1 MRKDVLISLLAITG
15 APVAALADADVV
27 IDKTAWTGDDLTVSE
42 DGSVTVSTGKE
53 VSIEKELAPGK
64 YMLQR
69 ATFTDNAKI
78 VAVYKGKEYA
88 PGVAFTI
95 DSDAPAKVKVKVRA
109 VTPGEFKFSGVKF
122 TLIFDFAAPVKELG
136 AQLGEIVSGT
146 SDYFRRTDAWTKGKD
161 GKPSLEMQV
170 ADYASQLDIIEK
182 GDYEVY
188 VKNHLWQGKNSPEL
202 RALTDGIAALAKVV
216 EKANDNE
223 NAYFSAQNAYEA
235 AEYQFRSFSS
245 TWYTVAEEIR
255 ATYQADYNKIQQS
268 INDFKALARE
278 KYDAGEAK
286 ELKTAEFT
294 ENFNRML
301 NELEANIGV
310 SDAAWINIYA
320 VYQDGLRVFNAA
332 QEEIHTQMPDD
343 GNYADWNEE
352 ALNAMRSAWKKVSDL
367 YKTIDADKTKA
378 SELEENFRTLKEA
391 QVVVI
396 NATKDEYLAK
406 HVDAEAK
413 KAAADQLLSALED
426 GFQSLGDDFQYLEK
440 SDDVNQKYANRVK
453 EIRTAINALKDKVA
467 KDYKAPH
474 NIRTASYDADRDAIQ
489 AKISSLRS
497 DAGAIIQ
504 NYENYQ
510 KLLKALGTET
520 GLQKKLDDAKA
531 AVAKMKPADEKD
543 TYDVAAHF
551 QKTAAG
557 LQKTIDEIKA
567 AVEKSYQEKML
578 TETVRGDFQSQ
589 IDAAAMAIGKYQDDA
604 TAALDRYDV
613 VSTAIKDYEAALT
626 TLRGTVG
633 PKTLVV
639 ATPATEVTG
648 KTYGE
653 RITKLQT
660 EIDRVAGNFS
670 AAKEKLDADLL
681 AALLAVQLKE
691 TILTDA
697 QALNAAFANDKVN
710 SDKTAKIEAAKA
722 MYDAASK
729 VVDAIKADIDK
740 YKGVPYEYYNVTWTE
755 DNLGLKYDEL
765 LQDLNDIEASTNT
778 QKAKIQAV
786 AATKDDIT
794 EDNAVEAMSLLSVI
808 KGDVDAIND
817 ALSALLGRVD
827 EQKAHVNAE
836 NQAYTDF
843 IGNQYYYYPKGAEL
857 VSRTLT
863 EAKKAFVIPG
873 ESIDP
878 QIQATT
884 TKLEALKA
892 EAATARAKEILQESC
907 KDSYDAE
914 GHVVKGITSRLSD
927 LQLEANALKAMATD
941 STANYNA
948 YQKLKENFDGQKIDI
963 WNYTYGSGYY
973 AREDYSTHYGF
984 VSAFDAVRTR
994 INQKTDGTNAD
1005 YYRGLLAYPDG
1016 VHFKERE
1023 AIKQAIEDAYKA
1035 GKAWTGTLKYNSYTY
1050 KYEPVLNTEIV
1061 RRMTD
1066 LSNVLKMLPKQAYND
1081 KTNYYTQVDEGNK
1094 CQTLWDEV
1102 NGLFNASDLRPET
1115 LKPYLSQLGDLL
1127 KRIKEQKALVVKYYA
1142 EGLTT
1147 TNNSDVSKA
1156 YRRIETELGGLKAFI
1171 EGNSEYNAAIAGDNL
1186 TRYNTFCEKVQE
1198 TENKYGEGT
1207 AQIAGYQNIST
1218 EELKELVNVESI
1230 IAAQEN
1236 IYKYAALIKNLK
1248 DDAAATYAETTS
1260 PALWDIAEANAKK
1273 AQEYTDQIE
1282 AYKKELDLAVNT
1294 AVRAKLEE
1302 MLANLNDNQL
1312 APAKEKVA
1320 SYDKN
1325 VRDNAFANVQEFYD
1339 RVSAD
1344 DYKKSQ
1350 LLVSNLDNDWNFFG
1364 MVPNLLVADLEQAAQ
1379 NEWKALYE
1387 GVYVGVDGTL
1397 TEGDDRY
1404 AGAKADNEKW
1414 LAALE
1419 GFAYEGKDDDFK
1431 SYKDCVAKYLTP
1443 ATELAAKAADGTFTG
1458 KIADLQRYI
1467 DAFYAEAGAVYTSAK
1482 AKADAYDA
1490 NIKNFDQLTIDYNT
1504 VTERIK
1510 AAQEYYGAFNVASSR
1525 IEANI
1530 ASAFNQVKR
1539 WQADLTRQNASQEMS
1554 KRIYGLTIGE
1564 DKQWYD
1570 CHSIKILSI
1579 DGIYNAANQ
1588 AEVDAIK
1595 ADIVAIET
1603 QKREAL
1609 DNLTGTAADEVKAYY
1624 DEHCK
1629 NLAKELDDL
1638 LKEFDENAT
1647 LAEAKKDA
1655 GLLALEKKVAQ
1666 ARMGLI
1672 KLVNAELIEG
1682 VANSLEMLVS
1692 QAESGYSAV
1701 NITYD
1706 GVYTPVKVEYK
1717 SALDA
1722 CREEL
1727 DGVKNLITSY
1737 GDEIVTYKTKV
1748 IHLLNVLI
1756 DRMGATRMDIIEA
1769 NKPYVAHAKAMEN
1782 LQNAYDA
1789 LVAEQTRVKELIAS
1803 YQHSST
1809 VLEES
1814 SYKQVGNEV
1823 FVLERG
1829 KSYMENYEK
1838 LFFNVASE
1846 KAEEVSGVLE
1856 QAAKT
1861 LEEGPVSAILTDSQV
1876 ESYKDGCLYD
1886 AYAKLAV
1893 AEVFGAWYETTQ
1905 VYQSN
1910 VWGARSAMENSFD
1923 KSGTKIYDEDGALRE
1938 QFDNL
1943 KLACR
1948 NFDNY
1953 LTSENGRIDLI
1964 LPTKD
1969 INGNAWLNPD
1979 GSVAVVKPINYP
1991 KDEEYGVKLVAATSE
2006 SLVESMNA
2014 LRTSIEENTYVLGDV
2029 TEDGVVLTDD
2039 YLAVLNAL
2047 LDPETLEGG
2056 KVFAAADVNRDG
2068 KISIA
2073 DVTLIA
2079 AKVTNGLWPS
2089 LGGSLNAP
2097 MVGSENFTV
2106 SAEDNNGV
2114 QRIAIN
2120 LENRKDYVACQM
2132 DIVLPA
2138 GMTVVGESV
2147 GNRANGHALY
2157 SKDINGVHRV
2167 VISTIENNSFPNGS
2181 AILYLDVQGGSIDK
2195 VALDNVIFA
2204 EANGRETTITGNDAT
2219 GINGMETEG
2228 SLKQKIYTVG
2238 GQLLDKVKQGIN
2250 IVRNANGK
2258 TQKVTG
2264 K

>member
-64 YMLQR
+64 YMLQP

-95 DSDAPAKVKVKVRA
+95 DGAAPAKVKVKVRA

-188 VKNHLWQGKNSPEL
+188 VKNHLWQGKNSLEL
-202 RALTDGIAALAKVV
+202 RALADGIAALAKVV

-235 AEYQFRSFSS
+235 AEWQFRSFSS

-378 SELEENFRTLKEA
+378 SEQEENFRTLKEA
-391 QVVVI
+391 QVLEI

-406 HVDAEAK
+406 HADAEAK
-413 KAAADQLLSALED
+413 KKAADQLLADLED
-426 GFQSLGDDFQYLEK
+426 DFLYLEK
-440 SDDVNQKYANRVK
+440 SEDVNLKYANRVK

-520 GLQKKLDDAKA
+520 GLQKQLDDAKA
-531 AVAKMKPADEKD
+531 AVAKMKPAAEGD
-543 TYDVAAHF
+543 TYDMAAHF

-567 AVEKSYQEKML
+567 AVEKGYQEKTL

-589 IDAAAMAIGKYQDDA
+589 IDAAAMAVVKYQDDA
-604 TAALDRYDV
+604 TAAMARYDV
-613 VSTAIKDYEAALT
+613 VNTAIKDYKDALA
-626 TLRGTVG
+626 TLRATVG
-633 PKTLVV
+633 TKTLVV

-697 QALNAAFANDKVN
+697 QALNDAFANDKVN

-729 VVDAIKADIDK
+729 VVDAIKADIDE

-765 LQDLNDIEASTNT
+765 LQDLNEIEANANT

-786 AATKDDIT
+786 AATEDDIT

-817 ALSALLGRVD
+817 ALSELLTRVNA
-827 EQKAHVNAE
+827 QKAHVNAE
-836 NQAYTDF
+836 KQAYTDF

-863 EAKKAFVIPG
+863 EAKNAFKIPG

-884 TKLEALKA
+884 NKLEALKA

-914 GHVVKGITSRLSD
+914 GHVVKGITSRLND
-927 LQLEANALKAMATD
+927 LQLEANALKALAID
-941 STANYNA
+941 STANYDA
-948 YQKLKENFDGQKIDI
+948 YQKLKDNFVGQRIDI
-963 WNYTYGSGYY
+963 WNYSSWG
-973 AREDYSTHYGF
+973 RDYTTTHYGF
-984 VSAFDAVRTR
+984 ANAFDAVRTR
-994 INQKTDGTNAD
+994 INQKTNGTNAA
-1005 YYRGLLAYPDG
+1005 YYLSLLAYPDG
-1016 VHFKERE
+1016 VHFKER
-1023 AIKQAIEDAYKA
+1023 QAIEQAIEAAYKA
-1035 GKAWTGTLKYNSYTY
+1035 GKAWTGSFKYNYNTY
-1050 KYEPVLNTEIV
+1050 KNEPELNTGIA

-1081 KTNYYTQVDEGNK
+1081 YTNNSTQVDEGNK
-1094 CQTLWDEV
+1094 CQALWDEV

-1115 LKPYLSQLGDLL
+1115 LKPYLSKLGDLL
-1127 KRIKEQKALVVKYYA
+1127 KRIKEQKALVEKYYA

-1147 TNNSDVSKA
+1147 TNHKTVSEA
-1156 YRRIETELGGLKAFI
+1156 YRSIKFELDGLKAFI
-1171 EGNSEYNAAIAGDNL
+1171 EGNSEYNGAIAGDNL
-1186 TRYNTFCEKVQE
+1186 ARYNTFCTKVQE
-1198 TENKYGEGT
+1198 TEDKYGEGT

-1248 DDAAATYAETTS
+1248 DKAAHTYAETTS
-1260 PALWDIAEANAKK
+1260 PALWDIKEDNAAK
-1273 AQEYTDQIE
+1273 AMEYTDQIE
-1282 AYKKELDLAVNT
+1282 AYKKDLDLAVNT

-1320 SYDKN
+1320 GFDKN

-1350 LLVSNLDNDWNFFG
+1350 LLVSNLDDDWSFFG

-1419 GFAYEGKDDDFK
+1419 GFAYEGKGDDLK

-1467 DAFYAEAGAVYTSAK
+1467 NAFYAEAGAVYTSAK

-1510 AAQEYYGAFNVASSR
+1510 AAQDYYGAFNVASSR

-1530 ASAFNQVKR
+1530 ASTFDQVKR

-1554 KRIYGLTIGE
+1554 KRVYGLIIGE

-1638 LKEFDENAT
+1638 LKEFVENAT
-1647 LAEAKKDA
+1647 PAEAKKDA

-1672 KLVNAELIEG
+1672 KLVNAELIDG
-1682 VANSLEMLVS
+1682 VASSLGTLVS
-1692 QAESGYSAV
+1692 QAETTYSSV
-1701 NITYD
+1701 NTTYEQ
-1706 GVYTPVKVEYK
+1706 VYAPVKVEYK

-1769 NKPYVAHAKAMEN
+1769 NKPYVAHAKAMKD
-1782 LQNAYDA
+1782 LQDAYDA

-1814 SYKQVGNEV
+1814 SWKQVGNEV
-1823 FVLERG
+1823 FVFESG

-1886 AYAKLAV
+1886 AYAKLAM
-1893 AEVFGAWYETTQ
+1893 AEVFGAYNETYQ
-1905 VYQSN
+1905 VYRNN
-1910 VWGARSAMENSFD
+1910 VWGAYNAMQNSFY
-1923 KSGTKIYDEDGALRE
+1923 KFGTKIYDEDGALRE

-1943 KLACR
+1943 KLAKQ

-1953 LTSENGRIDLI
+1953 LDFHGWDRI

-1979 GSVAVVKPINYP
+1979 GSEAGQKEINYS

-2039 YLAVLNAL
+2039 YLTVLNAV
-2047 LDPETLEGG
+2047 LDPETLESG

-2097 MVGSENFTV
+2097 MVGSENLTV
-2106 SAEDNNGV
+2106 SAEDDNGV

-2132 DIVLPA
+2132 DIILPA

-2157 SKDINGVHRV
+2157 SKDIDGVHRV
-2167 VISTIENNSFPNGS
+2167 VISTIENNSFTNGS

-2195 VALDNVIFA
+2195 VALDKVIFT

>member
-64 YMLQR
+64 YMLQL

-122 TLIFDFAAPVKELG
+122 TLLFDFAAPVKELG

-146 SDYFRRTDAWTKGKD
+146 SDYFRTTDAWKKGKD

-216 EKANDNE
+216 EAANDNE
-223 NAYFSAQNAYEA
+223 NAYNSARNAYEA
-235 AEYQFRSFSS
+235 AEYRLRNFYS
-245 TWYTVAEEIR
+245 WYGAAEEIQ

-268 INDFKALARE
+268 ITDFKVLAQQ
-278 KYDAGEAK
+278 KYNAGTAK

-301 NELEANIGV
+301 NELETNIGV
-310 SDAAWINIYA
+310 SGDAWRNIKD
-320 VYQDGLRVFNAA
+320 VYQDGLRSFNAA
-332 QEEIHTQMPDD
+332 QEEIHTQMPD
-343 GNYADWNEE
+343 GGYYADWNAE
-352 ALNAMRSAWKKVSDL
+352 ALNAMRLAWKEVSDL
-367 YKTIDADKTKA
+367 YKEIDADKTKA
-378 SELEENFRTLKEA
+378 SKLEKNFRTLKEE
-391 QVVVI
+391 QVRVI
-396 NATKDEYLAK
+396 NAKKDDYLAK
-406 HVDAEAK
+406 HADAEAK
-413 KAAADQLLSALED
+413 YAAANQLLADLE
-426 GFQSLGDDFQYLEK
+426 DDFQYLEK
-440 SDDVNQKYANRVK
+440 SEDVNLKYANRVK
-453 EIRTAINALKDKVA
+453 EIRTAINSLKDKVA
-467 KDYKAPH
+467 TDYKAPH

-531 AVAKMKPADEKD
+531 AVAKMKPAAEKD

-567 AVEKSYQEKML
+567 AVEKIYQEKTL

-589 IDAAAMAIGKYQDDA
+589 IDAAAMAVVKYQDDA
-604 TAALDRYDV
+604 TAAMARYDV
-613 VSTAIKDYEAALT
+613 VNTAIKDYKDALA
-626 TLRGTVG
+626 TLRATVG
-633 PKTLVV
+633 TKTLVV

-660 EIDRVAGNFS
+660 EIDRVAGSFS
-670 AAKEKLDADLL
+670 DAKKKFDAEHL
-681 AALLAVQLKE
+681 AALLDVQLKE

-697 QALNAAFANDKVN
+697 QALNDAFANDKVN

-729 VVDAIKADIDK
+729 VVDAIKADIDE

-765 LQDLNDIEASTNT
+765 LQDLNDIEANANT

-786 AATKDDIT
+786 AATEDDIT

-817 ALSALLGRVD
+817 ALSELLTRVNA
-827 EQKAHVNAE
+827 QKAHVNAE
-836 NQAYTDF
+836 KQAYTDF

-863 EAKKAFVIPG
+863 EAKNAFVIPG

-884 TKLEALKA
+884 TKLDALKA

-914 GHVVKGITSRLSD
+914 GHVVKGITSRLND
-927 LQLEANALKAMATD
+927 LQQEANALKKLATD
-941 STANYNA
+941 STANYDA
-948 YQKLKENFDGQKIDI
+948 YQELKRNIAEQGIMI
-963 WNYTYGSGYY
+963 WCGYDYYG
-973 AREDYSTHYGF
+973 RDKMDYCYGF
-984 VSAFDAVRTR
+984 ANAFNAAWKYVNRF
-994 INQKTDGTNAD
+994 TDGTNAA
-1005 YYRGLLAYPDG
+1005 YYLGLLSYPDG

-1023 AIKQAIEDAYKA
+1023 AIRQAIEDAYKA

-1050 KYEPVLNTEIV
+1050 KYEPVLNTGIV

-1066 LSNVLKMLPKQAYND
+1066 LSNVLQMLPKQAYND
-1081 KTNYYTQVDEGNK
+1081 HTNYITQVDELNK
-1094 CQTLWDEV
+1094 RQALWDEV

-1127 KRIKEQKALVVKYYA
+1127 KRIKEQKALVEKYYA

-1147 TNNSDVSKA
+1147 TNNRMVSEA
-1156 YRRIETELGGLKAFI
+1156 YRSIKIELDGLKAFI
-1171 EGNSEYNAAIAGDNL
+1171 EGNSEYNAAIAEDNL
-1186 TRYNTFCEKVQE
+1186 TRYNTFCAKVQE
-1198 TENKYGEGT
+1198 TEDKYGEGT

-1236 IYKYAALIKNLK
+1236 IYKYAALIKDLK
-1248 DDAAATYAETTS
+1248 DDAADTYANTTS
-1260 PALWDIAEANAKK
+1260 PALWDIAEDNAKK
-1273 AQEYTDQIE
+1273 AQKYTDQIE

-1350 LLVSNLDNDWNFFG
+1350 LLVSNLDADWSFFG

-1647 LAEAKKDA
+1647 PAEAKKDA

-1823 FVLERG
+1823 FVFERG

-1876 ESYKDGCLYD
+1876 ESYKDGSLKD
-1886 AYAKLAV
+1886 AYAKLETV
-1893 AEVFGAWYETTQ
+1893 EVLGAWYETKQ
-1905 VYQSN
+1905 VYQFN
-1910 VWGARSAMENSFD
+1910 VLSALYDMEKSFH
-1923 KSGTKIYDEDGALRE
+1923 KSGTNIFDEDGALRE

-1943 KLACR
+1943 KLAKQ

-1953 LTSENGRIDLI
+1953 LAFGEMGQIDLI

-2089 LGGSLNAP
+2089 LGGTLNAP
-2097 MVGSENFTV
+2097 MVGSENLTV

-2132 DIVLPA
+2132 DIILPA

-2157 SKDINGVHRV
+2157 SKDIDGVHRV
-2167 VISTIENNSFPNGS
+2167 VISTIENNSFTNGS

-2204 EANGRETTITGNDAT
+2204 EANGRETTITGSDAT
-2219 GINGMETEG
+2219 GISGMEAEG

>member
-1 MRKDVLISLLAITG
+1 MA
-15 APVAALADADVV
+15 VV
-27 IDKTAWTGDDLTVSE
+27 
-42 DGSVTVSTGKE
+42 
-53 VSIEKELAPGK
+53 
-64 YMLQR
+64 
-69 ATFTDNAKI
+69 
-78 VAVYKGKEYA
+78 
-88 PGVAFTI
+88 
-95 DSDAPAKVKVKVRA
+95 
-109 VTPGEFKFSGVKF
+109 
-122 TLIFDFAAPVKELG
+122 
-136 AQLGEIVSGT
+136 
-146 SDYFRRTDAWTKGKD
+146 
-161 GKPSLEMQV
+161 
-170 ADYASQLDIIEK
+170 
-182 GDYEVY
+182 
-188 VKNHLWQGKNSPEL
+188 
-202 RALTDGIAALAKVV
+202 
-216 EKANDNE
+216 
-223 NAYFSAQNAYEA
+223 
-235 AEYQFRSFSS
+235 
-245 TWYTVAEEIR
+245 
-255 ATYQADYNKIQQS
+255 
-268 INDFKALARE
+268 
-278 KYDAGEAK
+278 
-286 ELKTAEFT
+286 
-294 ENFNRML
+294 
-301 NELEANIGV
+301 
-310 SDAAWINIYA
+310 
-320 VYQDGLRVFNAA
+320 
-332 QEEIHTQMPDD
+332 
-343 GNYADWNEE
+343 
-352 ALNAMRSAWKKVSDL
+352 
-367 YKTIDADKTKA
+367 
-378 SELEENFRTLKEA
+378 
-391 QVVVI
+391 
-396 NATKDEYLAK
+396 
-406 HVDAEAK
+406 
-413 KAAADQLLSALED
+413 
-426 GFQSLGDDFQYLEK
+426 
-440 SDDVNQKYANRVK
+440 
-453 EIRTAINALKDKVA
+453 
-467 KDYKAPH
+467 
-474 NIRTASYDADRDAIQ
+474 
-489 AKISSLRS
+489 
-497 DAGAIIQ
+497 
-504 NYENYQ
+504 
-510 KLLKALGTET
+510 
-520 GLQKKLDDAKA
+520 
-531 AVAKMKPADEKD
+531 
-543 TYDVAAHF
+543 
-551 QKTAAG
+551 
-557 LQKTIDEIKA
+557 
-567 AVEKSYQEKML
+567 
-578 TETVRGDFQSQ
+578 
-589 IDAAAMAIGKYQDDA
+589 KYQDDA
-604 TAALDRYDV
+604 TAALDRYNV
-613 VSTAIKDYEAALT
+613 VDTAIKDYEAALA
-626 TLRGTVG
+626 TLCGTVG

-653 RITKLQT
+653 RITKLKA
-660 EIDRVAGNFS
+660 EIDRVKGDFS
-670 AAKEKLDADLL
+670 AAKEKLDAEHL

-729 VVDAIKADIDK
+729 VVDAIKADIDE

-765 LQDLNDIEASTNT
+765 LQDLNEIEANANT

-817 ALSALLGRVD
+817 ALSELLTRVNA
-827 EQKAHVNAE
+827 QKAHVNAE
-836 NQAYTDF
+836 KQAYTDF

-863 EAKKAFVIPG
+863 EAKNAFVIPG

-914 GHVVKGITSRLSD
+914 GHVVKGITSRLND

-948 YQKLKENFDGQKIDI
+948 YQKLKENIAKQTIKIWVGYNNWGGQYTTNCIGFADAFEMVRYYVDI
-963 WNYTYGSGYY
+963 FTDKTNRTYYSGLI
-973 AREDYSTHYGF
+973 A
-984 VSAFDAVRTR
+984 
-994 INQKTDGTNAD
+994 N
-1005 YYRGLLAYPDG
+1005 PDG
-1016 VHFKERE
+1016 VHFKELE
-1023 AIKQAIEDAYKA
+1023 AIKKAIEDAYKA
-1035 GKAWTGTLKYNSYTY
+1035 GEAWTVDWYGR
-1050 KYEPVLNTEIV
+1050 PVLNTGIV
-1061 RRMTD
+1061 ERMEK
-1066 LSNVLKMLPKQAYND
+1066 LSNELQVLPKRAYDDYTNHKTQEDELNKSQA
-1081 KTNYYTQVDEGNK
+1081 
-1094 CQTLWDEV
+1094 LWDEV

-1115 LKPYLSQLGDLL
+1115 LKPYLSDLGGLL
-1127 KRIKEQKALVVKYYA
+1127 KRIKEQKALVEKYYA

-1147 TNNSDVSKA
+1147 TNHSMVSEA
-1156 YRRIETELGGLKAFI
+1156 YRDIKIKLDGLKAFI
-1171 EGNSEYNAAIAGDNL
+1171 EGNSEYNGAIAKDNL
-1186 TRYNTFCEKVQE
+1186 TRYNTFCAKVQE

-1236 IYKYAALIKNLK
+1236 IYKYAALIKKLK
-1248 DDAAATYAETTS
+1248 DDAADTYAKTTS
-1260 PALWDIAEANAKK
+1260 PVLWDIAEANAKK

-1320 SYDKN
+1320 GFDKN

-1350 LLVSNLDNDWNFFG
+1350 LLVSNLDDDWSFFG
-1364 MVPNLLVADLEQAAQ
+1364 MVPNLLVADLEQAAKD
-1379 NEWKALYE
+1379 EWKALYE

-1419 GFAYEGKDDDFK
+1419 GFAYEGKDDDLK
-1431 SYKDCVAKYLTP
+1431 AYKDRVAKYLTP

-1510 AAQEYYGAFNVASSR
+1510 AAQDYYGAFNVASSR

-1530 ASAFNQVKR
+1530 ASTFDQVKR

-1554 KRIYGLTIGE
+1554 KRVYGLIIGE

-1609 DNLTGTAADEVKAYY
+1609 DNLTGAAADEVKAYY

-1638 LKEFDENAT
+1638 LKEFVENAT
-1647 LAEAKKDA
+1647 PAEAKKDA

-1682 VANSLEMLVS
+1682 VASSLGTLVS
-1692 QAESGYSAV
+1692 QAESTYDDV
-1701 NITYD
+1701 NTTYD

-1748 IHLLNVLI
+1748 IHILNVLI
-1756 DRMGATRMDIIEA
+1756 DRMDATRMDIIEA
-1769 NKPYVAHAKAMEN
+1769 NKPYVAHAKAMKD
-1782 LQNAYDA
+1782 LQDAYDA

-1823 FVLERG
+1823 FVFERG

-1876 ESYKDGCLYD
+1876 ESYKDGSLKD
-1886 AYAKLAV
+1886 AYAKLETV
-1893 AEVFGAWYETTQ
+1893 EVLGAWYETKQ
-1905 VYQSN
+1905 VYQFN
-1910 VWGARSAMENSFD
+1910 VLSALYDMEKSFH
-1923 KSGTKIYDEDGALRE
+1923 KSGTNIFDEDGALRE

-1943 KLACR
+1943 KLAKQ

-1953 LTSENGRIDLI
+1953 LAFGEMGQIDLI

-2014 LRTSIEENTYVLGDV
+2014 LRASVEENTYVLGDV

-2089 LGGSLNAP
+2089 LGGTLNAP
-2097 MVGSENFTV
+2097 MVGSENLTV

-2132 DIVLPA
+2132 DIILPA

-2167 VISTIENNSFPNGS
+2167 VISTIENNCFTNGS

-2195 VALDNVIFA
+2195 VALDKIIFA
-2204 EANGRETTITGNDAT
+2204 EANGRETTITGSDAT
-2219 GINGMETEG
+2219 DINGMEAEG

>member
-53 VSIEKELAPGK
+53 VSIEKELAPGEYK
-64 YMLQR
+64 LQP

-95 DSDAPAKVKVKVRA
+95 DGDAPAKVKVKVRA

-122 TLIFDFAAPVKELG
+122 TLIFDFAAPVKELS

-146 SDYFRRTDAWTKGKD
+146 SDYFRTTDAWKTGKD

-202 RALTDGIAALAKVV
+202 HALTDGIAALAKVV
-216 EKANDNE
+216 EAANDNE
-223 NAYFSAQNAYEA
+223 NSYKSALDAYTDAQSLFN
-235 AEYQFRSFSS
+235 SFYW
-245 TWYTVAEEIR
+245 TWRYDISEEIK
-255 ATYQADYNKIQQS
+255 ATYQADYDKLQPY
-268 INDFKALARE
+268 INDFKALADQ
-278 KYDAGEAK
+278 KYNAGTAK

-301 NELEANIGV
+301 NELKTNIGV
-310 SDAAWINIYA
+310 SGDAWTNINA

-343 GNYADWNEE
+343 GNYADWNAE

-378 SELEENFRTLKEA
+378 SEQEENFRTLKEA

-413 KAAADQLLSALED
+413 KAAADQLLADLE
-426 GFQSLGDDFQYLEK
+426 DDFQYLEK
-440 SDDVNQKYANRVK
+440 SEDVNLKYANRVK
-453 EIRTAINALKDKVA
+453 EIRTAIDALKDKVA
-467 KDYKAPH
+467 TDYKAPH

-531 AVAKMKPADEKD
+531 AVAKMKPAAEGD

-567 AVEKSYQEKML
+567 AVEKGYQEKTL
-578 TETVRGDFQSQ
+578 TDMVRFDFQSQ
-589 IDAAAMAIGKYQDDA
+589 INNAVLAVYKYKDDA
-604 TAALDRYDV
+604 TAAMARYDEV
-613 VSTAIKDYEAALT
+613 NTAIKDYKDALA
-626 TLRGTVG
+626 TLRATVG
-633 PKTLVV
+633 TKTLVV

-670 AAKEKLDADLL
+670 AAKEKLDAEHL

-697 QALNAAFANDKVN
+697 QALNDAFANDKVN

-722 MYDAASK
+722 MYDAASEI
-729 VVDAIKADIDK
+729 VDAIKADIDK
-740 YKGVPYEYYNVTWTE
+740 YKGVPYTYYDVTWTE

-765 LQDLNDIEASTNT
+765 LQELNDIEANTNT

-786 AATKDDIT
+786 AATEDDIT

-817 ALSALLGRVD
+817 ALSELLTRVNA
-827 EQKAHVNAE
+827 QKAHVNAE
-836 NQAYTDF
+836 KQAYTDF
-843 IGNQYYYYPKGAEL
+843 LGNQYYYYPTGAEL

-863 EAKKAFVIPG
+863 EAKNAFVIPG

-914 GHVVKGITSRLSD
+914 GHVVKGITSRLYD
-927 LQLEANALKAMATD
+927 LQLEASALKKLATD
-941 STANYNA
+941 STANYDA
-948 YQKLKENFDGQKIDI
+948 YQELKRNIAEQEIKI
-963 WNYTYGSGYY
+963 WYGYSYWGG
-973 AREDYSTHYGF
+973 DYLDYRHGF
-984 VSAFDAVRTR
+984 ADAFDAVRMYVNR
-994 INQKTDGTNAD
+994 FTDGTNAA
-1005 YYRGLLAYPDG
+1005 YYLGLIANPDG
-1016 VHFKERE
+1016 VHYKECKNIE
-1023 AIKQAIEDAYKA
+1023 QAIEDAYKA

-1050 KYEPVLNTEIV
+1050 KYEPVLNTGIV
-1061 RRMTD
+1061 SRMTD
-1066 LSNVLKMLPKQAYND
+1066 LSNVLKMIPKQAND
-1081 KTNYYTQVDEGNK
+1081 DHANYYTQVDELNK
-1094 CQTLWDEV
+1094 RQALWDEV

-1115 LKPYLSQLGDLL
+1115 LKPYLSKLGDLL
-1127 KRIKEQKALVVKYYA
+1127 KRIKEQKALVEKYYA

-1147 TNNSDVSKA
+1147 TNNSMVSEA

-1171 EGNSEYNAAIAGDNL
+1171 EGNSEYNAVIAGDNL
-1186 TRYNTFCEKVQE
+1186 TRYNTFCAKVQE

-1248 DDAAATYAETTS
+1248 DEAAATYANTTS
-1260 PALWDIAEANAKK
+1260 PALWDIDEANAAK
-1273 AQEYTDQIE
+1273 AMEYTAQIE
-1282 AYKKELDLAVNT
+1282 AYKKDLDLAVNT

-1350 LLVSNLDNDWNFFG
+1350 LLVSNLDADWSFFG
-1364 MVPNLLVADLEQAAQ
+1364 MVPNLLVADLEQAAKD
-1379 NEWKALYE
+1379 EWKALYE
-1387 GVYVGVDGTL
+1387 GVYVGQDGTL

-1419 GFAYEGKDDDFK
+1419 GFAYEGKDDDLK
-1431 SYKDCVAKYLTP
+1431 AYKARVADYLTP

-1467 DAFYAEAGAVYTSAK
+1467 NAFYAEAGAVYTSAK

-1490 NIKNFDQLTIDYNT
+1490 NIKNFEQLTIDYNT

-1510 AAQEYYGAFNVASSR
+1510 AAQDYYGAFNVASSR

-1530 ASAFNQVKR
+1530 ASTFDQVKR

-1554 KRIYGLTIGE
+1554 KRVYGLTIGE

-1638 LKEFDENAT
+1638 LKEFVENAT
-1647 LAEAKKDA
+1647 PAEAKKDA

-1682 VANSLEMLVS
+1682 VASSLEILVS
-1692 QAESGYSAV
+1692 QAESGYSDV

-1706 GVYTPVKVEYK
+1706 QVYTPVKVEYK
-1717 SALDA
+1717 SSLDA
-1722 CREEL
+1722 CRNEL

-1748 IHLLNVLI
+1748 IHLLNGLI
-1756 DRMGATRMDIIEA
+1756 DRMGATRTDIIEA
-1769 NKPYVAHAKAMEN
+1769 NKPYVAHAKAMKD

-1803 YQHSST
+1803 YQHAS
-1809 VLEES
+1809 
-1814 SYKQVGNEV
+1814 EV
-1823 FVLERG
+1823 REYSDWQGLGEMFYFEGG

-1846 KAEEVSGVLE
+1846 KAEVVSGVLE

-1886 AYAKLAV
+1886 AYAKLATV
-1893 AEVFGAWYETTQ
+1893 EAFGAWKETQ
-1905 VYQSN
+1905 SVYQSKVN
-1910 VWGARSAMENSFD
+1910 TARYDMENSFN
-1923 KSGTKIYDEDGALRE
+1923 KSGTNIYDEDNSLWE
-1938 QFDNL
+1938 QFNNL
-1943 KLACR
+1943 ERACQR
-1948 NFDNY
+1948 FDSYLNFADIY
-1953 LTSENGRIDLI
+1953 RI

-1979 GSVAVVKPINYP
+1979 GTEAWQKEVNYS

-2014 LRTSIEENTYVLGDV
+2014 LRASVEENTYVLGDI
-2029 TEDGVVLTDD
+2029 TEDGIVLTDD

-2068 KISIA
+2068 KISVA

-2079 AKVTNGLWPS
+2079 AKVTNGIWPS
-2089 LGGSLNAP
+2089 LGGYLNAP
-2097 MVGSENFTV
+2097 MLGSENLTV

-2132 DIVLPA
+2132 DIILPA

-2157 SKDINGVHRV
+2157 SKDIDGVHRV
-2167 VISTIENNSFPNGS
+2167 VISTIENNCFTNGS

-2195 VALDNVIFA
+2195 VVLDKVIFA
-2204 EANGRETTITGNDAT
+2204 EANGRETTFTGSDAT
-2219 GINGMETEG
+2219 GINGMEAEG

>member
-64 YMLQR
+64 YKLQD
-69 ATFTDNAKI
+69 APELFTDNAKI

-95 DSDAPAKVKVKVRA
+95 DGDVPAKVKVKVRA
-109 VTPGEFKFSGVKF
+109 VTLGEFKFSGVKF
-122 TLIFDFAAPVKELG
+122 TLIFDFAAPVKELS

-146 SDYFRRTDAWTKGKD
+146 SKYFLTTDAWKKGKD

-182 GDYEVY
+182 GDYDVY
-188 VKNHLWQGKNSPEL
+188 VKNHLWQGENSPEL
-202 RALTDGIAALAKVV
+202 RALTNGIAALATVV

-223 NAYFSAQNAYEA
+223 NAYHSARNSYEA
-235 AEYQFRSFSS
+235 AEYQLRNFYS
-245 TWYTVAEEIR
+245 WYAAAEEIQ
-255 ATYQADYNKIQQS
+255 AAYQADYNKLQQS
-268 INDFKALARE
+268 ITDFKVLAQQ
-278 KYDAGEAK
+278 KYNAGTAK
-286 ELKTAEFT
+286 ELKTDEFT

-301 NELEANIGV
+301 NELGTNIGA
-310 SDAAWINIYA
+310 SGDAWRNIKY

-343 GNYADWNEE
+343 GNYADWNAE

-378 SELEENFRTLKEA
+378 SELEEDFRTLKEA

-396 NATKDEYLAK
+396 NATKDEYRAK
-406 HVDAEAK
+406 HIDAEAK
-413 KAAADQLLSALED
+413 KAAADQLLADLE
-426 GFQSLGDDFQYLEK
+426 DDFQYLEK
-440 SDDVNQKYANRVK
+440 SDDVNQKYASRVK

-489 AKISSLRS
+489 AKINSLRS

-531 AVAKMKPADEKD
+531 AVATMKPADEKD

-567 AVEKSYQEKML
+567 AVEKSYQEKTL
-578 TETVRGDFQSQ
+578 TETVRFDFQNQ
-589 IDAAAMAIGKYQDDA
+589 ITNAGEAVYKYQEDA
-604 TAALDRYDV
+604 TAAMARYDV
-613 VSTAIKDYEAALT
+613 VNTAIKDYEAALA
-626 TLRGTVG
+626 TLCGTVG

-653 RITKLQT
+653 RITKLQA
-660 EIDRVAGNFS
+660 EIDRVKDNFS
-670 AAKEKLDADLL
+670 AAKEKLDAEHL

-697 QALNAAFANDKVN
+697 QALNAAFPKDKVN

-755 DNLGLKYDEL
+755 DDLGLKYDEM
-765 LQDLNDIEASTNT
+765 LQELNDIESSTNK

-786 AATKDDIT
+786 ATTENDIT

-808 KGDVDAIND
+808 KGDVDAINET
-817 ALSALLGRVD
+817 LSELLTR
-827 EQKAHVNAE
+827 VNAQKNHVKAE
-836 NQAYTDF
+836 KQAYTDF
-843 IGNQYYYYPKGAEL
+843 IGNQSYYYPKGAEL

-863 EAKKAFVIPG
+863 EAKNAFKIPG

-884 TKLEALKA
+884 NKLDALKA

-914 GHVVKGITSRLSD
+914 GHVVKGITSRLND
-927 LQLEANALKAMATD
+927 LQLEANALKEMATD

-948 YQKLKENFDGQKIDI
+948 YQELKRNIAEQGIMI
-963 WNYTYGSGYY
+963 WYGYDYY
-973 AREDYSTHYGF
+973 GRDKMEYCYGF
-984 VSAFDAVRTR
+984 DNAFNAAWKYVNRF
-994 INQKTDGTNAD
+994 TDRTNAD
-1005 YYRGLLAYPDG
+1005 YYLGLLSYPDG
-1016 VHFKERE
+1016 VHFKERK
-1023 AIKQAIEDAYKA
+1023 AIRQAIEDAYKA

-1050 KYEPVLNTEIV
+1050 KYEPVLNTGIV

-1066 LSNVLKMLPKQAYND
+1066 LSNVLQMLPKQAYND
-1081 KTNYYTQVDEGNK
+1081 HTNYITQVDELNK
-1094 CQTLWDEV
+1094 RQALWDEV

-1127 KRIKEQKALVVKYYA
+1127 KRIKEQKALVEKYYA
-1142 EGLTT
+1142 EGQST
-1147 TNNSDVSKA
+1147 TNHSTVSEA
-1156 YRRIETELGGLKAFI
+1156 YRLIKAELDGLKAFI
-1171 EGNSEYNAAIAGDNL
+1171 EGNADYNAVIAGDNL
-1186 TRYNTFCEKVQE
+1186 TRYNTFCAKVQE
-1198 TENKYGEGT
+1198 TEDKYGEGT

-1236 IYKYAALIKNLK
+1236 IYKYAVLIKDLK
-1248 DDAAATYAETTS
+1248 DEAAATYADTTS
-1260 PALWDIAEANAKK
+1260 PALWDIEEANAKK
-1273 AQEYTDQIE
+1273 AQKYTDQIE
-1282 AYKKELDLAVNT
+1282 AYKKDLDLAVNT

-1320 SYDKN
+1320 GFDKN

-1350 LLVSNLDNDWNFFG
+1350 LLVSNLDDDWNFFG

-1397 TEGDDRY
+1397 AEGDDRY

-1419 GFAYEGKDDDFK
+1419 GFAYEGKDDDLK

-1467 DAFYAEAGAVYTSAK
+1467 NAFYAEAGAVYASAK

-1510 AAQEYYGAFNVASSR
+1510 AAQDYYGAFNVASSR

-1530 ASAFNQVKR
+1530 ASAFDQVKR

-1554 KRIYGLTIGE
+1554 KRVYGLTIGE

-1609 DNLTGTAADEVKAYY
+1609 DNLTGAAADEVNAYY

-1638 LKEFDENAT
+1638 LKEFVENAT
-1647 LAEAKKDA
+1647 PAEAKKDA

-1692 QAESGYSAV
+1692 QAESTYGSV
-1701 NITYD
+1701 NMTY
-1706 GVYTPVKVEYK
+1706 GQVYAPVKVEYK

-1748 IHLLNVLI
+1748 VHLLNVLI
-1756 DRMGATRMDIIEA
+1756 ERMGATRMDIVEA
-1769 NKPYVAHAKAMEN
+1769 NKPYAAHAAAMKN
-1782 LQNAYDA
+1782 LQDAYDA
-1789 LVAEQTRVKELIAS
+1789 VVAEQNRVKELIAS
-1803 YQHSST
+1803 YQHSSN
-1809 VLEES
+1809 VLEMSSGVEIEGDFFVFES
-1814 SYKQVGNEV
+1814 
-1823 FVLERG
+1823 G

-1886 AYAKLAV
+1886 AYAKLAM
-1893 AEVFGAWYETTQ
+1893 AEVFGAYNETYQ
-1905 VYQSN
+1905 VYRGN
-1910 VWGARSAMENSFD
+1910 VWGAYSAMQNSFY

-1943 KLACR
+1943 KLAKQ

-1953 LTSENGRIDLI
+1953 LDFHGWDRI

-1979 GSVAVVKPINYP
+1979 GSEAGQKEINYS

-2039 YLAVLNAL
+2039 YLGVLNAL

-2056 KVFAAADVNRDG
+2056 KVFAAADVNCDG

-2097 MVGSENFTV
+2097 MVGSENLTV

-2132 DIVLPA
+2132 DIILPA

-2157 SKDINGVHRV
+2157 SKDIDGVHRV
-2167 VISTIENNSFPNGS
+2167 VISTIENNSFTNGS

-2204 EANGRETTITGNDAT
+2204 EANGRETTITGSDAT
-2219 GINGMETEG
+2219 GINGMEAEG

-2238 GQLLDKVKQGIN
+2238 GQLLNKVKQGIN

>member
-95 DSDAPAKVKVKVRA
+95 DSDAPAKVRVKVRA

-122 TLIFDFAAPVKELG
+122 TLIFDFAAPVKELS

-146 SDYFRRTDAWTKGKD
+146 SKYFLTTDAWKKGKD

-182 GDYEVY
+182 GDYDVY
-188 VKNHLWQGKNSPEL
+188 VKNHLWQGENSPEL
-202 RALTDGIAALAKVV
+202 RALTNGIAALATVV

-223 NAYFSAQNAYEA
+223 NAYHSAQNAYEA
-235 AEYQFRSFSS
+235 AEWTFSGFSS

-426 GFQSLGDDFQYLEK
+426 DFQYLEK

-453 EIRTAINALKDKVA
+453 EIRTAINALKDKVD

-474 NIRTASYDADRDAIQ
+474 NILTASYDADRDAIQ

-510 KLLKALGTET
+510 KLLKELGTET

-551 QKTAAG
+551 QKTAAD
-557 LQKTIDEIKA
+557 LQKTIDQIKS
-567 AVEKSYQEKML
+567 AVEKGYQEKTL
-578 TETVRGDFQSQ
+578 TETVRFVFQNQ
-589 IDAAAMAIGKYQDDA
+589 ITNAGEAVYKYQDDA
-604 TAALDRYDV
+604 TAAMARYDGV
-613 VSTAIKDYEAALT
+613 NTAIKDYEAALA
-626 TLRGTVG
+626 TLRETVG

-653 RITKLQT
+653 RITKLQA
-660 EIDRVAGNFS
+660 EIDRVKGDFS
-670 AAKEKLDADLL
+670 GAKEKLDADLL

-729 VVDAIKADIDK
+729 IVDAIKADIDK

-817 ALSALLGRVD
+817 ALSELLTRVNA
-827 EQKAHVNAE
+827 QKAHVNAE
-836 NQAYTDF
+836 KQAYTDF

-863 EAKKAFVIPG
+863 EAKNAFVIPG

-914 GHVVKGITSRLSD
+914 GHVVKGITSRLND

-948 YQKLKENFDGQKIDI
+948 YQKLKENFDKQKIEI
-963 WNYTYGSGYY
+963 WNYYGSGYY
-973 AREDYSTHYGF
+973 AKDNYSTHYGF
-984 VSAFDAVRTR
+984 DSAFNAVWTR
-994 INQKTDGTNAD
+994 INQKTDGTNA
-1005 YYRGLLAYPDG
+1005 YYYLGLLSYPDG

-1023 AIKQAIEDAYKA
+1023 AIRQAIEDAYKA
-1035 GKAWTGTLKYNSYTY
+1035 GKAWTDSLEYSYSSY
-1050 KYEPVLNTEIV
+1050 KYEPVLNTGIV

-1066 LSNVLKMLPKQAYND
+1066 LSNVFKMLPKQAYD
-1081 KTNYYTQVDEGNK
+1081 DCTNYKTQVYELNLK
-1094 CQTLWDEV
+1094 QELWDEV

-1127 KRIKEQKALVVKYYA
+1127 KRIKEQKALVEKYYA

-1147 TNNSDVSKA
+1147 TNNSMVSEA
-1156 YRRIETELGGLKAFI
+1156 YRSIKLELDGLKAFI
-1171 EGNSEYNAAIAGDNL
+1171 EGNSDYNAVIAGDNL
-1186 TRYNTFCEKVQE
+1186 TRYNTFCAKVQE
-1198 TENKYGEGT
+1198 TEDKYGEGT

-1236 IYKYAALIKNLK
+1236 IYKYAALIKDLK
-1248 DDAAATYAETTS
+1248 DEAADSYAKTTS

-1273 AQEYTDQIE
+1273 AQKYTDQIE
-1282 AYKKELDLAVNT
+1282 AYKKDLDLAVNT

-1320 SYDKN
+1320 GFDKN

-1350 LLVSNLDNDWNFFG
+1350 LLVSNLDDDWSFFG

-1419 GFAYEGKDDDFK
+1419 GFAYEGKDDDLK
-1431 SYKDCVAKYLTP
+1431 SYKDRVAKYLTP

-1554 KRIYGLTIGE
+1554 KRVYGLIIGE

-1638 LKEFDENAT
+1638 LKEFVENAT
-1647 LAEAKKDA
+1647 PAEAKKDA

-1692 QAESGYSAV
+1692 QAESSYSNV
-1701 NITYD
+1701 NITYE

-1722 CREEL
+1722 CRNEL

-1756 DRMGATRMDIIEA
+1756 DRMGATSMDIIEA
-1769 NKPYVAHAKAMEN
+1769 NKPYVAHAKAMKD

-1789 LVAEQTRVKELIAS
+1789 LVAEQSRVKELIAS
-1803 YQHSST
+1803 YQHSSN
-1809 VLEES
+1809 VLEMSLGVQIEGDTFVFES
-1814 SYKQVGNEV
+1814 
-1823 FVLERG
+1823 G

-1838 LFFNVASE
+1838 LFFNVANE
-1846 KAEEVSGVLE
+1846 KAEVVSGVLE

-1886 AYAKLAV
+1886 AYAKLAM
-1893 AEVFGAWYETTQ
+1893 AEVFGAYNETYQ
-1905 VYQSN
+1905 VYRNN
-1910 VWGARSAMENSFD
+1910 VWGAYSAMQNSFY

-1943 KLACR
+1943 KLAKQ

-1953 LTSENGRIDLI
+1953 LDFHGWDRI

-1979 GSVAVVKPINYP
+1979 GSEAGQKEINYS

-2073 DVTLIA
+2073 DITLIA

-2097 MVGSENFTV
+2097 MVGSENLTV

-2132 DIVLPA
+2132 DIILPA

-2157 SKDINGVHRV
+2157 SKDIDGVHRV
-2167 VISTIENNSFPNGS
+2167 VISTIENNCFTNGS

-2204 EANGRETTITGNDAT
+2204 EANGRETTITGSDAT
-2219 GINGMETEG
+2219 GISGMEAEG

>member
-64 YMLQR
+64 YMLQP

-95 DSDAPAKVKVKVRA
+95 DGDAPAKVKIKVRA

-122 TLIFDFAAPVKELG
+122 TLVFDFAALVKELS

-146 SDYFRRTDAWTKGKD
+146 SDYFRTTDAWKKGKD

-170 ADYASQLDIIEK
+170 ADYASQLKIIEK
-182 GDYEVY
+182 GDYDVY
-188 VKNHLWQGKNSPEL
+188 VKNHLWQGENSPVAE
-202 RALTDGIAALAKVV
+202 GIAALSKVV
-216 EKANDNE
+216 EEANDNE
-223 NAYFSAQNAYEA
+223 NSYKSAWDAYTDAKS
-235 AEYQFRSFSS
+235 QFDAFFW
-245 TWYTVAEEIR
+245 TWRYDTDKSIQE
-255 ATYQADYNKIQQS
+255 TYQADYDKIKKD
-268 INDFKALARE
+268 IEDFGTLATQ
-278 KYDAGEAK
+278 KYNAGTAK

-294 ENFNRML
+294 ENFNRQFNTL
-301 NELEANIGV
+301 KANIGI
-310 SDAAWINIYA
+310 SGDAWLNISA
-320 VYQDGLRVFNAA
+320 TYQDGLRSFNAA

-343 GNYADWNEE
+343 GNYADWNAE
-352 ALNAMRSAWKKVSDL
+352 ALDAMRKEWKKVSDL
-367 YKTIDADKTKA
+367 YKTIDDDKTKA
-378 SELEENFRTLKEA
+378 SEQEENFRTLKEK
-391 QVVVI
+391 QVEVI
-396 NATKDEYLAK
+396 NATKDKYLAK
-406 HVDAEAK
+406 YVDAEAK
-413 KAAADQLLSALED
+413 KAAADQLLADLK
-426 GFQSLGDDFQYLEK
+426 DDFQYLEE

-453 EIRTAINALKDKVA
+453 EIRTAINALRDKVD

-520 GLQKKLDDAKA
+520 GLQKMLDDAKA
-531 AVAKMKPADEKD
+531 AVAKMKPAAEKD

-567 AVEKSYQEKML
+567 AVEKSYQEKTL

-589 IDAAAMAIGKYQDDA
+589 IDAAAMAVVKYQEDA
-604 TAALDRYDV
+604 KAAMARYDV
-613 VSTAIKDYEAALT
+613 VNTAIKDYKDALA
-626 TLRGTVG
+626 TLCTTVG
-633 PKTLVV
+633 TKTLVV

-653 RITKLQT
+653 RITKLKT

-670 AAKEKLDADLL
+670 AAKEKLDAEHL

-697 QALNAAFANDKVN
+697 QALNAAFRDDKVN

-722 MYDAASK
+722 MYDAASEI
-729 VVDAIKADIDK
+729 VDAIKADIDK

-778 QKAKIQAV
+778 QKAKIKAV

-817 ALSALLGRVD
+817 ALSELLGRVD

-843 IGNQYYYYPKGAEL
+843 IGYQSYYYATGAEL

-863 EAKKAFVIPG
+863 EAKNAFVIPG

-914 GHVVKGITSRLSD
+914 GHVVKGITSRLND

-948 YQKLKENFDGQKIDI
+948 YQKLKENFDGQKIEI

-1115 LKPYLSQLGDLL
+1115 LKPYLSKLGDLL
-1127 KRIKEQKALVVKYYA
+1127 KRIKEQKALVEKYYA

-1147 TNNSDVSKA
+1147 TNNLDVSKA
-1156 YRRIETELGGLKAFI
+1156 YRSIETGLGGLKAFI
-1171 EGNSEYNAAIAGDNL
+1171 EGNSEYNAVIAGDNL
-1186 TRYNTFCEKVQE
+1186 ARYNTFCAKVQE

-1236 IYKYAALIKNLK
+1236 IYKYAALIKDLK
-1248 DDAAATYAETTS
+1248 DDAAATYANTTS
-1260 PALWDIAEANAKK
+1260 PALWDIAEDNAKK
-1273 AQEYTDQIE
+1273 AQKYTDQIE
-1282 AYKKELDLAVNT
+1282 AYKKDLDLAVNT

-1350 LLVSNLDNDWNFFG
+1350 LLVSNLDADWSFFG

-1419 GFAYEGKDDDFK
+1419 GFAYEGKDDDLK

-1458 KIADLQRYI
+1458 KIADLQRYVN
-1467 DAFYAEAGAVYTSAK
+1467 AFYAEAGAVYTSAK

-1554 KRIYGLTIGE
+1554 KRVHGLIIGE

-1647 LAEAKKDA
+1647 PAEAKKDA
-1655 GLLALEKKVAQ
+1655 GLQALEKKVAQ

-1682 VANSLEMLVS
+1682 VASSLEMLVS
-1692 QAESGYSAV
+1692 QAESSYSDV
-1701 NITYD
+1701 NSTYD

-1722 CREEL
+1722 CRNEL

-1756 DRMGATRMDIIEA
+1756 DRMGATRTDIMEA
-1769 NKPYVAHAKAMEN
+1769 NKPYVAHAKAMKD

-1803 YQHSST
+1803 YQHAST
-1809 VLEES
+1809 VLEMS
-1814 SYKQVGNEV
+1814 SWQQVGNEV
-1823 FVLERG
+1823 FEFEGG

-1846 KAEEVSGVLE
+1846 KAEEVSDVLE

-1876 ESYKDGCLYD
+1876 ESYKDGSLYE
-1886 AYAKLAV
+1886 AYAKLAM
-1893 AEVFGAWYETTQ
+1893 AEVFGAWNETKQ
-1905 VYQSN
+1905 VYQGN
-1910 VWGARSAMENSFD
+1910 VLGARSAMENSFY
-1923 KSGTKIYDEDGALRE
+1923 KSGTNIYDEDGALRE

-1943 KLACR
+1943 KLACQ

-1953 LTSENGRIDLI
+1953 LNFVDIYRI

-1979 GSVAVVKPINYP
+1979 GSEAWQKEINYS
-1991 KDEEYGVKLVAATSE
+1991 KDEEYGVKLVAATSQ
-2006 SLVESMNA
+2006 SLVDSMNA
-2014 LRTSIEENTYVLGDV
+2014 LRASVEENTYVLGDV

-2047 LDPETLEGG
+2047 LDSETLEGG

-2097 MVGSENFTV
+2097 MVGSENLTV

-2132 DIVLPA
+2132 DIILPA

-2157 SKDINGVHRV
+2157 SKDIDGVHRV
-2167 VISTIENNSFPNGS
+2167 VISTIENNCFTNGS

-2195 VALDNVIFA
+2195 VALDKVIFA
-2204 EANGRETTITGNDAT
+2204 EANGRETTITGSDAT
-2219 GINGMETEG
+2219 GISGMEAEG

>member
-69 ATFTDNAKI
+69 VTFTDNAKI
-78 VAVYKGKEYA
+78 VVVYKGKEYA
-88 PGVAFTI
+88 PEVAFTI
-95 DSDAPAKVKVKVRA
+95 EGDASAKVRVKVRA

-235 AEYQFRSFSS
+235 AEWQFRSFSS

-406 HVDAEAK
+406 HADAEAK
-413 KAAADQLLSALED
+413 KDAADQLLADLED
-426 GFQSLGDDFQYLEK
+426 DFLYLEK

-520 GLQKKLDDAKA
+520 GLQKKLDDAKT
-531 AVAKMKPADEKD
+531 AVAKMKPAAEKD
-543 TYDVAAHF
+543 TYDMAAHF
-551 QKTAAG
+551 QKTAAD
-557 LQKTIDEIKA
+557 LQKTIDQIKS
-567 AVEKSYQEKML
+567 AVEKGYQEKTL

-589 IDAAAMAIGKYQDDA
+589 IDAAAMAVVKYQDDA

-626 TLRGTVG
+626 TLRETVG

-660 EIDRVAGNFS
+660 EIDRVADNFS
-670 AAKEKLDADLL
+670 AAKKKLDADLL
-681 AALLAVQLKE
+681 AALLAVKLKE

-765 LQDLNDIEASTNT
+765 LQDLNEIEASTNT

-786 AATKDDIT
+786 AATEDDIT

-817 ALSALLGRVD
+817 ALSELLTRVNA
-827 EQKAHVNAE
+827 QKAHVNAE
-836 NQAYTDF
+836 KQAYTDF

-863 EAKKAFVIPG
+863 EAKNAFVIPG

-884 TKLEALKA
+884 NKLDALKA

-914 GHVVKGITSRLSD
+914 GHVVKGITSRLND
-927 LQLEANALKAMATD
+927 LQLEADALKALAID
-941 STANYNA
+941 STANYDA
-948 YQKLKENFDGQKIDI
+948 YQKLKDNFAGQRIDI
-963 WNYTYGSGYY
+963 WNYSSWG
-973 AREDYSTHYGF
+973 RDYTTTHYGF
-984 VSAFDAVRTR
+984 ANAFDAVRTR
-994 INQKTDGTNAD
+994 INQKTDGTNAA
-1005 YYRGLLAYPDG
+1005 YYLGLLAYPDG

-1023 AIKQAIEDAYKA
+1023 AIKQAIEAAYKA
-1035 GKAWTGTLKYNSYTY
+1035 GKAWTGSFKYNYNTY
-1050 KYEPVLNTEIV
+1050 KNEPELNTGIA

-1066 LSNVLKMLPKQAYND
+1066 LSNVLRELPKQAYND
-1081 KTNYYTQVDEGNK
+1081 CTNYYTQVDEGNK
-1094 CQTLWDEV
+1094 CQALWDEV

-1127 KRIKEQKALVVKYYA
+1127 KRIKEQKALVEKYYA

-1147 TNNSDVSKA
+1147 TNNSMVSEA
-1156 YRRIETELGGLKAFI
+1156 YRSIKLELDGLKAFI
-1171 EGNSEYNAAIAGDNL
+1171 EGNSDYNAVIAGDNL
-1186 TRYNTFCEKVQE
+1186 TRYNTFCAKVQE

-1248 DDAAATYAETTS
+1248 DDAAATYAKTTS
-1260 PALWDIAEANAKK
+1260 PALWDIDEANAAK
-1273 AQEYTDQIE
+1273 AMEYTAQIE
-1282 AYKKELDLAVNT
+1282 AYKKDLDLAVNT

-1350 LLVSNLDNDWNFFG
+1350 LLVSNLDDDWSFFG

-1419 GFAYEGKDDDFK
+1419 GFAYEGKDDDLK
-1431 SYKDCVAKYLTP
+1431 SYKDRVAKYLTP

-1510 AAQEYYGAFNVASSR
+1510 AAQDYYGAFNVASSR

-1647 LAEAKKDA
+1647 PAEAKKDA

-1701 NITYD
+1701 NNTYE

-1722 CREEL
+1722 CRNEL

-1748 IHLLNVLI
+1748 IHLLNGLI
-1756 DRMGATRMDIIEA
+1756 DRMGTTCMDIIEA
-1769 NKPYVAHAKAMEN
+1769 NKPYVAHAKAMKD

-1803 YQHSST
+1803 YQHAS
-1809 VLEES
+1809 
-1814 SYKQVGNEV
+1814 EV
-1823 FVLERG
+1823 REYSDWEGLGEIFYFEGG

-1838 LFFNVASE
+1838 QFFNEASE
-1846 KAEEVSGVLE
+1846 KAEVVSDVLE

-1861 LEEGPVSAILTDSQV
+1861 LEEGPVSAILTDNQV
-1876 ESYKDGCLYD
+1876 ESYKDGCLNE
-1886 AYAKLAV
+1886 AYAKLATV
-1893 AEVFGAWYETTQ
+1893 EAFGAWKETQ
-1905 VYQSN
+1905 SVYQVN
-1910 VWGARSAMENSFD
+1910 VNSARYAMENSFN
-1923 KSGTKIYDEDGALRE
+1923 KSGTNIYDEDNTLWE
-1938 QFDNL
+1938 QFNNL
-1943 KLACR
+1943 ERACQ

-1953 LTSENGRIDLI
+1953 RNFVDIYRI

-1979 GSVAVVKPINYP
+1979 GSEAWQKEINYS

-2089 LGGSLNAP
+2089 LGGTLNAP
-2097 MVGSENFTV
+2097 MVGSENLTV

-2132 DIVLPA
+2132 DIILPA

-2157 SKDINGVHRV
+2157 SKDIDGVHRV
-2167 VISTIENNSFPNGS
+2167 VISTIENNCFTNGS

-2195 VALDNVIFA
+2195 VALDKVIFA
-2204 EANGRETTITGNDAT
+2204 EANGRETTITGSDAT
-2219 GINGMETEG
+2219 GINGMEAEG

>member
-343 GNYADWNEE
+343 GNYADWNAE
-352 ALNAMRSAWKKVSDL
+352 ALNAMRLAWKEVSDL

-378 SELEENFRTLKEA
+378 SKLEENFRTLKEA
-391 QVVVI
+391 QVDSI
-396 NATKDEYLAK
+396 NATKGEYLAM
-406 HVDAEAK
+406 HADAEAK
-413 KAAADQLLSALED
+413 KRAADQLLADLE
-426 GFQSLGDDFQYLEK
+426 DDFQYLEK
-440 SDDVNQKYANRVK
+440 SEDVNLKYANRVK

-520 GLQKKLDDAKA
+520 GLQKQLDDAKA
-531 AVAKMKPADEKD
+531 AVAKMKPAAEGD
-543 TYDVAAHF
+543 TYDMAAHF

-567 AVEKSYQEKML
+567 AVEKGYQEKTL

-589 IDAAAMAIGKYQDDA
+589 IDAAAMAVVKYQDDA
-604 TAALDRYDV
+604 TAAMARYDV
-613 VSTAIKDYEAALT
+613 VNTAIKDYKDALA
-626 TLRGTVG
+626 TLRATVG
-633 PKTLVV
+633 TKTLVV

-697 QALNAAFANDKVN
+697 QALNDAFANDKVN

-729 VVDAIKADIDK
+729 VVDAIKADIDE

-765 LQDLNDIEASTNT
+765 LQDLNEIEANANT

-786 AATKDDIT
+786 AATEDDIT

-817 ALSALLGRVD
+817 ALSELLTRVNA
-827 EQKAHVNAE
+827 QKAHVNAE
-836 NQAYTDF
+836 KQAYTDL

-863 EAKKAFVIPG
+863 EAKNAFVIPG

-914 GHVVKGITSRLSD
+914 GHVVKGITSRLND
-927 LQLEANALKAMATD
+927 LQLEANALKALAID
-941 STANYNA
+941 STANYDA
-948 YQKLKENFDGQKIDI
+948 YQKLKDNFVGQRIDI
-963 WNYTYGSGYY
+963 WNYSSWG
-973 AREDYSTHYGF
+973 RDYTTTHYGF
-984 VSAFDAVRTR
+984 ANAFDAVRTR
-994 INQKTDGTNAD
+994 INQKTNGTNAA
-1005 YYRGLLAYPDG
+1005 YYLSLLAYPDG
-1016 VHFKERE
+1016 VHFKER
-1023 AIKQAIEDAYKA
+1023 QAIEQAIEAAYKA
-1035 GKAWTGTLKYNSYTY
+1035 GKAWTGSFKYNYNTY
-1050 KYEPVLNTEIV
+1050 KNEPELNTGIA

-1081 KTNYYTQVDEGNK
+1081 YTNNSTQVDEGNK
-1094 CQTLWDEV
+1094 CQALWDEV

-1115 LKPYLSQLGDLL
+1115 LKPYLSKLGDLL
-1127 KRIKEQKALVVKYYA
+1127 KRIKEQKALVEKYYA

-1147 TNNSDVSKA
+1147 TNHKTVSEA
-1156 YRRIETELGGLKAFI
+1156 YRSIKIELDGLKAFI
-1171 EGNSEYNAAIAGDNL
+1171 EGNGDYNAVIAGDNL
-1186 TRYNTFCEKVQE
+1186 IRYNTFCAKVQE
-1198 TENKYGEGT
+1198 TEDKYGEGT

-1248 DDAAATYAETTS
+1248 DKAADTYAETTS
-1260 PALWDIAEANAKK
+1260 PALWDIDEDNAAK
-1273 AQEYTDQIE
+1273 AMEYTDQIE
-1282 AYKKELDLAVNT
+1282 AYKKDLDLAVNT

-1302 MLANLNDNQL
+1302 MLANLNNNQL

-1320 SYDKN
+1320 GFDKN

-1350 LLVSNLDNDWNFFG
+1350 LLVSNLDADWNFFG
-1364 MVPNLLVADLEQAAQ
+1364 MVPNLLVADLEQAAKD
-1379 NEWKALYE
+1379 EWKALYE
-1387 GVYVGVDGTL
+1387 GVYVGVNGTL

-1419 GFAYEGKDDDFK
+1419 GFAYEGKDADLK
-1431 SYKDCVAKYLTP
+1431 TYKERVADNLTP

-1467 DAFYAEAGAVYTSAK
+1467 NAFYAEAGAVYASAK

-1490 NIKNFDQLTIDYNT
+1490 NIKNFEQLTIDYNT

-1510 AAQEYYGAFNVASSR
+1510 AAQDYYGAFNVASSR

-1530 ASAFNQVKR
+1530 ASTFDQVKR

-1554 KRIYGLTIGE
+1554 KRVYGLTIGE

-1638 LKEFDENAT
+1638 LKEFVENAT
-1647 LAEAKKDA
+1647 PAEAKKDA

-1682 VANSLEMLVS
+1682 VASSLEMLVS
-1692 QAESGYSAV
+1692 QAESGYSDV

-1706 GVYTPVKVEYK
+1706 QVYTPVKVEYK

-1722 CREEL
+1722 CRNEL

-1748 IHLLNVLI
+1748 IHLLNGLI

-1769 NKPYVAHAKAMEN
+1769 NKPYVAHAKAMKD
-1782 LQNAYDA
+1782 LQDAYDA

-1803 YQHSST
+1803 YQHVS
-1809 VLEES
+1809 
-1814 SYKQVGNEV
+1814 EV
-1823 FVLERG
+1823 REYSDWQGLGEMFYFEGG

-1846 KAEEVSGVLE
+1846 KAEEVSDVLE

-1886 AYAKLAV
+1886 AYAKLATV
-1893 AEVFGAWYETTQ
+1893 EAFGAWKETQ
-1905 VYQSN
+1905 SVYQSKVN
-1910 VWGARSAMENSFD
+1910 TARYDMENSFN
-1923 KSGTKIYDEDGALRE
+1923 KSGTNIYDEDNSLWE
-1938 QFDNL
+1938 QFNNL
-1943 KLACR
+1943 ERACQR
-1948 NFDNY
+1948 FDSYLNFADIY
-1953 LTSENGRIDLI
+1953 RI

-1979 GSVAVVKPINYP
+1979 GTEAWQKEINYS

-2097 MVGSENFTV
+2097 MVGAENLTV

-2157 SKDINGVHRV
+2157 SKDIDGVHRV
-2167 VISTIENNSFPNGS
+2167 VISTIENNCFTNGS

-2195 VALDNVIFA
+2195 VALDKVIFA

>member
-53 VSIEKELAPGK
+53 VSIEKELAPGT

-122 TLIFDFAAPVKELG
+122 TLLFDFAAPVKELS

-146 SDYFRRTDAWTKGKD
+146 SEYFRTTDAWKKGND
-161 GKPSLEMQV
+161 EKPSLEMQV

-188 VKNHLWQGKNSPEL
+188 VKNHLWQGENSPEL
-202 RALTDGIAALAKVV
+202 LALTNGIGALAKVV
-216 EKANDNE
+216 ENANNNE
-223 NAYFSAQNAYEA
+223 NSYKSAWDAYTDAKR
-235 AEYQFRSFSS
+235 QFDGFYW
-245 TWYTVAEEIR
+245 TWYYTDKAMKE
-255 ATYQADYNKIQQS
+255 TYQADYDKIKKD
-268 INDFKALARE
+268 IEDFGTLAKQ
-278 KYDAGEAK
+278 KYNAGAAN
-286 ELKTAEFT
+286 ELKTDEFT
-294 ENFNRML
+294 ENFNRQFNTL
-301 NELEANIGV
+301 KANIGT
-310 SDAAWINIYA
+310 SGNAWLNISA
-320 VYQDGLRVFNAA
+320 TYQDGLSSFNAA

-352 ALNAMRSAWKKVSDL
+352 ALNAMRKEWKKVSDL

-378 SELEENFRTLKEA
+378 SEQEKKFRTLKEG
-391 QVVVI
+391 QVLKI
-396 NATKDEYLAK
+396 NAIKDKYLAMYA
-406 HVDAEAK
+406 DAQAK
-413 KAAADQLLSALED
+413 KAAADQLLADLK
-426 GFQSLGDDFQYLEK
+426 DDFQYLEE
-440 SDDVNQKYANRVK
+440 SEDVNLKYANRVK

-531 AVAKMKPADEKD
+531 AVAKMKPAAEGD
-543 TYDVAAHF
+543 TYDMAAHF
-551 QKTAAG
+551 QKTAAD

-567 AVEKSYQEKML
+567 AVEKGYQEKTL

-589 IDAAAMAIGKYQDDA
+589 IDAAAMAVVKYQDDA
-604 TAALDRYDV
+604 TAAMARYDV
-613 VSTAIKDYEAALT
+613 VNTAIKDYKDALA
-626 TLRGTVG
+626 TLRATVG
-633 PKTLVV
+633 TKTLVV

-660 EIDRVAGNFS
+660 EIDRVAGDFS
-670 AAKEKLDADLL
+670 AAKKKLDADLL
-681 AALLAVQLKE
+681 AALLTVKLKE

-697 QALNAAFANDKVN
+697 QALNDAFANDKVN

-729 VVDAIKADIDK
+729 VVDAIKADIDE

-765 LQDLNDIEASTNT
+765 LQDLNEIEANANT

-786 AATKDDIT
+786 AATEDDIT

-817 ALSALLGRVD
+817 ALSELLTRVNA
-827 EQKAHVNAE
+827 QKAHVNAE
-836 NQAYTDF
+836 KQAYTDF

-863 EAKKAFVIPG
+863 EAKNAFKIPG

-884 TKLEALKA
+884 NKLEALKA

-914 GHVVKGITSRLSD
+914 GHVVKGITSRLND
-927 LQLEANALKAMATD
+927 LQLEANALKALAID
-941 STANYNA
+941 STANYDA
-948 YQKLKENFDGQKIDI
+948 YQKLKDNFVGQRIDI
-963 WNYTYGSGYY
+963 WNYSSWG
-973 AREDYSTHYGF
+973 RDYTTTHYGF
-984 VSAFDAVRTR
+984 ANAFDAVRTR
-994 INQKTDGTNAD
+994 INQKTNGTNAA
-1005 YYRGLLAYPDG
+1005 YYLSLLAYPDG
-1016 VHFKERE
+1016 VHFKER
-1023 AIKQAIEDAYKA
+1023 QAIEQAIEAAYKA
-1035 GKAWTGTLKYNSYTY
+1035 GKAWTGSFKYNYNTY
-1050 KYEPVLNTEIV
+1050 KNEPELNTGIA

-1081 KTNYYTQVDEGNK
+1081 YTNNSTQVDEGNK
-1094 CQTLWDEV
+1094 CQALWDEV

-1115 LKPYLSQLGDLL
+1115 LKPYLSKLGDLL
-1127 KRIKEQKALVVKYYA
+1127 KRIKEQKALVEKYYA
-1142 EGLTT
+1142 EALTT
-1147 TNNSDVSKA
+1147 TNHKTVSEA
-1156 YRRIETELGGLKAFI
+1156 YRSIKFELDGLKAFI
-1171 EGNSEYNAAIAGDNL
+1171 EGNSEYNGAIAGDNL
-1186 TRYNTFCEKVQE
+1186 ARYNTFCTKVQE
-1198 TENKYGEGT
+1198 TEDKYGEGT

-1248 DDAAATYAETTS
+1248 DDAAATYAKTTS
-1260 PALWDIAEANAKK
+1260 PALWDIDEANAAK
-1273 AQEYTDQIE
+1273 AMEYTAQIE
-1282 AYKKELDLAVNT
+1282 AYKKDLDLAVNT

-1350 LLVSNLDNDWNFFG
+1350 LLVSNLDDDWGFFG
-1364 MVPNLLVADLEQAAQ
+1364 MVPNLLVADLEQAAKD
-1379 NEWKALYE
+1379 EWKALYE
-1387 GVYVGVDGTL
+1387 GVYVGQDGTL

-1419 GFAYEGKDDDFK
+1419 GFAYEGKDDDLK
-1431 SYKDCVAKYLTP
+1431 SYKDRVAKYLTP

-1467 DAFYAEAGAVYTSAK
+1467 NAFYTEAGAVYTSAK

-1554 KRIYGLTIGE
+1554 KRVYGLTIGE

-1579 DGIYNAANQ
+1579 DGIYNAANL

-1647 LAEAKKDA
+1647 PAEAKKDA

-1682 VANSLEMLVS
+1682 VASSLEMLVS
-1692 QAESGYSAV
+1692 QAESSYSTV
-1701 NITYD
+1701 NNTYSE
-1706 GVYTPVKVEYK
+1706 VYMPVKVEYK

-1722 CREEL
+1722 YRNEL

-1756 DRMGATRMDIIEA
+1756 DRMGATRTDIMEA
-1769 NKPYVAHAKAMEN
+1769 NKPYVAHAKAMKD
-1782 LQNAYDA
+1782 LQSAYDA

-1803 YQHSST
+1803 YQHVSE
-1809 VLEES
+1809 VLEYS
-1814 SYKQVGNEV
+1814 DWKQVGGEV
-1823 FVLERG
+1823 FVLESG

-1846 KAEEVSGVLE
+1846 KAEEVSDVLE

-1876 ESYKDGCLYD
+1876 ESYKDGSLKD
-1886 AYAKLAV
+1886 AYAKLETV
-1893 AEVFGAWYETTQ
+1893 EVLGAWYETKQ
-1905 VYQSN
+1905 VYQFN
-1910 VWGARSAMENSFD
+1910 VLSALYDMDKSFN

-1943 KLACR
+1943 KLAR
-1948 NFDNY
+1948 QNFDNY
-1953 LTSENGRIDLI
+1953 LAFGEMGQIDLI

-1979 GSVAVVKPINYP
+1979 GSVAAVKPINYP

-2014 LRTSIEENTYVLGDV
+2014 LRASVEENTYVLGDV

-2047 LDPETLEGG
+2047 LDLETLEGG

-2097 MVGSENFTV
+2097 MVGSENLTV

-2132 DIVLPA
+2132 DIILPA

-2157 SKDINGVHRV
+2157 SKDIDGVHRV
-2167 VISTIENNSFPNGS
+2167 VISTIENNSFTNGS

-2195 VALDNVIFA
+2195 VALDKVIFA
-2204 EANGRETTITGNDAT
+2204 EANGRETTITGSDAT
-2219 GINGMETEG
+2219 GINGMEAEG

>member
-53 VSIEKELAPGK
+53 VSIEKELAPGEYK
-64 YMLQR
+64 LQD
-69 ATFTDNAKI
+69 APELFTDNAKI

-95 DSDAPAKVKVKVRA
+95 DGDAPAKVKVKVRA

-122 TLIFDFAAPVKELG
+122 ILIFDFAAPVKELS

-146 SDYFRRTDAWTKGKD
+146 SEYFRTTDAWKKGND
-161 GKPSLEMQV
+161 EKPSLEMQV

-426 GFQSLGDDFQYLEK
+426 DFQYLEK

-531 AVAKMKPADEKD
+531 AVAKMKPAAEGD
-543 TYDVAAHF
+543 TYDMAAHF

-567 AVEKSYQEKML
+567 AVEKGYQEKTL

-589 IDAAAMAIGKYQDDA
+589 IDAAAMAVVKYQDDA
-604 TAALDRYDV
+604 TAAMARYDV
-613 VSTAIKDYEAALT
+613 VNTAIKDYKDALA
-626 TLRGTVG
+626 TLRATVG
-633 PKTLVV
+633 TKTLVV

-670 AAKEKLDADLL
+670 AAKEKLDAEHL

-697 QALNAAFANDKVN
+697 QALNAAFPKDKVN

-722 MYDAASK
+722 MYDAASEI
-729 VVDAIKADIDK
+729 VDAIKADIDK

-817 ALSALLGRVD
+817 ALSELLSRVN

-836 NQAYTDF
+836 KQAYTNF
-843 IGNQYYYYPKGAEL
+843 IGNQSYYYATGAEL

-863 EAKKAFVIPG
+863 EAKNAFVIPG

-892 EAATARAKEILQESC
+892 EAATARANEILQESC

-914 GHVVKGITSRLSD
+914 GHVVKGITSRLND
-927 LQLEANALKAMATD
+927 LQREAEALKEMATD

-948 YQKLKENFDGQKIDI
+948 YQELKRNIAEQGIMIWRGYDYYGRDYMEYFDGFA
-963 WNYTYGSGYY
+963 N
-973 AREDYSTHYGF
+973 
-984 VSAFDAVRTR
+984 AFDAARKYV
-994 INQKTDGTNAD
+994 NQFTDRTNAA
-1005 YYRGLLAYPDG
+1005 YYLGLIANPDG
-1016 VHFKERE
+1016 VHYKECKSIE
-1023 AIKQAIEDAYKA
+1023 QAIEDAYKA
-1035 GKAWTGTLKYNSYTY
+1035 GKAWTGDLKYNSYTY
-1050 KYEPVLNTEIV
+1050 KFEPVLNTGIV

-1066 LSNVLKMLPKQAYND
+1066 LSNVLQMLPKQAYND
-1081 KTNYYTQVDEGNK
+1081 HTNYKTQVDELNK
-1094 CQTLWDEV
+1094 RQALWDEV

-1115 LKPYLSQLGDLL
+1115 LKPYLSKLGDLL
-1127 KRIKEQKALVVKYYA
+1127 KRIKEQKALVEKYYA

-1147 TNNSDVSKA
+1147 TNNSMVSEA
-1156 YRRIETELGGLKAFI
+1156 YRSIKLELDGLKAFI
-1171 EGNSEYNAAIAGDNL
+1171 EGNSEYNAVIAGDNL
-1186 TRYNTFCEKVQE
+1186 TRYNTFCAKVQE
-1198 TENKYGEGT
+1198 TEDKYGEGT

-1248 DDAAATYAETTS
+1248 DEAAATYAETTS
-1260 PALWDIAEANAKK
+1260 PALWDIDEANAAK
-1273 AQEYTDQIE
+1273 AMEYTAQIE
-1282 AYKKELDLAVNT
+1282 AYKKDLDLAVNT

-1320 SYDKN
+1320 GFDKN

-1350 LLVSNLDNDWNFFG
+1350 LLVSNLDADWSFFG
-1364 MVPNLLVADLEQAAQ
+1364 MVPNLLVADLEQAAKD
-1379 NEWKALYE
+1379 EWKALYE

-1419 GFAYEGKDDDFK
+1419 GFAYEGKDDDLK
-1431 SYKDCVAKYLTP
+1431 SYKDRVAKYLTP

-1530 ASAFNQVKR
+1530 ASTFDQVKR

-1554 KRIYGLTIGE
+1554 KRVYGLTIGE

-1609 DNLTGTAADEVKAYY
+1609 DNLTGAAADEVKAYY

-1638 LKEFDENAT
+1638 LKEFVENAT
-1647 LAEAKKDA
+1647 PAEAKKDA

-1682 VANSLEMLVS
+1682 VASSLGTLVS
-1692 QAESGYSAV
+1692 QAESAYDDV
-1701 NITYD
+1701 NTTYD

-1737 GDEIVTYKTKV
+1737 GDEIVTYKTKI
-1748 IHLLNVLI
+1748 IHILNVLI

-1769 NKPYVAHAKAMEN
+1769 NKPYVAHAKAMKD

-1803 YQHSST
+1803 YQHAS
-1809 VLEES
+1809 
-1814 SYKQVGNEV
+1814 EV
-1823 FVLERG
+1823 RELSEWQGLGEMFYFEGG

-1846 KAEEVSGVLE
+1846 KAEEVSDVLE

-1876 ESYKDGCLYD
+1876 ESYKDGCLD
-1886 AYAKLAV
+1886 EAYAKLAV
-1893 AEVFGAWYETTQ
+1893 VEAFGAWKETQ
-1905 VYQSN
+1905 SVYQSK
-1910 VWGARSAMENSFD
+1910 VYTARYDMEKSFN
-1923 KSGTKIYDEDGALRE
+1923 KSGTNIYDEDNTLWE
-1938 QFDNL
+1938 QFNNL
-1943 KLACR
+1943 ERACQ

-1953 LTSENGRIDLI
+1953 RNFVDIYRI

-1979 GSVAVVKPINYP
+1979 GSEAGQKEINYS

-2089 LGGSLNAP
+2089 LGGTLNAP
-2097 MVGSENFTV
+2097 MVGSENLTV
-2106 SAEDNNGV
+2106 SAEDTNGV

-2132 DIVLPA
+2132 DIILPA

-2157 SKDINGVHRV
+2157 SKDIDGVHRV
-2167 VISTIENNSFPNGS
+2167 VISTIENNCFTNGS

-2195 VALDNVIFA
+2195 VALDKVIFA
-2204 EANGRETTITGNDAT
+2204 EANGRETTITGSDAT
-2219 GINGMETEG
+2219 GISGMEAED

>member
-53 VSIEKELAPGK
+53 VSIEKELAPGEYK
-64 YMLQR
+64 LQD
-69 ATFTDNAKI
+69 APELFTDNAKI

-95 DSDAPAKVKVKVRA
+95 DGDAPAKVKVKVRA

-122 TLIFDFAAPVKELG
+122 ILIFDFAAPVKELS

-146 SDYFRRTDAWTKGKD
+146 SEYFRTTDAWKKGND
-161 GKPSLEMQV
+161 EKPSLEMQV

-343 GNYADWNEE
+343 GNYADWNAE

-378 SELEENFRTLKEA
+378 SKLEENFRTLKEA

-396 NATKDEYLAK
+396 NATKNEYLAK
-406 HVDAEAK
+406 HADAEAK
-413 KAAADQLLSALED
+413 YAAANQLLADLE
-426 GFQSLGDDFQYLEK
+426 DDFQYLEK
-440 SDDVNQKYANRVK
+440 SEDVNQKYANRVK
-453 EIRTAINALKDKVA
+453 EIRTAINALKDKVD

-474 NIRTASYDADRDAIQ
+474 NIRTASYDADRDAIL

-531 AVAKMKPADEKD
+531 AVAKMKPAVEGD

-551 QKTAAG
+551 QKTAGG

-567 AVEKSYQEKML
+567 AVEKGYQEKTL
-578 TETVRGDFQSQ
+578 TETVRGGFQSQ
-589 IDAAAMAIGKYQDDA
+589 IDAAAMAVVKYQEDA
-604 TAALDRYDV
+604 TAAMARYDV
-613 VSTAIKDYEAALT
+613 VNTAIKDYKDALA
-626 TLRGTVG
+626 TLRATVG
-633 PKTLVV
+633 TKTLVV

-653 RITKLQT
+653 RITQLQT
-660 EIDRVAGNFS
+660 EIDRVAGYFS
-670 AAKEKLDADLL
+670 AAKKKLDADLL
-681 AALLAVQLKE
+681 AALLDVQLKE

-722 MYDAASK
+722 MYDAASN
-729 VVDAIKADIDK
+729 VVNAIKADIDK
-740 YKGVPYEYYNVTWTE
+740 YKGVPYTYYGVTWTE

-765 LQDLNDIEASTNT
+765 LQELNEIEAKTNT

-817 ALSALLGRVD
+817 ALSDLLTRVD
-827 EQKAHVNAE
+827 AQKDHVNAE
-836 NQAYTDF
+836 KQAYTDF

-857 VSRTLT
+857 VSRTLK
-863 EAKKAFVIPG
+863 EAKDAFVIPG

-884 TKLEALKA
+884 TKLDALKA

-914 GHVVKGITSRLSD
+914 GHVVKGITSRLND
-927 LQLEANALKAMATD
+927 LQQEANALKKLATD
-941 STANYNA
+941 STANYDA
-948 YQKLKENFDGQKIDI
+948 YQELKRNIAEQGIMI
-963 WNYTYGSGYY
+963 WCGYDYYG
-973 AREDYSTHYGF
+973 RDKMDYCYGF
-984 VSAFDAVRTR
+984 ANAFNAAWKYVNRF
-994 INQKTDGTNAD
+994 TDGTNAA
-1005 YYRGLLAYPDG
+1005 YYLGLLSYPDG

-1023 AIKQAIEDAYKA
+1023 AIRQAIEDAYKA

-1050 KYEPVLNTEIV
+1050 KYEPVLNTGIV

-1066 LSNVLKMLPKQAYND
+1066 LSNVLQMLPKQVYND
-1081 KTNYYTQVDEGNK
+1081 HTNYITQVDELNK
-1094 CQTLWDEV
+1094 RQALWDEV

-1127 KRIKEQKALVVKYYA
+1127 KRIKEQKALVEKYYA

-1147 TNNSDVSKA
+1147 TNNSMVIKA
-1156 YRRIETELGGLKAFI
+1156 YRSIKLELDGLKAFI

-1236 IYKYAALIKNLK
+1236 IYKYAVLIKNLK
-1248 DDAAATYAETTS
+1248 DDAADTYAETTS

-1282 AYKKELDLAVNT
+1282 AYKKDLDLAVNT

-1350 LLVSNLDNDWNFFG
+1350 LLVSNLDNDWSFFG

-1419 GFAYEGKDDDFK
+1419 GFAYEGKDDDLK
-1431 SYKDCVAKYLTP
+1431 SYKDRVAKYLTP

-1467 DAFYAEAGAVYTSAK
+1467 NAFYAEAGAVYISAK

-1510 AAQEYYGAFNVASSR
+1510 AAQDYYGAFNVASSR

-1554 KRIYGLTIGE
+1554 KRVYGLTIGE

-1579 DGIYNAANQ
+1579 DGIYNAANL

-1638 LKEFDENAT
+1638 LKEFVENAT
-1647 LAEAKKDA
+1647 PAEAKKDA

-1682 VANSLEMLVS
+1682 VASSLGTLVS
-1692 QAESGYSAV
+1692 QAESAYDDV
-1701 NITYD
+1701 NTTYD

-1737 GDEIVTYKTKV
+1737 GDEIVTYKTKI
-1748 IHLLNVLI
+1748 IHILNVLI

-1769 NKPYVAHAKAMEN
+1769 NKPYVAHAKAMKD

-1803 YQHSST
+1803 YQHASKVRELSEWQG
-1809 VLEES
+1809 LGEMFYFE
-1814 SYKQVGNEV
+1814 G
-1823 FVLERG
+1823 G

-1846 KAEEVSGVLE
+1846 KAEEVSDVLE

-1876 ESYKDGCLYD
+1876 ESYKDGCLD
-1886 AYAKLAV
+1886 EAYAKLAV
-1893 AEVFGAWYETTQ
+1893 VEAFGAWKETQ
-1905 VYQSN
+1905 SVYQSK
-1910 VWGARSAMENSFD
+1910 VYTARYDMEKSFN
-1923 KSGTKIYDEDGALRE
+1923 KSGTNIYDEDNTLWE
-1938 QFDNL
+1938 QFNNL
-1943 KLACR
+1943 ERACQ

-1953 LTSENGRIDLI
+1953 RNFVDIYRI

-1979 GSVAVVKPINYP
+1979 GSEAGQKEINYS

-2068 KISIA
+2068 KISIG

-2089 LGGSLNAP
+2089 LGGTLNAP
-2097 MVGSENFTV
+2097 MVGSENLTV

-2132 DIVLPA
+2132 DIILPA

-2157 SKDINGVHRV
+2157 SKDIDGVHRV
-2167 VISTIENNSFPNGS
+2167 VISTIENNCFTNGS

-2195 VALDNVIFA
+2195 VALDKVIFA
-2204 EANGRETTITGNDAT
+2204 EANGRETTITGSDAT
-2219 GINGMETEG
+2219 GISGMEAEG

>member
-53 VSIEKELAPGK
+53 VSIEKELAPGEYK
-64 YMLQR
+64 LQD
-69 ATFTDNAKI
+69 APELFTDNAKI

-95 DSDAPAKVKVKVRA
+95 DGDAPAKVKVKVRA

-122 TLIFDFAAPVKELG
+122 ILIFDFAAPVKELS

-146 SDYFRRTDAWTKGKD
+146 SEYFRTTDAWKKGND
-161 GKPSLEMQV
+161 EKPSLEMQV

-343 GNYADWNEE
+343 GNYADWNAE

-378 SELEENFRTLKEA
+378 SKLEENFRTLKEA

-396 NATKDEYLAK
+396 NATKNEYLAK
-406 HVDAEAK
+406 HADAEAK
-413 KAAADQLLSALED
+413 YAAANQLLADLE
-426 GFQSLGDDFQYLEK
+426 GDFQYLEK
-440 SDDVNQKYANRVK
+440 SEDVNQKYANRVK
-453 EIRTAINALKDKVA
+453 EIRTAINALKDKVD

-474 NIRTASYDADRDAIQ
+474 NIRTASYDADRDAIL

-531 AVAKMKPADEKD
+531 AVAKMKPAVEGD

-551 QKTAAG
+551 QKTAGG

-567 AVEKSYQEKML
+567 AVEKGYQEKTL
-578 TETVRGDFQSQ
+578 TETVRGGFQSQ
-589 IDAAAMAIGKYQDDA
+589 IDAAAMAVVKYQEDA
-604 TAALDRYDV
+604 TAAMARYDV
-613 VSTAIKDYEAALT
+613 VNTAIKDYKDALA
-626 TLRGTVG
+626 TLRATVG
-633 PKTLVV
+633 TKTLVV

-653 RITKLQT
+653 RITQLQT
-660 EIDRVAGNFS
+660 EIDRVAGYFS
-670 AAKEKLDADLL
+670 AAKKKLDADLL
-681 AALLAVQLKE
+681 AALLDVQLKE

-722 MYDAASK
+722 MYDAASN
-729 VVDAIKADIDK
+729 VVNAIKADIDK
-740 YKGVPYEYYNVTWTE
+740 YKGVPYTYYGVTWTE

-765 LQDLNDIEASTNT
+765 LQELNEIEAKTNT

-817 ALSALLGRVD
+817 ALSDLLTRVD
-827 EQKAHVNAE
+827 AQKDHVNAE
-836 NQAYTDF
+836 KQAYTDF

-857 VSRTLT
+857 VSRTLK
-863 EAKKAFVIPG
+863 EAKDAFVIPG

-884 TKLEALKA
+884 TKLDALKA

-914 GHVVKGITSRLSD
+914 GHVVKGITSRLND
-927 LQLEANALKAMATD
+927 LQQEANALKKLATD
-941 STANYNA
+941 STANYDA
-948 YQKLKENFDGQKIDI
+948 YQELKRNIAEQGIMI
-963 WNYTYGSGYY
+963 WCGYDYYG
-973 AREDYSTHYGF
+973 RDKMDYCYGF
-984 VSAFDAVRTR
+984 ANAFNAAWKYVNRF
-994 INQKTDGTNAD
+994 TDGTNAA
-1005 YYRGLLAYPDG
+1005 YYLGLLSYPDG

-1023 AIKQAIEDAYKA
+1023 AIRQAIEEAYKA

-1050 KYEPVLNTEIV
+1050 KYEPVLNTGIV

-1066 LSNVLKMLPKQAYND
+1066 LSNVLQMLPKQAYND
-1081 KTNYYTQVDEGNK
+1081 HTNYITQVDELNK
-1094 CQTLWDEV
+1094 RQALWDEV

-1127 KRIKEQKALVVKYYA
+1127 KRIKEQKALVEKYYA

-1147 TNNSDVSKA
+1147 TNNSMVIKA
-1156 YRRIETELGGLKAFI
+1156 YRSIKLELDGLKAFI

-1236 IYKYAALIKNLK
+1236 IYKYAVLIKNLK
-1248 DDAAATYAETTS
+1248 DDAADTYAETTS

-1282 AYKKELDLAVNT
+1282 AYKKDLDLAVNT

-1350 LLVSNLDNDWNFFG
+1350 LLVSNLDNDWSFFG

-1419 GFAYEGKDDDFK
+1419 GFAYEGKDDDLK
-1431 SYKDCVAKYLTP
+1431 SYKDRVAKYLTP

-1467 DAFYAEAGAVYTSAK
+1467 NAFYAEAGAVYISAK

-1510 AAQEYYGAFNVASSR
+1510 AAQDYYGAFNVASSR

-1554 KRIYGLTIGE
+1554 KRVYGLTIGE

-1579 DGIYNAANQ
+1579 DGIYNAANL

-1638 LKEFDENAT
+1638 LKEFVENAT
-1647 LAEAKKDA
+1647 PAEAKKDA

-1682 VANSLEMLVS
+1682 VASSLGTLVS
-1692 QAESGYSAV
+1692 QAESAYDDV
-1701 NITYD
+1701 NTTYD

-1737 GDEIVTYKTKV
+1737 GDEIVTYKTKI
-1748 IHLLNVLI
+1748 IHILNVLI

-1769 NKPYVAHAKAMEN
+1769 NKPYVAHAKAMKD

-1803 YQHSST
+1803 YQHASKVRELSEWQG
-1809 VLEES
+1809 LGEMFYFE
-1814 SYKQVGNEV
+1814 G
-1823 FVLERG
+1823 G

-1846 KAEEVSGVLE
+1846 KAEEVSDVLE

-1876 ESYKDGCLYD
+1876 ESYKDGCLD
-1886 AYAKLAV
+1886 EAYANLAV
-1893 AEVFGAWYETTQ
+1893 VEAFGAWKETQ
-1905 VYQSN
+1905 SVYQSK
-1910 VWGARSAMENSFD
+1910 VYTARYDMEKSFN
-1923 KSGTKIYDEDGALRE
+1923 KSGTNIYDEDNTLWE
-1938 QFDNL
+1938 QFNNL
-1943 KLACR
+1943 ERACQ

-1953 LTSENGRIDLI
+1953 RNFVDIYRI

-1979 GSVAVVKPINYP
+1979 GSEAGQKEINYS

-2089 LGGSLNAP
+2089 LGGTLNAP
-2097 MVGSENFTV
+2097 MVGSENLTV

-2132 DIVLPA
+2132 DIILPA

-2157 SKDINGVHRV
+2157 SKDIDGVHRV
-2167 VISTIENNSFPNGS
+2167 VISTIENNCFTNGS

-2195 VALDNVIFA
+2195 VALDKVIFA
-2204 EANGRETTITGNDAT
+2204 EANGRETTITGSDAT
-2219 GINGMETEG
+2219 GISGMEAEG

>member
-53 VSIEKELAPGK
+53 VSIEKELAPGEYK
-64 YMLQR
+64 LQP

-95 DSDAPAKVKVKVRA
+95 DGDAPAKVKVKVRA

-122 TLIFDFAAPVKELG
+122 TLLFDFAAPVKELS

-146 SDYFRRTDAWTKGKD
+146 SDYFRTTDAWKMGKD

-182 GDYEVY
+182 GDYDVY

-310 SDAAWINIYA
+310 SDAAWTNINA

-343 GNYADWNEE
+343 GNYADWNAE

-378 SELEENFRTLKEA
+378 SKLEENFRTLKEA

-396 NATKDEYLAK
+396 NATKNEYLAK
-406 HVDAEAK
+406 HADAEAK
-413 KAAADQLLSALED
+413 KAAANQLLADLE
-426 GFQSLGDDFQYLEK
+426 DDFQYLEK
-440 SDDVNQKYANRVK
+440 SEDVNQKYANRVK
-453 EIRTAINALKDKVA
+453 EIRTAINALKDKVD

-474 NIRTASYDADRDAIQ
+474 NIRTASYDADRDAIL

-531 AVAKMKPADEKD
+531 AVAKMKPAVEGD

-551 QKTAAG
+551 QKTAGG

-567 AVEKSYQEKML
+567 AVEKGYQEKTL
-578 TETVRGDFQSQ
+578 TETVRGGFQSQ
-589 IDAAAMAIGKYQDDA
+589 IDAAAMAVVKYQEDA
-604 TAALDRYDV
+604 TAAMARYDV
-613 VSTAIKDYEAALT
+613 VNTAIKDYRDALA
-626 TLRGTVG
+626 TLRATVG
-633 PKTLVV
+633 TKTLVV

-653 RITKLQT
+653 RITQLQT
-660 EIDRVAGNFS
+660 EIDRVAGYFS
-670 AAKEKLDADLL
+670 AAKKKLDADLL
-681 AALLAVQLKE
+681 AALLDVQLKE

-722 MYDAASK
+722 MYDAASN
-729 VVDAIKADIDK
+729 VVNAIKADIDK
-740 YKGVPYEYYNVTWTE
+740 YKGVPYTYYGVTWTE

-765 LQDLNDIEASTNT
+765 LQELNEIEAKTNT

-817 ALSALLGRVD
+817 ALSDLLTRVD
-827 EQKAHVNAE
+827 AQKDHVNAE
-836 NQAYTDF
+836 KQAYTDF

-857 VSRTLT
+857 VSRTLK
-863 EAKKAFVIPG
+863 EAKDAFVIPG

-884 TKLEALKA
+884 TKLDALKA

-914 GHVVKGITSRLSD
+914 GHVVKGITSRLND
-927 LQLEANALKAMATD
+927 LQQEANALKKLATD
-941 STANYNA
+941 STANYDA
-948 YQKLKENFDGQKIDI
+948 YQELKRNIAEQGIMI
-963 WNYTYGSGYY
+963 WCGYDYYG
-973 AREDYSTHYGF
+973 RDKMDYCYGF
-984 VSAFDAVRTR
+984 ANAFNAAWKYVNRF
-994 INQKTDGTNAD
+994 TDGTNAA
-1005 YYRGLLAYPDG
+1005 YYLGLLSYPDG

-1023 AIKQAIEDAYKA
+1023 AIRQAIEDAYKA

-1050 KYEPVLNTEIV
+1050 KYEPVLNTGIV

-1066 LSNVLKMLPKQAYND
+1066 LSNVLQMLPKQAYND
-1081 KTNYYTQVDEGNK
+1081 HTNYITQVDELNK
-1094 CQTLWDEV
+1094 RQALWDEV

-1127 KRIKEQKALVVKYYA
+1127 KRIKEQKALVEKYYA

-1147 TNNSDVSKA
+1147 TNNVTVSEA
-1156 YRRIETELGGLKAFI
+1156 YRRIKIELDGLKAFI

-1236 IYKYAALIKNLK
+1236 IYKYAVLIKNLK
-1248 DDAAATYAETTS
+1248 DDAADTYAETTS

-1282 AYKKELDLAVNT
+1282 AYKKDLDLAVNT

-1350 LLVSNLDNDWNFFG
+1350 LLVSNLDNDWSFFG

-1379 NEWKALYE
+1379 NEWKVLYE

-1419 GFAYEGKDDDFK
+1419 GFAYEGKDDDLK
-1431 SYKDCVAKYLTP
+1431 SYKDRVAKYLTP

-1467 DAFYAEAGAVYTSAK
+1467 NAFYAEAGAVYISAK

-1510 AAQEYYGAFNVASSR
+1510 AAQDYYGAFNVASSR

-1554 KRIYGLTIGE
+1554 KRVYGLTIGE

-1579 DGIYNAANQ
+1579 DGIYNAANL

-1638 LKEFDENAT
+1638 LKEFAENAT
-1647 LAEAKKDA
+1647 PAEAKKDA

-1672 KLVNAELIEG
+1672 KLVNAELIDG
-1682 VANSLEMLVS
+1682 VASSLGTLVS
-1692 QAESGYSAV
+1692 QAELTYSNV
-1701 NITYD
+1701 NMTYD
-1706 GVYTPVKVEYK
+1706 QVYAPVKVEYK

-1748 IHLLNVLI
+1748 IHLLNGLI

-1769 NKPYVAHAKAMEN
+1769 NKPYVAHAKAM
-1782 LQNAYDA
+1782 
-1789 LVAEQTRVKELIAS
+1789 K
-1803 YQHSST
+1803 
-1809 VLEES
+1809 
-1814 SYKQVGNEV
+1814 GP
-1823 FVLERG
+1823 
-1829 KSYMENYEK
+1829 
-1838 LFFNVASE
+1838 SE
-1846 KAEEVSGVLE
+1846 
-1856 QAAKT
+1856 
-1861 LEEGPVSAILTDSQV
+1861 
-1876 ESYKDGCLYD
+1876 CL
-1886 AYAKLAV
+1886 
-1893 AEVFGAWYETTQ
+1893 
-1905 VYQSN
+1905 
-1910 VWGARSAMENSFD
+1910 
-1923 KSGTKIYDEDGALRE
+1923 
-1938 QFDNL
+1938 
-1943 KLACR
+1943 
-1948 NFDNY
+1948 
-1953 LTSENGRIDLI
+1953 
-1964 LPTKD
+1964 
-1969 INGNAWLNPD
+1969 
-1979 GSVAVVKPINYP
+1979 
-1991 KDEEYGVKLVAATSE
+1991 
-2006 SLVESMNA
+2006 
-2014 LRTSIEENTYVLGDV
+2014 
-2029 TEDGVVLTDD
+2029 
-2039 YLAVLNAL
+2039 
-2047 LDPETLEGG
+2047 
-2056 KVFAAADVNRDG
+2056 
-2068 KISIA
+2068 
-2073 DVTLIA
+2073 
-2079 AKVTNGLWPS
+2079 
-2089 LGGSLNAP
+2089 
-2097 MVGSENFTV
+2097 
-2106 SAEDNNGV
+2106 
-2114 QRIAIN
+2114 
-2120 LENRKDYVACQM
+2120 
-2132 DIVLPA
+2132 
-2138 GMTVVGESV
+2138 
-2147 GNRANGHALY
+2147 
-2157 SKDINGVHRV
+2157 
-2167 VISTIENNSFPNGS
+2167 
-2181 AILYLDVQGGSIDK
+2181 
-2195 VALDNVIFA
+2195 
-2204 EANGRETTITGNDAT
+2204 
-2219 GINGMETEG
+2219 
-2228 SLKQKIYTVG
+2228 
-2238 GQLLDKVKQGIN
+2238 
-2250 IVRNANGK
+2250 
-2258 TQKVTG
+2258 
-2264 K
+2264 

>member
-15 APVAALADADVV
+15 TPVAALADADVV

-53 VSIEKELAPGK
+53 VSIEKELAPGEYK
-64 YMLQR
+64 LQP

-95 DSDAPAKVKVKVRA
+95 DGDAPAKVRVKVRA

-122 TLIFDFAAPVKELG
+122 TLLFDFAAPVKELS

-182 GDYEVY
+182 GDYDVY

-202 RALTDGIAALAKVV
+202 RALAEGIGALAKVV
-216 EKANDNE
+216 EAANDNE
-223 NAYFSAQNAYEA
+223 NAYHSARNSYEA
-235 AEYQFRSFSS
+235 AEYQLRNFYS
-245 TWYTVAEEIR
+245 WYAAAEEIQ
-255 ATYQADYNKIQQS
+255 AAYQADYNKLQQS
-268 INDFKALARE
+268 ITDFKVLAQQ
-278 KYDAGEAK
+278 KYNAGTAK
-286 ELKTAEFT
+286 ELKTDEFT

-301 NELEANIGV
+301 NELGTNIGA
-310 SDAAWINIYA
+310 SGDAWRNIKY

-343 GNYADWNEE
+343 GNYADWNAE

-378 SELEENFRTLKEA
+378 SELEEDFRTLKEA

-396 NATKDEYLAK
+396 NATKDEYRAK
-406 HVDAEAK
+406 HIDAEAK
-413 KAAADQLLSALED
+413 KAAADQLLADLE
-426 GFQSLGDDFQYLEK
+426 DDFQYLEG
-440 SDDVNQKYANRVK
+440 SEDVNQKYANRVK

-489 AKISSLRS
+489 AKINSLRS

-551 QKTAAG
+551 QKTAAD
-557 LQKTIDEIKA
+557 LQKTIDQIKA

-660 EIDRVAGNFS
+660 EIDRVADNFS
-670 AAKEKLDADLL
+670 GAKEKLDADLL

-729 VVDAIKADIDK
+729 VVDAIKADIDQ

-755 DNLGLKYDEL
+755 DNLGLKYDKL

-817 ALSALLGRVD
+817 ALSELLGRVD

-843 IGNQYYYYPKGAEL
+843 IGYQSYYYATGAER

-863 EAKKAFVIPG
+863 EAKNAFVIPG

-914 GHVVKGITSRLSD
+914 GHVVKGITSRLND

-948 YQKLKENFDGQKIDI
+948 YQKLKENFDKQKIEI
-963 WNYTYGSGYY
+963 WNYYGSGYY
-973 AREDYSTHYGF
+973 AKDNYSTHYGF
-984 VSAFDAVRTR
+984 DSAFNAVWTR
-994 INQKTDGTNAD
+994 INQKTDGTNA
-1005 YYRGLLAYPDG
+1005 YYYLGLLSYPDG

-1023 AIKQAIEDAYKA
+1023 AIRQAIEDAYKA
-1035 GKAWTGTLKYNSYTY
+1035 GKAWTDSLEYSYSSY
-1050 KYEPVLNTEIV
+1050 KYEPVLNTGIV

-1066 LSNVLKMLPKQAYND
+1066 LSNVLKMLPKQAYD
-1081 KTNYYTQVDEGNK
+1081 DCTNYKTQVYELNLK
-1094 CQTLWDEV
+1094 QELWDEV

-1127 KRIKEQKALVVKYYA
+1127 KRIKEQKALVEKYYA

-1147 TNNSDVSKA
+1147 TNNSMVSEA
-1156 YRRIETELGGLKAFI
+1156 YRSIKLELDGLKAFI
-1171 EGNSEYNAAIAGDNL
+1171 EGNSDYNAVIAGDNL
-1186 TRYNTFCEKVQE
+1186 TRYNTFCAKVQE
-1198 TENKYGEGT
+1198 TEDKYGEGT

-1248 DDAAATYAETTS
+1248 DDAAATYAKTTS
-1260 PALWDIAEANAKK
+1260 PALWDIDETNATK
-1273 AQEYTDQIE
+1273 AMEYTAQIE
-1282 AYKKELDLAVNT
+1282 AYKKDLDLAVNT

-1350 LLVSNLDNDWNFFG
+1350 LLVSNLDDDWSFFG

-1419 GFAYEGKDDDFK
+1419 GFAYEGKDDDLK
-1431 SYKDCVAKYLTP
+1431 SYKDRVAKNLTP

-1510 AAQEYYGAFNVASSR
+1510 AAQDYYGAFNVASSR

-1554 KRIYGLTIGE
+1554 KRVYGLTIGE

-1579 DGIYNAANQ
+1579 DGIYNAANR

-1638 LKEFDENAT
+1638 LKEFDKNAT
-1647 LAEAKKDA
+1647 PAEAKKDA

-1666 ARMGLI
+1666 TRMGLI

-1682 VANSLEMLVS
+1682 VASSLEMLVS

-1701 NITYD
+1701 NNTYE

-1722 CREEL
+1722 CRNEL

-1748 IHLLNVLI
+1748 IHLLNGLI

-1769 NKPYVAHAKAMEN
+1769 NKPYVAHAKAMKD
-1782 LQNAYDA
+1782 LQDAYDA

-1803 YQHSST
+1803 YQHVSN
-1809 VLEES
+1809 VLEMSSGVEIEGDFFVFES
-1814 SYKQVGNEV
+1814 
-1823 FVLERG
+1823 G

-1886 AYAKLAV
+1886 AYAKLAM
-1893 AEVFGAWYETTQ
+1893 AEVFGAYNETYQ
-1905 VYQSN
+1905 VYRNN
-1910 VWGARSAMENSFD
+1910 VWGAYNAMQNSFY

-1943 KLACR
+1943 KLAKQ

-1953 LTSENGRIDLI
+1953 LDFHGWDRI

-1979 GSVAVVKPINYP
+1979 GSEAWQKEINYS

-2097 MVGSENFTV
+2097 MVGSENLTV

-2132 DIVLPA
+2132 DIILPA

-2157 SKDINGVHRV
+2157 SKDIDGVHRV
-2167 VISTIENNSFPNGS
+2167 VISTIENNCFTNGS

-2195 VALDNVIFA
+2195 VALDKVIFA
-2204 EANGRETTITGNDAT
+2204 EANGRETYITGSDAT
-2219 GINGMETEG
+2219 GINGMEAEG

>member
-27 IDKTAWTGDDLTVSE
+27 IDKTAWSGDDLTVSE

-64 YMLQR
+64 YMLQP

-95 DSDAPAKVKVKVRA
+95 DGDVPAKVKVKVRA
-109 VTPGEFKFSGVKF
+109 VTLGEFKFSGVKF
-122 TLIFDFAAPVKELG
+122 TLIFDFAAPVKELS

-146 SDYFRRTDAWTKGKD
+146 SKYFLTTDAWKKGKD

-182 GDYEVY
+182 GDYDVY
-188 VKNHLWQGKNSPEL
+188 VKNHLWQGENSPEL
-202 RALTDGIAALAKVV
+202 RALTNGIAALAKVV
-216 EKANDNE
+216 EAANDNE
-223 NAYFSAQNAYEA
+223 NAYKSALDAYTDA
-235 AEYQFRSFSS
+235 QSLFNSFSW
-245 TWYTVAEEIR
+245 TWRYDNKIPEEIK
-255 ATYQADYNKIQQS
+255 ATYQADYDKLQPY
-268 INDFKALARE
+268 INDFKALAWQ
-278 KYDAGEAK
+278 KYNAGTAK
-286 ELKTAEFT
+286 ELKTDEFT

-301 NELEANIGV
+301 NELKTNIGV
-310 SDAAWINIYA
+310 SGDAWTNINA

-343 GNYADWNEE
+343 GNYADWNAE

-378 SELEENFRTLKEA
+378 SEQEENFRTLKEA

-413 KAAADQLLSALED
+413 KAAADQLLADLE
-426 GFQSLGDDFQYLEK
+426 DDFQYLEK
-440 SDDVNQKYANRVK
+440 SEDVNLKYANRVK
-453 EIRTAINALKDKVA
+453 EIRTAIEALKAKVNT
-467 KDYKAPH
+467 DYEAPH
-474 NIRTASYDADRDAIQ
+474 NIRTANYDADRDAIQ

-520 GLQKKLDDAKA
+520 GLQKQLDDAKA
-531 AVAKMKPADEKD
+531 AVAKMKPAAKGDA
-543 TYDVAAHF
+543 YDVAAHF

-567 AVEKSYQEKML
+567 AVEKSYQEKTL

-589 IDAAAMAIGKYQDDA
+589 IDAAAMAVVKYQDDA
-604 TAALDRYDV
+604 TAALDRYDAV
-613 VSTAIKDYEAALT
+613 NTAIKDYEDALK
-626 TLRGTVG
+626 TLRTTVG

-670 AAKEKLDADLL
+670 AAKEKLDAEHL

-697 QALNAAFANDKVN
+697 QALNAAFRDDKVN

-740 YKGVPYEYYNVTWTE
+740 YKGVPYIYYETWTE
-755 DNLGLKYDEL
+755 DNLGLMYDEL

-808 KGDVDAIND
+808 KGDVDAINA
-817 ALSALLGRVD
+817 ALSELLTSVD

-836 NQAYTDF
+836 TQAYTDF
-843 IGNQYYYYPKGAEL
+843 LGNQSYYYAKGAEL

-863 EAKKAFVIPG
+863 EAKNAFVIPG

-884 TKLEALKA
+884 TKLDALKA

-914 GHVVKGITSRLSD
+914 GHVVKGITSRLND
-927 LQLEANALKAMATD
+927 LQLEAEALKKLATD

-948 YQKLKENFDGQKIDI
+948 YQELKRNIAEQGIMI
-963 WNYTYGSGYY
+963 WRGY
-973 AREDYSTHYGF
+973 DYWGRDYMEYLYGF
-984 VSAFDAVRTR
+984 ANAFDAARKYV
-994 INQKTDGTNAD
+994 NQFTDGTNAA
-1005 YYRGLLAYPDG
+1005 YYLGLIANPDG
-1016 VHFKERE
+1016 VHYKECKSIE
-1023 AIKQAIEDAYKA
+1023 QAIEDAYKA
-1035 GKAWTGTLKYNSYTY
+1035 GKAWTGDLKYNSYTY
-1050 KYEPVLNTEIV
+1050 KYEPVPNTGIV
-1061 RRMTD
+1061 GRMTE
-1066 LSNVLKMLPKQAYND
+1066 LSNVFQKLPKQAYND
-1081 KTNYYTQVDEGNK
+1081 HTNYKTQVDELNK
-1094 CQTLWDEV
+1094 RQALWDEV

-1115 LKPYLSQLGDLL
+1115 LKPYLSDLGGLL
-1127 KRIKEQKALVVKYYA
+1127 KRIKEQKALVEKYYA

-1147 TNNSDVSKA
+1147 TNHPMVSEA
-1156 YRRIETELGGLKAFI
+1156 YRDIKIKLDGLKAFI

-1186 TRYNTFCEKVQE
+1186 KRYNTFCVKVQE

-1248 DDAAATYAETTS
+1248 DDAAATYAKTTS

-1350 LLVSNLDNDWNFFG
+1350 LLVSNLDADWSFFG
-1364 MVPNLLVADLEQAAQ
+1364 MVPNLLVADLEQAAKD
-1379 NEWKALYE
+1379 EWKALYE

-1419 GFAYEGKDDDFK
+1419 GFAYEGKDDDLK
-1431 SYKDCVAKYLTP
+1431 AYKDRVAKYLTP

-1467 DAFYAEAGAVYTSAK
+1467 NAFYAEAGAVYTSAK

-1510 AAQEYYGAFNVASSR
+1510 AAQDYYGAFNVASSR

-1530 ASAFNQVKR
+1530 ASTFEQVKR

-1554 KRIYGLTIGE
+1554 KRVYGLTIGE

-1579 DGIYNAANQ
+1579 DGIYNAANL

-1609 DNLTGTAADEVKAYY
+1609 DNLTGTAANEVKAYY

-1647 LAEAKKDA
+1647 PAEAKKDA

-1682 VANSLEMLVS
+1682 VASSLEMLVS

-1823 FVLERG
+1823 FVFERG

-1876 ESYKDGCLYD
+1876 ESYKDGSLKD
-1886 AYAKLAV
+1886 AYAKLETV
-1893 AEVFGAWYETTQ
+1893 EGLGAWYETKQ
-1905 VYQSN
+1905 VYQFN
-1910 VWGARSAMENSFD
+1910 VLSALYDMEKSFH
-1923 KSGTKIYDEDGALRE
+1923 KSGTNIFDEDGALRE

-1943 KLACR
+1943 KLAKQ

-1953 LTSENGRIDLI
+1953 LAFGEMGQIDLI

-2089 LGGSLNAP
+2089 LGGTLNAP
-2097 MVGSENFTV
+2097 MVGSENLTV

-2132 DIVLPA
+2132 DIILPA

-2157 SKDINGVHRV
+2157 SKDIDGVHRV
-2167 VISTIENNSFPNGS
+2167 VISTIENNSFTNGS
-2181 AILYLDVQGGSIDK
+2181 AILYLDVQGGCIDK
-2195 VALDNVIFA
+2195 VALDKVIFA

>member
-64 YMLQR
+64 YMLQP

-95 DSDAPAKVKVKVRA
+95 DGAAPAKVKVKARA

-122 TLIFDFAAPVKELG
+122 TLLFDFAAPVKELS

-146 SDYFRRTDAWTKGKD
+146 SEYFRTTDAWKKGND
-161 GKPSLEMQV
+161 EKPSLEMQV

-188 VKNHLWQGKNSPEL
+188 VKNHLWQGEKSPEL
-202 RALTDGIAALAKVV
+202 RALTDGIGALADVV
-216 EKANDNE
+216 EKANVNE
-223 NAYFSAQNAYEA
+223 NSYKSAWDAYTDAKR
-235 AEYQFRSFSS
+235 QFDGFYW
-245 TWYTVAEEIR
+245 TWYYTDKAMKE
-255 ATYQADYNKIQQS
+255 TYQADYDKIKKD
-268 INDFKALARE
+268 IEDFGTLAKQ
-278 KYDAGEAK
+278 KYNAGAAN
-286 ELKTAEFT
+286 ELKTDEFT
-294 ENFNRML
+294 ENFSRQFNTL
-301 NELEANIGV
+301 KANIGT
-310 SDAAWINIYA
+310 SGNAWLNISA
-320 VYQDGLRVFNAA
+320 TYQDGLSSFNAA
-332 QEEIHTQMPDD
+332 QEEIHTRMPDD

-352 ALNAMRSAWKKVSDL
+352 ALNAMRKEWKKVSDL

-378 SELEENFRTLKEA
+378 SEQEKKFRTLKEE
-391 QVVVI
+391 QVLAI
-396 NATKDEYLAK
+396 NAIKDKYLANYD
-406 HVDAEAK
+406 DAQAK
-413 KAAADQLLSALED
+413 KAAADQLLADLK
-426 GFQSLGDDFQYLEK
+426 DDFQYLEE

-453 EIRTAINALKDKVA
+453 EIRTAINALRDKVE

-697 QALNAAFANDKVN
+697 QALNDAFANDKVN

-729 VVDAIKADIDK
+729 VVDAIKADIDE

-765 LQDLNDIEASTNT
+765 LQDLNEIEANANT

-817 ALSALLGRVD
+817 ALSELLARVNA
-827 EQKAHVNAE
+827 QKAHVNAE
-836 NQAYTDF
+836 KQAYTDF

-863 EAKKAFVIPG
+863 EAKNAFVIPG
-873 ESIDP
+873 ESIAP

-914 GHVVKGITSRLSD
+914 GHVVKGITSRLND

-963 WNYTYGSGYY
+963 WNYTYGYY
-973 AREDYSTHYGF
+973 AKDYYSTHDGF

-1035 GKAWTGTLKYNSYTY
+1035 GKAWTGTLKYNNYTY
-1050 KYEPVLNTEIV
+1050 EYEPVLNTGIV

-1081 KTNYYTQVDEGNK
+1081 CTNYYSQVNEGNT

-1115 LKPYLSQLGDLL
+1115 LKPYLSKLGGLL
-1127 KRIKEQKALVVKYYA
+1127 KRIKEQKALVEKYYA

-1147 TNNSDVSKA
+1147 TNNSDVSEA
-1156 YRRIETELGGLKAFI
+1156 YRSIKLELDGLKAFI

-1186 TRYNTFCEKVQE
+1186 KRYNTFCVKVQE

-1236 IYKYAALIKNLK
+1236 IYKYAALIKKLK
-1248 DDAAATYAETTS
+1248 DKAAATYAETTS
-1260 PALWDIAEANAKK
+1260 PALWDINGVNAKE
-1273 AQEYTDQIE
+1273 AQKYTAQIE
-1282 AYKKELDLAVNT
+1282 AYKKDLDLAVNT

-1320 SYDKN
+1320 GFDKN

-1350 LLVSNLDNDWNFFG
+1350 LLVSNLDADWSFFG
-1364 MVPNLLVADLEQAAQ
+1364 MVSNLLVADLEQAAQ

-1467 DAFYAEAGAVYTSAK
+1467 NAFYAEAGAVYTSAK

-1647 LAEAKKDA
+1647 PAEAKKDA

-1701 NITYD
+1701 NNTYE

-1722 CREEL
+1722 CRNEL

-1748 IHLLNVLI
+1748 IHLLNGLI
-1756 DRMGATRMDIIEA
+1756 DRMGTTCMDIIEA
-1769 NKPYVAHAKAMEN
+1769 NKPYVAHAKAMKD

-1803 YQHSST
+1803 YQHAS
-1809 VLEES
+1809 
-1814 SYKQVGNEV
+1814 EV
-1823 FVLERG
+1823 REYSDWEGLGEMFYFEGG

-1838 LFFNVASE
+1838 QFFNEASE
-1846 KAEEVSGVLE
+1846 KAEVVSDVLE

-1861 LEEGPVSAILTDSQV
+1861 LEEGPVSAILTDNQV
-1876 ESYKDGCLYD
+1876 ESYKDGCLNE
-1886 AYAKLAV
+1886 AYAKLATV
-1893 AEVFGAWYETTQ
+1893 EAFGAWKETQ
-1905 VYQSN
+1905 SVYQVN
-1910 VWGARSAMENSFD
+1910 VNSARYAMENSFN
-1923 KSGTKIYDEDGALRE
+1923 KSGTNIYDEDNTLWE
-1938 QFDNL
+1938 QFNNL
-1943 KLACR
+1943 ERACQ

-1953 LTSENGRIDLI
+1953 RNFVDIYRI

-1979 GSVAVVKPINYP
+1979 GSEAWQKEINYS

-2089 LGGSLNAP
+2089 LGGTLNAP
-2097 MVGSENFTV
+2097 MVGSENLTV

-2132 DIVLPA
+2132 DIILPA

-2157 SKDINGVHRV
+2157 SKDIDGVHRV
-2167 VISTIENNSFPNGS
+2167 VISTIENNCFTNGS

-2195 VALDNVIFA
+2195 VALDKVIFA
-2204 EANGRETTITGNDAT
+2204 EANGRETTITGSDAT
-2219 GINGMETEG
+2219 GINGMEAEG

>member
-27 IDKTAWTGDDLTVSE
+27 IDKTAWSGDDLTVSE

-88 PGVAFTI
+88 PEVAFTI
-95 DSDAPAKVKVKVRA
+95 EGDAPAKVRVKVRA

-182 GDYEVY
+182 GDYDVY

-202 RALTDGIAALAKVV
+202 RALAEGIGALAKVV

-426 GFQSLGDDFQYLEK
+426 DFQYLEK

-453 EIRTAINALKDKVA
+453 EIRTAINALKDKVV

-489 AKISSLRS
+489 AKINSLRS

-531 AVAKMKPADEKD
+531 AVAKMKPAAEGD
-543 TYDVAAHF
+543 TYDMAAHF

-567 AVEKSYQEKML
+567 AVEKGYQEKTL

-589 IDAAAMAIGKYQDDA
+589 IDAAAMAVGKYQDDA
-604 TAALDRYDV
+604 TAAMARYDV
-613 VSTAIKDYEAALT
+613 MNTAIKDYKGALA
-626 TLRGTVG
+626 TLRATVG
-633 PKTLVV
+633 TKTLVV

-653 RITKLQT
+653 RITQLQT

-729 VVDAIKADIDK
+729 VVDAIKADIDE

-765 LQDLNDIEASTNT
+765 LQDLNDIEANANT

-786 AATKDDIT
+786 AATEDDIT

-817 ALSALLGRVD
+817 ALSELLTRVNA
-827 EQKAHVNAE
+827 QKAHVNAE
-836 NQAYTDF
+836 KQAYTDF

-863 EAKKAFVIPG
+863 EAKNAFVIPG

-914 GHVVKGITSRLSD
+914 GHVVKGITSRLND
-927 LQLEANALKAMATD
+927 LQLEANALKALAID
-941 STANYNA
+941 STANYDA
-948 YQKLKENFDGQKIDI
+948 YQKLKDNFVGQRIDI
-963 WNYTYGSGYY
+963 WNYSSWG
-973 AREDYSTHYGF
+973 RDYTTTHYGF
-984 VSAFDAVRTR
+984 ANAFDAVRTR
-994 INQKTDGTNAD
+994 INQKTNGTNAA
-1005 YYRGLLAYPDG
+1005 YYLSLLAYPDG
-1016 VHFKERE
+1016 VHFKER
-1023 AIKQAIEDAYKA
+1023 QAIEQAIEAAYKA
-1035 GKAWTGTLKYNSYTY
+1035 GKAWTGSFKYNYNTY
-1050 KYEPVLNTEIV
+1050 KNEPELNTGIA

-1081 KTNYYTQVDEGNK
+1081 YTNNSTQVDEGNK
-1094 CQTLWDEV
+1094 CQALWDEV

-1115 LKPYLSQLGDLL
+1115 LKPYLSKLGDLL
-1127 KRIKEQKALVVKYYA
+1127 KRIKEQKTLVEKYYA

-1147 TNNSDVSKA
+1147 TNHKTVSEA
-1156 YRRIETELGGLKAFI
+1156 YRSIKLKLDELKAFI
-1171 EGNSEYNAAIAGDNL
+1171 EGNSEYNGAIAGDNL
-1186 TRYNTFCEKVQE
+1186 TRYNTFCAKVQE
-1198 TENKYGEGT
+1198 TEDKYGEGT

-1236 IYKYAALIKNLK
+1236 IYKYAVLIKDLK
-1248 DDAAATYAETTS
+1248 DEAAATYANTTS
-1260 PALWDIAEANAKK
+1260 PALWDIEEANAKK
-1273 AQEYTDQIE
+1273 AQKYTDQIE

-1294 AVRAKLEE
+1294 AVRVKLEE

-1320 SYDKN
+1320 GFDKN

-1419 GFAYEGKDDDFK
+1419 GFAYEGKDDDLK

-1467 DAFYAEAGAVYTSAK
+1467 NAFYAEAGAVYTSAK

-1510 AAQEYYGAFNVASSR
+1510 TAQEYYGAFNVASSR

-1554 KRIYGLTIGE
+1554 KRVYGLIIGE

-1647 LAEAKKDA
+1647 PAEAKKDA

-1692 QAESGYSAV
+1692 QAESSYSNV

-1722 CREEL
+1722 CRNEL

-1769 NKPYVAHAKAMEN
+1769 NKSYVAHAKAMKD
-1782 LQNAYDA
+1782 LQDAYDA

-1814 SYKQVGNEV
+1814 SWKQVGNEV
-1823 FVLERG
+1823 FVFERG

-1876 ESYKDGCLYD
+1876 ESYKDGSLKD
-1886 AYAKLAV
+1886 AYAKLETV
-1893 AEVFGAWYETTQ
+1893 EVLGAWYETKQ
-1905 VYQSN
+1905 VYQFN
-1910 VWGARSAMENSFD
+1910 VLSALYDMEKSFY

-1943 KLACR
+1943 KLAQQ

-1953 LTSENGRIDLI
+1953 LAFGEMGQIDLI

-1979 GSVAVVKPINYP
+1979 GSVAAVKPINYP

-2047 LDPETLEGG
+2047 LDSETLEGG

-2097 MVGSENFTV
+2097 MVGSENLTV

-2157 SKDINGVHRV
+2157 SKDIDGVHRV
-2167 VISTIENNSFPNGS
+2167 VISTIENNCFTNGS

-2195 VALDNVIFA
+2195 VALDKVIFA
-2204 EANGRETTITGNDAT
+2204 EANGRETYITGSDAT
-2219 GINGMETEG
+2219 GINGMEAEG

>member
-64 YMLQR
+64 YMLQP

-95 DSDAPAKVKVKVRA
+95 DGAAPVKVKVRA

-122 TLIFDFAAPVKELG
+122 TLLFDFAAPVKELS

-182 GDYEVY
+182 GDYDVY

-202 RALTDGIAALAKVV
+202 RALAEGIGALAKVV
-216 EKANDNE
+216 EAANDNE
-223 NAYFSAQNAYEA
+223 NAYHSARNSYEA
-235 AEYQFRSFSS
+235 AEYQLRNFYS
-245 TWYTVAEEIR
+245 WYAAAEEIQ
-255 ATYQADYNKIQQS
+255 AAYQADYNKLQQS
-268 INDFKALARE
+268 ITDFKVLAQQ
-278 KYDAGEAK
+278 KYNAGTAK
-286 ELKTAEFT
+286 ELKTDEFT

-301 NELEANIGV
+301 NELGTNIGA
-310 SDAAWINIYA
+310 SGDAWRNIKY

-343 GNYADWNEE
+343 GNYADWNAE

-378 SELEENFRTLKEA
+378 SELEEDFRTLKEA

-406 HVDAEAK
+406 HIDAEAK
-413 KAAADQLLSALED
+413 KAAADQLLAALE
-426 GFQSLGDDFQYLEK
+426 DDFQYLEK

-489 AKISSLRS
+489 AKINSLRS

-531 AVAKMKPADEKD
+531 AVAKMKPAAEGDM
-543 TYDVAAHF
+543 YDVAAHF

-567 AVEKSYQEKML
+567 AVEKGYQEKTL
-578 TETVRGDFQSQ
+578 TETVRGGFQSQ
-589 IDAAAMAIGKYQDDA
+589 IDAAAMAVVKYQDDA
-604 TAALDRYDV
+604 TAAMDRYDV
-613 VSTAIKDYEAALT
+613 VNTAIKDYKDALA
-626 TLRGTVG
+626 TLRATVG
-633 PKTLVV
+633 TKTLVV

-670 AAKEKLDADLL
+670 VAKEKLDAEHL

-817 ALSALLGRVD
+817 ALSELLGRVD

-1248 DDAAATYAETTS
+1248 DDAAATYAKTTS
-1260 PALWDIAEANAKK
+1260 PALWDIDETNATK
-1273 AQEYTDQIE
+1273 AMEYTAQIE
-1282 AYKKELDLAVNT
+1282 AYKKDLDLAVNT

-1302 MLANLNDNQL
+1302 MLANLNNNQL

-1320 SYDKN
+1320 GFDKN

-1756 DRMGATRMDIIEA
+1756 DRMGATCMDIIEA

-1803 YQHSST
+1803 YQHAST
-1809 VLEES
+1809 VLEMS
-1814 SYKQVGNEV
+1814 SWQQVGNEV
-1823 FVLERG
+1823 FEFERG

-1846 KAEEVSGVLE
+1846 KAEEVSDVLE

-1876 ESYKDGCLYD
+1876 ESYKDGSLYE
-1886 AYAKLAV
+1886 AYAKLAM
-1893 AEVFGAWYETTQ
+1893 AEVFGAWNETKQ
-1905 VYQSN
+1905 VYQGN
-1910 VWGARSAMENSFD
+1910 VWGARSAMENSFY
-1923 KSGTKIYDEDGALRE
+1923 KSGTNIYDEDGALRE

-1943 KLACR
+1943 KLACQ

-1953 LTSENGRIDLI
+1953 LNFVDIYRI

-1979 GSVAVVKPINYP
+1979 GSEAWQKEINYS
-1991 KDEEYGVKLVAATSE
+1991 KDEEYGVKLVAATSQ
-2006 SLVESMNA
+2006 SLVDSMNA
-2014 LRTSIEENTYVLGDV
+2014 LRASVEENTYVLGDV

-2097 MVGSENFTV
+2097 MVGSENLTV

-2157 SKDINGVHRV
+2157 SKDIDGVHRV
-2167 VISTIENNSFPNGS
+2167 VISTIENNSFTNGS

>member
-426 GFQSLGDDFQYLEK
+426 DFQYLEK

-531 AVAKMKPADEKD
+531 AVAKMKPAAEGD
-543 TYDVAAHF
+543 TYDMAAHF
-551 QKTAAG
+551 QKTAAD

-567 AVEKSYQEKML
+567 AVEKGYQEKTL

-589 IDAAAMAIGKYQDDA
+589 IDAAAMAVVKYQDDA
-604 TAALDRYDV
+604 TAAMARYDV
-613 VSTAIKDYEAALT
+613 VNTAIKDYKDALA
-626 TLRGTVG
+626 TLRATVG
-633 PKTLVV
+633 TKTLVV

-660 EIDRVAGNFS
+660 EIDRVAGDFS
-670 AAKEKLDADLL
+670 AAKKKLDADLL
-681 AALLAVQLKE
+681 AALLTVKLKE

-697 QALNAAFANDKVN
+697 QALNDAFANDKVN

-729 VVDAIKADIDK
+729 VVDAIKADIDE

-765 LQDLNDIEASTNT
+765 LQDLNEIEANANT

-786 AATKDDIT
+786 AATEDDIT

-817 ALSALLGRVD
+817 ALSELLTRVNA
-827 EQKAHVNAE
+827 QKAHVNAE
-836 NQAYTDF
+836 KQAYTDF

-863 EAKKAFVIPG
+863 EAKNAFKIPG

-884 TKLEALKA
+884 NKLEALKA

-914 GHVVKGITSRLSD
+914 GHVVKGITSRLND
-927 LQLEANALKAMATD
+927 LQLEANALKALAID
-941 STANYNA
+941 STANYDA
-948 YQKLKENFDGQKIDI
+948 YQKLKDNFVGQRIDI
-963 WNYTYGSGYY
+963 WNYSSWG
-973 AREDYSTHYGF
+973 RDYTTTHYGF
-984 VSAFDAVRTR
+984 ANAFDAVRTR
-994 INQKTDGTNAD
+994 INQKTNGTNAA
-1005 YYRGLLAYPDG
+1005 YYLSLLAYPDG
-1016 VHFKERE
+1016 VHFKER
-1023 AIKQAIEDAYKA
+1023 QAIEQAIEAAYKA
-1035 GKAWTGTLKYNSYTY
+1035 GKAWTGSFKYNYNTY
-1050 KYEPVLNTEIV
+1050 KNEPELNTGIA

-1081 KTNYYTQVDEGNK
+1081 YTNNSTQVDEGNK
-1094 CQTLWDEV
+1094 CQALWDEV

-1115 LKPYLSQLGDLL
+1115 LKPYLSKLGDLL
-1127 KRIKEQKALVVKYYA
+1127 KRIKEQKALVEKYYA
-1142 EGLTT
+1142 EALTT
-1147 TNNSDVSKA
+1147 TNHKTVSEA
-1156 YRRIETELGGLKAFI
+1156 YRSIKFELDGLKAFI
-1171 EGNSEYNAAIAGDNL
+1171 EGNSEYNGAIAGDNL
-1186 TRYNTFCEKVQE
+1186 ARYNTFCTKVQE

-1248 DDAAATYAETTS
+1248 DDAAATYANTTS
-1260 PALWDIAEANAKK
+1260 PALWDIDEANAAK
-1273 AQEYTDQIE
+1273 AMEYTAQIE
-1282 AYKKELDLAVNT
+1282 AYKKDLDLAVNT

-1350 LLVSNLDNDWNFFG
+1350 LLVSNLDDDWSFFG
-1364 MVPNLLVADLEQAAQ
+1364 MVPNLLVADLEQAAKD
-1379 NEWKALYE
+1379 EWKALYE
-1387 GVYVGVDGTL
+1387 GVYVGQDGTL

-1419 GFAYEGKDDDFK
+1419 GFAYEGKDDDLK
-1431 SYKDCVAKYLTP
+1431 AYKDRVADYLTP

-1467 DAFYAEAGAVYTSAK
+1467 NAFYAEAGAVYTSAK

-1490 NIKNFDQLTIDYNT
+1490 NIKNFEQLTIDYNT

-1510 AAQEYYGAFNVASSR
+1510 AAQDYYGAFNVASSR

-1530 ASAFNQVKR
+1530 ASTFDQVKR

-1554 KRIYGLTIGE
+1554 KRVYGLTIGE

-1638 LKEFDENAT
+1638 LKEFVENAT
-1647 LAEAKKDA
+1647 PAEAKKDA

-1682 VANSLEMLVS
+1682 VASSLEILVS
-1692 QAESGYSAV
+1692 QAESGYSDV

-1706 GVYTPVKVEYK
+1706 QVYTPVKVEYK
-1717 SALDA
+1717 SSLDA
-1722 CREEL
+1722 CRNEL

-1748 IHLLNVLI
+1748 IHLLNGLI
-1756 DRMGATRMDIIEA
+1756 DRMGATRTDIMEA
-1769 NKPYVAHAKAMEN
+1769 NKPYVAHAKAMKD

-1803 YQHSST
+1803 YQHASEVRENSDW
-1809 VLEES
+1809 
-1814 SYKQVGNEV
+1814 KQVGNEV
-1823 FVLERG
+1823 FVFERG
-1829 KSYMENYEK
+1829 KSDMENYEK

-1893 AEVFGAWYETTQ
+1893 AEVFGAWYETKQ
-1905 VYQSN
+1905 VYQNN
-1910 VWGARSAMENSFD
+1910 VGIALNGMEESFY
-1923 KSGTKIYDEDGALRE
+1923 KSGTNIYDEDGALRE

-1943 KLACR
+1943 KLACQ

-1953 LTSENGRIDLI
+1953 LTFPEMGQIDRI
-1964 LPTKD
+1964 LPRKD

-1979 GSVAVVKPINYP
+1979 GSVASIKEVNYP

-2039 YLAVLNAL
+2039 YLTVLNAV

-2097 MVGSENFTV
+2097 MVGSENLTV

-2157 SKDINGVHRV
+2157 SKDIDGVHRV
-2167 VISTIENNSFPNGS
+2167 VISTIENNSFTNGS

-2195 VALDNVIFA
+2195 VALDKVIFA

>member
-64 YMLQR
+64 YMLQP

-95 DSDAPAKVKVKVRA
+95 DGAAPAKVKVKVRA

-122 TLIFDFAAPVKELG
+122 TLLFDFAAPVKELS

-146 SDYFRRTDAWTKGKD
+146 SDYFRTTDAWKKGKD

-188 VKNHLWQGKNSPEL
+188 VKNHLWQGENSPEL
-202 RALTDGIAALAKVV
+202 RALTDGIGALADVV
-216 EKANDNE
+216 EKANVNE
-223 NAYFSAQNAYEA
+223 NSYKSAWDAYTDAKR
-235 AEYQFRSFSS
+235 QFDGFYW
-245 TWYTVAEEIR
+245 TWYYTDKAMKD
-255 ATYQADYNKIQQS
+255 TYQADYDKIKKD
-268 INDFKALARE
+268 IEDFGTLAKQ
-278 KYDAGEAK
+278 KYNAGAAN
-286 ELKTAEFT
+286 ELKTDEFT
-294 ENFNRML
+294 ENFSWQFNTL
-301 NELEANIGV
+301 KANIGT
-310 SDAAWINIYA
+310 SGNAWLNISA
-320 VYQDGLRVFNAA
+320 TYQDGLSSFNAA
-332 QEEIHTQMPDD
+332 QEKIHTRMPDD

-352 ALNAMRSAWKKVSDL
+352 ALNAMRKEWKKVSDL

-378 SELEENFRTLKEA
+378 SEQEKKFRTLKEA
-391 QVVVI
+391 QVLEI
-396 NATKDEYLAK
+396 NAIRDKYLAD
-406 HVDAEAK
+406 HADAEAK
-413 KAAADQLLSALED
+413 KKAADQLLADLED
-426 GFQSLGDDFQYLEK
+426 DFLYLEK
-440 SDDVNQKYANRVK
+440 SEDVNQKYANRVK
-453 EIRTAINALKDKVA
+453 EIRTAINALKGKVA

-520 GLQKKLDDAKA
+520 GLQKQLDDAKA
-531 AVAKMKPADEKD
+531 AVAKMKPAAEGD
-543 TYDVAAHF
+543 TYDMAAHF

-567 AVEKSYQEKML
+567 AVEKGYQEKTL

-589 IDAAAMAIGKYQDDA
+589 IDAAAMAVVKYQDDA
-604 TAALDRYDV
+604 TAAMARYDV
-613 VSTAIKDYEAALT
+613 VNTAIKDYKDALA
-626 TLRGTVG
+626 TLRATVG
-633 PKTLVV
+633 TKTLVV

-697 QALNAAFANDKVN
+697 QALNDAFANDKVN

-729 VVDAIKADIDK
+729 VVDAIKADIDE

-765 LQDLNDIEASTNT
+765 LQDLNEIEANANT

-786 AATKDDIT
+786 AATEDDIT

-817 ALSALLGRVD
+817 ALSELLTRVNA
-827 EQKAHVNAE
+827 QKAHVNAE
-836 NQAYTDF
+836 KQAYTDF

-863 EAKKAFVIPG
+863 EAKNAFVIPG

-914 GHVVKGITSRLSD
+914 GHVVKGITSRLND
-927 LQLEANALKAMATD
+927 LQLEANALKALAID
-941 STANYNA
+941 STANYDA
-948 YQKLKENFDGQKIDI
+948 YQKLKDNFVGQRIDI
-963 WNYTYGSGYY
+963 WNYSSWG
-973 AREDYSTHYGF
+973 RDYTTTHYGF
-984 VSAFDAVRTR
+984 ANAFDAVRTR
-994 INQKTDGTNAD
+994 INQKTNGTNAA
-1005 YYRGLLAYPDG
+1005 YYLSLLAYPDG
-1016 VHFKERE
+1016 VHFKER
-1023 AIKQAIEDAYKA
+1023 QAIEQAIEAAYKA
-1035 GKAWTGTLKYNSYTY
+1035 GKAWTGSFKYNYNTY
-1050 KYEPVLNTEIV
+1050 KNEPELNTGIA

-1081 KTNYYTQVDEGNK
+1081 YTNNSTQVDEGNK
-1094 CQTLWDEV
+1094 CQALWDEV

-1115 LKPYLSQLGDLL
+1115 LKPYLSKLGDLL
-1127 KRIKEQKALVVKYYA
+1127 KRIKEQKALVEKYYA

-1147 TNNSDVSKA
+1147 TNHKTVSEA
-1156 YRRIETELGGLKAFI
+1156 YRSIKLKLDELKAFI
-1171 EGNSEYNAAIAGDNL
+1171 EGNSEYNGAIAGDNL
-1186 TRYNTFCEKVQE
+1186 TRYNTFCAKVQE

-1248 DDAAATYAETTS
+1248 DEAAASYAKTTS

-1294 AVRAKLEE
+1294 AVRVKLEE

-1325 VRDNAFANVQEFYD
+1325 VRDNAFENVQEFYD

-1350 LLVSNLDNDWNFFG
+1350 LLVSNLDADWSFFG
-1364 MVPNLLVADLEQAAQ
+1364 MVPNLLVADLEQAAKD
-1379 NEWKALYE
+1379 EWKALYE

-1419 GFAYEGKDDDFK
+1419 GFAYEGKDDDLK
-1431 SYKDCVAKYLTP
+1431 SYKDRVAKNLTP

-1467 DAFYAEAGAVYTSAK
+1467 NAFYAEAGAVYTSAK

-1554 KRIYGLTIGE
+1554 KRVYGLIIGE

-1579 DGIYNAANQ
+1579 DGIYNAANL

-1638 LKEFDENAT
+1638 LKEFAENAT
-1647 LAEAKKDA
+1647 PAEAKKDA

-1672 KLVNAELIEG
+1672 KLVNAELIDG
-1682 VANSLEMLVS
+1682 VASSLGTLVS
-1692 QAESGYSAV
+1692 QAELTYSNV
-1701 NITYD
+1701 NMTYD
-1706 GVYTPVKVEYK
+1706 QVYAPVKVEYK

-1748 IHLLNVLI
+1748 IHLLNGLI

-1769 NKPYVAHAKAMEN
+1769 NKPYVAHAKAMKD

-1803 YQHSST
+1803 YQHAS
-1809 VLEES
+1809 
-1814 SYKQVGNEV
+1814 EV
-1823 FVLERG
+1823 REYSDWEGLGEMFYFEGG

-1838 LFFNVASE
+1838 QFFNEASE
-1846 KAEEVSGVLE
+1846 KAEVVSDVLE

-1886 AYAKLAV
+1886 AYAKLATV
-1893 AEVFGAWYETTQ
+1893 EAFGAWKETQ
-1905 VYQSN
+1905 SVYQSN
-1910 VWGARSAMENSFD
+1910 VLSARDAMEKSFN
-1923 KSGTKIYDEDGALRE
+1923 KSGTNIYDEDNTLWE
-1938 QFDNL
+1938 QFNNL
-1943 KLACR
+1943 ERACQ

-1953 LTSENGRIDLI
+1953 RNFVDIYRI

-1979 GSVAVVKPINYP
+1979 GSEAWQKEINYS

-2039 YLAVLNAL
+2039 YLTVLNAV

-2097 MVGSENFTV
+2097 MVGSENLTV

-2157 SKDINGVHRV
+2157 SKDIDGVHRV
-2167 VISTIENNSFPNGS
+2167 VISTIENNSFTNGS

-2195 VALDNVIFA
+2195 VALDKVIFA

>member
-64 YMLQR
+64 YMLQP

-95 DSDAPAKVKVKVRA
+95 DGAAPAKVKVKVRA

-122 TLIFDFAAPVKELG
+122 TLLFDFAAPVKELS

-146 SDYFRRTDAWTKGKD
+146 SDYFRTTDAWKKGKD

-188 VKNHLWQGKNSPEL
+188 VKNHLWQGENSPEL
-202 RALTDGIAALAKVV
+202 RALTDGIGALADVV
-216 EKANDNE
+216 EKANVNE
-223 NAYFSAQNAYEA
+223 NSYKSAWDAYTDAKR
-235 AEYQFRSFSS
+235 QFDGFYW
-245 TWYTVAEEIR
+245 TWYYTDKAMKD
-255 ATYQADYNKIQQS
+255 TYQADYDKIKKD
-268 INDFKALARE
+268 IEDFGTLAKQ
-278 KYDAGEAK
+278 KYNAGAAN
-286 ELKTAEFT
+286 ELKTDEFT
-294 ENFNRML
+294 ENFSWQFNTL
-301 NELEANIGV
+301 KANIGT
-310 SDAAWINIYA
+310 SGNAWLNISA
-320 VYQDGLRVFNAA
+320 TYQDGLSSFNAA
-332 QEEIHTQMPDD
+332 QEKIHTRMPDD

-352 ALNAMRSAWKKVSDL
+352 ALNAMRKEWKKVSDL

-378 SELEENFRTLKEA
+378 SEQEKKFRTLKEK
-391 QVVVI
+391 QVLEI
-396 NATKDEYLAK
+396 NAIRDKYLAN
-406 HVDAEAK
+406 HADAEAK
-413 KAAADQLLSALED
+413 KKAADQLLADLED
-426 GFQSLGDDFQYLEK
+426 DFLYLEK
-440 SDDVNQKYANRVK
+440 SEDVNLKYANRVK
-453 EIRTAINALKDKVA
+453 EIRTAINALKGKVA
-467 KDYKAPH
+467 KDYKAPN

-520 GLQKKLDDAKA
+520 GLQKQLDDAKA
-531 AVAKMKPADEKD
+531 AVAKMKPAAEGD
-543 TYDVAAHF
+543 TYDMAAHF

-567 AVEKSYQEKML
+567 AVEKGYQEKTL

-589 IDAAAMAIGKYQDDA
+589 IDAAAMAVVKYQDDA
-604 TAALDRYDV
+604 TAAMARYDV
-613 VSTAIKDYEAALT
+613 VNTAIKDYKDALA
-626 TLRGTVG
+626 TLRATVG
-633 PKTLVV
+633 TKTLVV

-697 QALNAAFANDKVN
+697 QALNDAFANDKVN

-729 VVDAIKADIDK
+729 VVDAIKADIDE

-765 LQDLNDIEASTNT
+765 LQDLNEIEANANT

-786 AATKDDIT
+786 AATEDDIT

-817 ALSALLGRVD
+817 ALSELLTRVNA
-827 EQKAHVNAE
+827 QKAHVNAE
-836 NQAYTDF
+836 KQAYTDF

-863 EAKKAFVIPG
+863 EAKNAFVIPG

-914 GHVVKGITSRLSD
+914 GHVVKGITSRLND
-927 LQLEANALKAMATD
+927 LQLEANALKALAID
-941 STANYNA
+941 STANYDA
-948 YQKLKENFDGQKIDI
+948 YQKLKDNFVGQRIDI
-963 WNYTYGSGYY
+963 WNYSSWG
-973 AREDYSTHYGF
+973 RDYTTTHYGF
-984 VSAFDAVRTR
+984 ANAFDAVRTR
-994 INQKTDGTNAD
+994 INQKTNGTNAA
-1005 YYRGLLAYPDG
+1005 YYLSLLAYPDG
-1016 VHFKERE
+1016 VHFKER
-1023 AIKQAIEDAYKA
+1023 QAIEQAIEAAYKA
-1035 GKAWTGTLKYNSYTY
+1035 GKAWTGSFKYNYNTY
-1050 KYEPVLNTEIV
+1050 KNEPELNTGIA

-1081 KTNYYTQVDEGNK
+1081 YTNNSTQVDEGNK
-1094 CQTLWDEV
+1094 CQALWDEV

-1115 LKPYLSQLGDLL
+1115 LKPYLSKLGDLL
-1127 KRIKEQKALVVKYYA
+1127 KRIKEQKALVEKYYA

-1147 TNNSDVSKA
+1147 TNHKTVSEA
-1156 YRRIETELGGLKAFI
+1156 YRSIKLKLDELKAFI
-1171 EGNSEYNAAIAGDNL
+1171 EGNSKYNGAIAGDNL
-1186 TRYNTFCEKVQE
+1186 TRYNTFCAKVQE
-1198 TENKYGEGT
+1198 TEDKYGEGT

-1236 IYKYAALIKNLK
+1236 IYKYAALIKKLK
-1248 DDAAATYAETTS
+1248 DKAAATYAETTS
-1260 PALWDIAEANAKK
+1260 PALWDIGEVNAKE
-1273 AQEYTDQIE
+1273 AQGYTDQIE
-1282 AYKKELDLAVNT
+1282 AYKKDLDLAVNT

-1302 MLANLNDNQL
+1302 MLANLNNNQL

-1320 SYDKN
+1320 GFDKN

-1350 LLVSNLDNDWNFFG
+1350 LLVSNLDADWYFFG

-1419 GFAYEGKDDDFK
+1419 GFAYEGKDDDLK

-1467 DAFYAEAGAVYTSAK
+1467 NAFYTEAGAVYTSAK

-1554 KRIYGLTIGE
+1554 KRVYGLTIGE

-1579 DGIYNAANQ
+1579 DGIYNAANL

-1638 LKEFDENAT
+1638 LKEFAENAT
-1647 LAEAKKDA
+1647 PAEAKKDA

-1769 NKPYVAHAKAMEN
+1769 NKPYVAHAKAMKD
-1782 LQNAYDA
+1782 LQDAYDA

-1803 YQHSST
+1803 YQHAS
-1809 VLEES
+1809 
-1814 SYKQVGNEV
+1814 EV
-1823 FVLERG
+1823 REYSDWEGLGEMFYFEGG

-1838 LFFNVASE
+1838 QFFNEASE
-1846 KAEEVSGVLE
+1846 KAEVVSDVLE

-1861 LEEGPVSAILTDSQV
+1861 LEEGPVSAILTDNQV
-1876 ESYKDGCLYD
+1876 ESYKDGCLNE
-1886 AYAKLAV
+1886 AYAKLATV
-1893 AEVFGAWYETTQ
+1893 EAFGAWKETQ
-1905 VYQSN
+1905 SVYQVN
-1910 VWGARSAMENSFD
+1910 VNSARYAMENSFN
-1923 KSGTKIYDEDGALRE
+1923 KSGTNIYDEDNTLWE
-1938 QFDNL
+1938 QFNNL
-1943 KLACR
+1943 ERACQ

-1953 LTSENGRIDLI
+1953 RNFVDIYRI

-1979 GSVAVVKPINYP
+1979 GSEAWQKEINYS

-2006 SLVESMNA
+2006 TLVESMNA

-2089 LGGSLNAP
+2089 LGGSLNAL
-2097 MVGSENFTV
+2097 MVGSENLTV

-2132 DIVLPA
+2132 DIILPA

-2157 SKDINGVHRV
+2157 SKDIDGVHRV
-2167 VISTIENNSFPNGS
+2167 VISTIENNSFTNGS

-2204 EANGRETTITGNDAT
+2204 EANGRETYITGSDAT
-2219 GINGMETEG
+2219 GISGMEAEG

>member
-64 YMLQR
+64 YMLQP

-95 DSDAPAKVKVKVRA
+95 DGAAPAKVKVKVRA

-122 TLIFDFAAPVKELG
+122 TLLFDFAAPVKELS

-146 SDYFRRTDAWTKGKD
+146 SEYFRTTDAWKKGND
-161 GKPSLEMQV
+161 EKPSLEMQV

-235 AEYQFRSFSS
+235 AEWQFRSFSS

-426 GFQSLGDDFQYLEK
+426 DFQYLEK

-453 EIRTAINALKDKVA
+453 EIRTAINALRDKVD

-489 AKISSLRS
+489 AKINSLRS
-497 DAGAIIQ
+497 DAGVIIQ

-578 TETVRGDFQSQ
+578 TETVRGDFQQQ

-765 LQDLNDIEASTNT
+765 LQELNDIEASTNT

-817 ALSALLGRVD
+817 ALSDLLTRVD
-827 EQKAHVNAE
+827 AQKDHVNAE
-836 NQAYTDF
+836 KQAYTDF

-857 VSRTLT
+857 VSRTLK
-863 EAKKAFVIPG
+863 EAKDAFVIPG

-884 TKLEALKA
+884 TKLDALKA

-914 GHVVKGITSRLSD
+914 GHVVKGITSRLND
-927 LQLEANALKAMATD
+927 LQQEANALKKLATD
-941 STANYNA
+941 STANYDA
-948 YQKLKENFDGQKIDI
+948 YQELKRNIAEQGIMI
-963 WNYTYGSGYY
+963 WCGYDYYG
-973 AREDYSTHYGF
+973 RDKMDYCYGF
-984 VSAFDAVRTR
+984 ANAFNAAWKYVNRF
-994 INQKTDGTNAD
+994 TDGTNAA
-1005 YYRGLLAYPDG
+1005 YYLGLLSYPDG

-1023 AIKQAIEDAYKA
+1023 AIRQAIEDAYKA

-1050 KYEPVLNTEIV
+1050 KYEPVLNTGIV

-1066 LSNVLKMLPKQAYND
+1066 LSNVLQMLPKQAYND
-1081 KTNYYTQVDEGNK
+1081 HTNYITQVDELNK
-1094 CQTLWDEV
+1094 RQALWAEV

-1127 KRIKEQKALVVKYYA
+1127 KRIKEQKALVEKYYA

-1147 TNNSDVSKA
+1147 TNNVTVSEA
-1156 YRRIETELGGLKAFI
+1156 YRFIKIELDGLKAFI

-1236 IYKYAALIKNLK
+1236 IYKYAVLIKNLK
-1248 DDAAATYAETTS
+1248 DDAADTYAETTS

-1282 AYKKELDLAVNT
+1282 AYKKDLDLAVNT

-1350 LLVSNLDNDWNFFG
+1350 LLVSNLDNDWSFFG

-1419 GFAYEGKDDDFK
+1419 GFAYEGKDDDLK
-1431 SYKDCVAKYLTP
+1431 SYKDRVAKYLTP

-1467 DAFYAEAGAVYTSAK
+1467 NAFYAEAGAVYISAK

-1510 AAQEYYGAFNVASSR
+1510 AAQDYYGAFNVASSR

-1554 KRIYGLTIGE
+1554 KRVYGLTIGE

-1579 DGIYNAANQ
+1579 DGIYNAANL

-1638 LKEFDENAT
+1638 LKEFAENAT
-1647 LAEAKKDA
+1647 PAEAKKDA

-1672 KLVNAELIEG
+1672 KLVNAELIDG
-1682 VANSLEMLVS
+1682 VASSLGTLVS
-1692 QAESGYSAV
+1692 QAELTYSNV
-1701 NITYD
+1701 NMTYD
-1706 GVYTPVKVEYK
+1706 QVYAPVKVEYK

-1748 IHLLNVLI
+1748 IHLLNGLI

-1769 NKPYVAHAKAMEN
+1769 NKPYVAHAKAMKD

-1803 YQHSST
+1803 YQHASR
-1809 VLEES
+1809 E
-1814 SYKQVGNEV
+1814 VGYPEWQGLGEM
-1823 FVLERG
+1823 FCFEIG

-1838 LFFNVASE
+1838 MFFNVASE

-1886 AYAKLAV
+1886 AYAKLATV
-1893 AEVFGAWYETTQ
+1893 EAFGAWKETQ
-1905 VYQSN
+1905 SVYQSN
-1910 VWGARSAMENSFD
+1910 VCTARNDMENSFN
-1923 KSGTKIYDEDGALRE
+1923 KSGTNIYDEDNSLWE
-1938 QFDNL
+1938 QFENL
-1943 KLACR
+1943 ERAYQR
-1948 NFDNY
+1948 FDSY
-1953 LTSENGRIDLI
+1953 LDFVDIYRI

-1979 GSVAVVKPINYP
+1979 GTEAWQKEINYS

-2014 LRTSIEENTYVLGDV
+2014 LRASVEENTYVLGDI
-2029 TEDGVVLTDD
+2029 TEDGIVLTDD

-2068 KISIA
+2068 KISVA

-2079 AKVTNGLWPS
+2079 AKVTNGIWPS
-2089 LGGSLNAP
+2089 LGGYLNAP
-2097 MVGSENFTV
+2097 MLGSENLTV

-2132 DIVLPA
+2132 DIILPA

-2157 SKDINGVHRV
+2157 SKDIDGVHRV
-2167 VISTIENNSFPNGS
+2167 VISTIENNCFTNGS

-2195 VALDNVIFA
+2195 VALDKVIFA
-2204 EANGRETTITGNDAT
+2204 EANGRETTITGSDAT
-2219 GINGMETEG
+2219 GINGMEAEG

>member
-53 VSIEKELAPGK
+53 VSIEKELAPGEYK
-64 YMLQR
+64 LQP

-95 DSDAPAKVKVKVRA
+95 DGDAPAKVRVKVRA

-122 TLIFDFAAPVKELG
+122 TLIFDFAASVKELS

-216 EKANDNE
+216 EAANDNE
-223 NAYFSAQNAYEA
+223 NAYHSARNAYEA
-235 AEYQFRSFSS
+235 AEYRLRNFYS
-245 TWYTVAEEIR
+245 WYGAAEEIQ

-268 INDFKALARE
+268 ITDFKVLAQQ
-278 KYDAGEAK
+278 KYNAGTAK

-301 NELEANIGV
+301 NELETNIGV
-310 SDAAWINIYA
+310 SGDAWRNIKD

-343 GNYADWNEE
+343 GNYADWNAE

-378 SELEENFRTLKEA
+378 SKLEENFRTLKKA
-391 QVVVI
+391 QVLEI
-396 NATKDEYLAK
+396 NATKDKYLAK
-406 HVDAEAK
+406 HADAEAK
-413 KAAADQLLSALED
+413 KAAADQLLSALE
-426 GFQSLGDDFQYLEK
+426 DDFQYLEK

-520 GLQKKLDDAKA
+520 GLQKKLDDATA

-578 TETVRGDFQSQ
+578 TETVRGDFQQQ

-604 TAALDRYDV
+604 KAALDRYDV

-786 AATKDDIT
+786 AATEDDIT
-794 EDNAVEAMSLLSVI
+794 EANAVEAMSLLSVI

-817 ALSALLGRVD
+817 ALSELLMRVD
-827 EQKAHVNAE
+827 AQKAHVNAE
-836 NQAYTDF
+836 TQAYTNF
-843 IGNQYYYYPKGAEL
+843 IGNQSYYYATGAGL

-863 EAKKAFVIPG
+863 EAKDAFKIPG

-884 TKLEALKA
+884 TKLDALKA

-907 KDSYDAE
+907 RDSYDAE
-914 GHVVKGITSRLSD
+914 GHVVKGITSRLND

-973 AREDYSTHYGF
+973 ARDDYSTHYGF
-984 VSAFDAVRTR
+984 VSAFNAVRTR
-994 INQKTDGTNAD
+994 INQKTNGTNAA
-1005 YYRGLLAYPDG
+1005 YYLGLLAYTDG

-1035 GKAWTGTLKYNSYTY
+1035 GKAWTGSLEYSYNSY
-1050 KYEPVLNTEIV
+1050 KYEPVLNTGIV

-1081 KTNYYTQVDEGNK
+1081 CTNYSTQVDEGNQK
-1094 CQTLWDEV
+1094 QKLWDEV

-1115 LKPYLSQLGDLL
+1115 LKPYLSKLGDLL
-1127 KRIKEQKALVVKYYA
+1127 KRIKEQKALVEKYYA

-1147 TNNSDVSKA
+1147 TNNSMVSKA

-1350 LLVSNLDNDWNFFG
+1350 LLVSNFDADWSFFG

-1419 GFAYEGKDDDFK
+1419 GFAYEGKDDDLK
-1431 SYKDCVAKYLTP
+1431 SYKDRVAKYLTP

-1510 AAQEYYGAFNVASSR
+1510 AAQDYYGAFNVASSR

-1570 CHSIKILSI
+1570 FHSIKILSI
-1579 DGIYNAANQ
+1579 DGIYNAANR

-1647 LAEAKKDA
+1647 PAEAKKDA

-1666 ARMGLI
+1666 TRMGLI

-1682 VANSLEMLVS
+1682 VASSLEILVS
-1692 QAESGYSAV
+1692 QAESSYSDV
-1701 NITYD
+1701 NNTYE

-1722 CREEL
+1722 CRNEL

-1737 GDEIVTYKTKV
+1737 GDEIVTYKTKI

-1809 VLEES
+1809 VLEMSLGVQIEGDTFVFES
-1814 SYKQVGNEV
+1814 
-1823 FVLERG
+1823 G

-1838 LFFNVASE
+1838 LFFNVANE
-1846 KAEEVSGVLE
+1846 KAEVVSDVLE
-1856 QAAKT
+1856 LAAKT

-1876 ESYKDGCLYD
+1876 ESYKDGSLYD
-1886 AYAKLAV
+1886 AYAKLAM
-1893 AEVFGAWYETTQ
+1893 AEVFGAYNETYQ
-1905 VYQSN
+1905 VYRNN
-1910 VWGARSAMENSFD
+1910 VWGAYSAMQNSFY

-1943 KLACR
+1943 KLAKQ

-1953 LTSENGRIDLI
+1953 LDFHGWDRI

-1979 GSVAVVKPINYP
+1979 GSEAGQKEINYS

-2089 LGGSLNAP
+2089 LGGTLNAP
-2097 MVGSENFTV
+2097 MVGSENLTV

-2132 DIVLPA
+2132 DIILPA

-2157 SKDINGVHRV
+2157 SKDIDGVHRV
-2167 VISTIENNSFPNGS
+2167 VISTIENNSFTNGS

-2195 VALDNVIFA
+2195 VALDKVIFA
-2204 EANGRETTITGNDAT
+2204 EANGRETYITGSDAT
-2219 GINGMETEG
+2219 GISGMEAEG

>member
-1 MRKDVLISLLAITG
+1 MRKEVLISLLAITG

-64 YMLQR
+64 YMLQP

-95 DSDAPAKVKVKVRA
+95 DGAAPAKVKVKVRA

-122 TLIFDFAAPVKELG
+122 TLLFDFAAPVKELS

-146 SDYFRRTDAWTKGKD
+146 SDYFRTTDAWKKGKD

-188 VKNHLWQGKNSPEL
+188 VKNHLWQGENSPEL
-202 RALTDGIAALAKVV
+202 RALTDGIGALADVV
-216 EKANDNE
+216 EKANVNE
-223 NAYFSAQNAYEA
+223 NSYKSAWDAYTDAKR
-235 AEYQFRSFSS
+235 QFDGFYW
-245 TWYTVAEEIR
+245 TWYYTDKAMKD
-255 ATYQADYNKIQQS
+255 TYQADYDKIKKD
-268 INDFKALARE
+268 IEDFGTLAKQ
-278 KYDAGEAK
+278 KYNAGAAN
-286 ELKTAEFT
+286 ELKTDEFT
-294 ENFNRML
+294 ENFSWQFNTL
-301 NELEANIGV
+301 KANIGT
-310 SDAAWINIYA
+310 SGNAWLNISA
-320 VYQDGLRVFNAA
+320 TYQDGLSSFNAA
-332 QEEIHTQMPDD
+332 QEKIHTRMPDD

-352 ALNAMRSAWKKVSDL
+352 ALNAMRKEWKKVSDL

-378 SELEENFRTLKEA
+378 SEQEKKFRTLKEK
-391 QVVVI
+391 QVLEI
-396 NATKDEYLAK
+396 NAIRDKYLAN
-406 HVDAEAK
+406 HADAEAK
-413 KAAADQLLSALED
+413 KKAADQLLADLE
-426 GFQSLGDDFQYLEK
+426 DDFQYLEK
-440 SDDVNQKYANRVK
+440 SEDVNLKYANRVK
-453 EIRTAINALKDKVA
+453 EIRTAINALKGKVA

-520 GLQKKLDDAKA
+520 GLQKQLDDAKA
-531 AVAKMKPADEKD
+531 AVAKMKPAAEGD
-543 TYDVAAHF
+543 TYDMAAHF

-567 AVEKSYQEKML
+567 AVEKGYQEKTL
-578 TETVRGDFQSQ
+578 TETVRGDIQSQ
-589 IDAAAMAIGKYQDDA
+589 IDAAAMAVVKYQDDA
-604 TAALDRYDV
+604 TAAMARYDV
-613 VSTAIKDYEAALT
+613 VNTAIKDYKDALA
-626 TLRGTVG
+626 TLRATVG
-633 PKTLVV
+633 TKTLVV

-697 QALNAAFANDKVN
+697 QALNDAFANDKVN

-729 VVDAIKADIDK
+729 VVDAIKADIDE

-765 LQDLNDIEASTNT
+765 LQDLNEIEANANT

-786 AATKDDIT
+786 AATEDDIT

-817 ALSALLGRVD
+817 ALSELLTRVNA
-827 EQKAHVNAE
+827 QKAHVNAE
-836 NQAYTDF
+836 KQAYTDF

-863 EAKKAFVIPG
+863 EAKNAFVIPG

-914 GHVVKGITSRLSD
+914 GHVVKGITSRLND
-927 LQLEANALKAMATD
+927 LQLEANALKALAID
-941 STANYNA
+941 STANYDA
-948 YQKLKENFDGQKIDI
+948 YQKLKDNFVGQRIDI
-963 WNYTYGSGYY
+963 WNYSSWG
-973 AREDYSTHYGF
+973 RDYTTTHYGF
-984 VSAFDAVRTR
+984 ANAFDAVRTR
-994 INQKTDGTNAD
+994 INQKTNGTNAA
-1005 YYRGLLAYPDG
+1005 YYLSLLAYPDG
-1016 VHFKERE
+1016 VHFKER
-1023 AIKQAIEDAYKA
+1023 QAIEQAIEAAYKA
-1035 GKAWTGTLKYNSYTY
+1035 GKAWTGSFKYNYNTY
-1050 KYEPVLNTEIV
+1050 KNEPELNTGIA

-1081 KTNYYTQVDEGNK
+1081 YTNNSTQVDEGNK
-1094 CQTLWDEV
+1094 CQALWDEV

-1115 LKPYLSQLGDLL
+1115 LKPYLSKLGDLL
-1127 KRIKEQKALVVKYYA
+1127 KRIKEQKALVEKYYA

-1147 TNNSDVSKA
+1147 TNHKTVSEA
-1156 YRRIETELGGLKAFI
+1156 YRSIKLKLDELKAFI
-1171 EGNSEYNAAIAGDNL
+1171 EGNSEYNGAIAGDNL
-1186 TRYNTFCEKVQE
+1186 TRYNTFCAKVQE

-1248 DDAAATYAETTS
+1248 DEAAASYAKTTS

-1273 AQEYTDQIE
+1273 AQEYTGQIE

-1294 AVRAKLEE
+1294 AVRVKLEE

-1350 LLVSNLDNDWNFFG
+1350 LLVSNLDADWSFFG
-1364 MVPNLLVADLEQAAQ
+1364 MVPNLLVADLEQAAKD
-1379 NEWKALYE
+1379 EWKALYE

-1419 GFAYEGKDDDFK
+1419 GFAYEGKDDDLK
-1431 SYKDCVAKYLTP
+1431 SYKDRVAKNLTP

-1467 DAFYAEAGAVYTSAK
+1467 NAFYAEAGAVYTSAK

-1554 KRIYGLTIGE
+1554 KRVYGLIIGE

-1579 DGIYNAANQ
+1579 DGIYNAANL

-1638 LKEFDENAT
+1638 LKEFAENAT
-1647 LAEAKKDA
+1647 PAEAKKDA

-1672 KLVNAELIEG
+1672 KLVNAELIDG
-1682 VANSLEMLVS
+1682 VASSLGTLVS
-1692 QAESGYSAV
+1692 QAELTYSNV
-1701 NITYD
+1701 NMTYD
-1706 GVYTPVKVEYK
+1706 QVYAPVKVEYK

-1748 IHLLNVLI
+1748 IHLLNGLI

-1769 NKPYVAHAKAMEN
+1769 NKPYVAHAKAMKD

-1803 YQHSST
+1803 YQHAS
-1809 VLEES
+1809 
-1814 SYKQVGNEV
+1814 EV
-1823 FVLERG
+1823 REYSDWEGLGEMFYFEGG

-1838 LFFNVASE
+1838 QFFNEASE
-1846 KAEEVSGVLE
+1846 KAEVVSDVLE

-1886 AYAKLAV
+1886 AYAKLATV
-1893 AEVFGAWYETTQ
+1893 EAFGAWKETQ
-1905 VYQSN
+1905 SVYQSN
-1910 VWGARSAMENSFD
+1910 VLSARDAMEKSFN
-1923 KSGTKIYDEDGALRE
+1923 KSGTNIYDEDNTLWE
-1938 QFDNL
+1938 QFNNL
-1943 KLACR
+1943 ERACQ

-1953 LTSENGRIDLI
+1953 RNFVDIYRI

-1979 GSVAVVKPINYP
+1979 GSEAWQKEINYP

-2039 YLAVLNAL
+2039 YLTVLNAV

-2097 MVGSENFTV
+2097 MVGSENLTV

-2132 DIVLPA
+2132 DIILPA

-2167 VISTIENNSFPNGS
+2167 VISTIENNSFTNGS

>member
-64 YMLQR
+64 YMLQP

-95 DSDAPAKVKVKVRA
+95 DGDAPAKVKVKVRA

-122 TLIFDFAAPVKELG
+122 TLVFDFAAPVKELS

-146 SDYFRRTDAWTKGKD
+146 SEYFRTTDAWKKGKD

-182 GDYEVY
+182 GDYDVY

-202 RALTDGIAALAKVV
+202 RALTDGIVALADVV
-216 EKANDNE
+216 EKANVNE
-223 NAYFSAQNAYEA
+223 NSYKSALDAYTDAKR
-235 AEYQFRSFSS
+235 QFDGFYW
-245 TWYTVAEEIR
+245 TWYYTDKAMKE
-255 ATYQADYNKIQQS
+255 TYQADYDKIKKD
-268 INDFKALARE
+268 IEDFGTLAMQ
-278 KYDAGEAK
+278 KYNAGAAN
-286 ELKTAEFT
+286 ELKTDEFT
-294 ENFNRML
+294 ENFSWQFNKL
-301 NELEANIGV
+301 KANIGT
-310 SDAAWINIYA
+310 SGNAWLNISA
-320 VYQDGLRVFNAA
+320 TYQDGLSSFNAA

-343 GNYADWNEE
+343 GNYADWNAE
-352 ALNAMRSAWKKVSDL
+352 ALNAMRSAWKKVIDL

-378 SELEENFRTLKEA
+378 SELKENFRTLKEA
-391 QVVVI
+391 QVKVI
-396 NATKDEYLAK
+396 NATKDKYLAK

-413 KAAADQLLSALED
+413 KAAADQLLADLE
-426 GFQSLGDDFQYLEK
+426 DDFQYLEK
-440 SDDVNQKYANRVK
+440 SEDVNLKYANCVK
-453 EIRTAINALKDKVA
+453 EIRTAINSLKDKVA
-467 KDYKAPH
+467 TDYKAPH

-567 AVEKSYQEKML
+567 AVEKSYQEKTL

-589 IDAAAMAIGKYQDDA
+589 IDAAAMAVVKYQDDA
-604 TAALDRYDV
+604 TAAMARYDAV
-613 VSTAIKDYEAALT
+613 NTAIKDYEDALK
-626 TLRGTVG
+626 TLRTTVG

-660 EIDRVAGNFS
+660 EIDRVADNFS
-670 AAKEKLDADLL
+670 AAKKKFDAEHL
-681 AALLAVQLKE
+681 AALLDVQLKE

-697 QALNAAFANDKVN
+697 QALNDAFANDKVN

-722 MYDAASK
+722 MYDAASEI
-729 VVDAIKADIDK
+729 VDAIKADIDK

-817 ALSALLGRVD
+817 ALSELLGRVD

-843 IGNQYYYYPKGAEL
+843 IGYQSYYYATGAEL

-863 EAKKAFVIPG
+863 EAKNAFVIPG

-914 GHVVKGITSRLSD
+914 GHVVKGITSRLND

-948 YQKLKENFDGQKIDI
+948 YQKLKENIAKQTIKIWVGYNNWGGQYTTNCIGFADAFEMVRYYVDI
-963 WNYTYGSGYY
+963 FTDKTNRTYYSGLI
-973 AREDYSTHYGF
+973 A
-984 VSAFDAVRTR
+984 
-994 INQKTDGTNAD
+994 N
-1005 YYRGLLAYPDG
+1005 PDG
-1016 VHFKERE
+1016 VHFKELE
-1023 AIKQAIEDAYKA
+1023 AIKKAIEDAYKA
-1035 GKAWTGTLKYNSYTY
+1035 GEAWTVDWYGR
-1050 KYEPVLNTEIV
+1050 PVLNTGIV
-1061 RRMTD
+1061 ERMEK
-1066 LSNVLKMLPKQAYND
+1066 LSNELQVLPKRAYDDYTNHKTQEDELNKSQA
-1081 KTNYYTQVDEGNK
+1081 
-1094 CQTLWDEV
+1094 LWDEV

-1115 LKPYLSQLGDLL
+1115 LKPYLIDLGRLL
-1127 KRIKEQKALVVKYYA
+1127 KRIKEQKALVEKYYA

-1147 TNNSDVSKA
+1147 TNHSMVSEA
-1156 YRRIETELGGLKAFI
+1156 YRDIKIKLDGLKAFI
-1171 EGNSEYNAAIAGDNL
+1171 EGNSEYNGAIAKDNL
-1186 TRYNTFCEKVQE
+1186 TRYNTFCAKVQE

-1236 IYKYAALIKNLK
+1236 IYKYAALIKKLK
-1248 DDAAATYAETTS
+1248 DKAAATYAETTS
-1260 PALWDIAEANAKK
+1260 PALWDIDEVNAKE
-1273 AQEYTDQIE
+1273 AQKYTAQIE
-1282 AYKKELDLAVNT
+1282 AYKKDLDLAVNT

-1320 SYDKN
+1320 GFDKN

-1350 LLVSNLDNDWNFFG
+1350 LLVSNLDDDWSFFG

-1419 GFAYEGKDDDFK
+1419 GFAYEGKDDDLK
-1431 SYKDCVAKYLTP
+1431 AYKARVADYLTP

-1467 DAFYAEAGAVYTSAK
+1467 NAFYAEAGAVYTSAK

-1490 NIKNFDQLTIDYNT
+1490 NIKNFEQLTIDYNT

-1510 AAQEYYGAFNVASSR
+1510 AAQDYYGAFNVASSR

-1530 ASAFNQVKR
+1530 ASTFDQVKR

-1554 KRIYGLTIGE
+1554 KRVYGLTIGE

-1609 DNLTGTAADEVKAYY
+1609 DNLTGAAADEVKAYY

-1638 LKEFDENAT
+1638 LKEFVENAT
-1647 LAEAKKDA
+1647 PAEAKKDA

-1692 QAESGYSAV
+1692 QAESSYSTV
-1701 NITYD
+1701 NNTYNE
-1706 GVYTPVKVEYK
+1706 VYMPVKVEYK
-1717 SALDA
+1717 STLDA
-1722 CREEL
+1722 CRNEL

-1756 DRMGATRMDIIEA
+1756 DCMGATRTDIMEA
-1769 NKPYVAHAKAMEN
+1769 NKPYVAHAKAMKD

-1803 YQHSST
+1803 YQHVS
-1809 VLEES
+1809 
-1814 SYKQVGNEV
+1814 EV
-1823 FVLERG
+1823 REHSDWQGLGEMFYFEGG

-1838 LFFNVASE
+1838 LFFNEASE
-1846 KAEEVSGVLE
+1846 KAEVVSDVLE

-1886 AYAKLAV
+1886 AYAKLATV
-1893 AEVFGAWYETTQ
+1893 EAFGAWKETQ
-1905 VYQSN
+1905 SVYQSN
-1910 VWGARSAMENSFD
+1910 VFSARYDMENSFN
-1923 KSGTKIYDEDGALRE
+1923 KSGTNIYDEDNTLWE
-1938 QFDNL
+1938 QFNNL
-1943 KLACR
+1943 ERACQ

-1953 LTSENGRIDLI
+1953 RNFVDIYRI

-1979 GSVAVVKPINYP
+1979 GSEAGQKEINYS

-2014 LRTSIEENTYVLGDV
+2014 LRISIEENTYVLGDV

-2097 MVGSENFTV
+2097 MVGSENLTV

-2132 DIVLPA
+2132 DIILPA

-2157 SKDINGVHRV
+2157 SKDIDGVHRV
-2167 VISTIENNSFPNGS
+2167 VISTIENNCFTNGS

-2195 VALDNVIFA
+2195 VALDKVIFA
-2204 EANGRETTITGNDAT
+2204 EANGRETYITGSDAT
-2219 GINGMETEG
+2219 GISGMEAEG

>member
-352 ALNAMRSAWKKVSDL
+352 ALNAMRSAWKKVSDR

-413 KAAADQLLSALED
+413 KAAADQLLSALE
-426 GFQSLGDDFQYLEK
+426 DDFQYLEK

-531 AVAKMKPADEKD
+531 AVAKMKPAAEGD
-543 TYDVAAHF
+543 TYDMAAHF
-551 QKTAAG
+551 QKTAAD

-567 AVEKSYQEKML
+567 AVEKGYQEKTL

-589 IDAAAMAIGKYQDDA
+589 IDAAAMAVVKYQDDA
-604 TAALDRYDV
+604 TAAMARYDV
-613 VSTAIKDYEAALT
+613 VNTAIKDYKDALA
-626 TLRGTVG
+626 TLRATVG
-633 PKTLVV
+633 TKTLVV

-660 EIDRVAGNFS
+660 EIDRVAGDFS
-670 AAKEKLDADLL
+670 AAKKKLDADLL
-681 AALLAVQLKE
+681 AALLTVKLKE

-697 QALNAAFANDKVN
+697 QALNDAFANDKVN

-729 VVDAIKADIDK
+729 VVDAIKADIDE

-765 LQDLNDIEASTNT
+765 LQDLNEIEANANT

-786 AATKDDIT
+786 AATEDDIT

-817 ALSALLGRVD
+817 ALSELLTRVNA
-827 EQKAHVNAE
+827 QKAHVNAE
-836 NQAYTDF
+836 KQAYTDF

-863 EAKKAFVIPG
+863 EAKNAFKIPG

-884 TKLEALKA
+884 NKLEALKA

-914 GHVVKGITSRLSD
+914 GHVVKGITSRLND
-927 LQLEANALKAMATD
+927 LQLEANALKALAID
-941 STANYNA
+941 STANYDA
-948 YQKLKENFDGQKIDI
+948 YQKLKDNFVGQRIDI
-963 WNYTYGSGYY
+963 WNYSSWG
-973 AREDYSTHYGF
+973 RDYTTTHYGF
-984 VSAFDAVRTR
+984 ANAFDAVRTR
-994 INQKTDGTNAD
+994 INQKTNGTNAA
-1005 YYRGLLAYPDG
+1005 YYLSLLAYPDG
-1016 VHFKERE
+1016 VHFKER
-1023 AIKQAIEDAYKA
+1023 QAIEQAIEAAYKA
-1035 GKAWTGTLKYNSYTY
+1035 GKAWTGSFKYNYNTY
-1050 KYEPVLNTEIV
+1050 KNEPELNTGIA

-1081 KTNYYTQVDEGNK
+1081 YTNNSTQVDEGNK
-1094 CQTLWDEV
+1094 CQALWDEV

-1115 LKPYLSQLGDLL
+1115 LKPYLSKLGDLL
-1127 KRIKEQKALVVKYYA
+1127 KRIKEQKALVEKYYA
-1142 EGLTT
+1142 EALTT
-1147 TNNSDVSKA
+1147 TNHKTVSEA
-1156 YRRIETELGGLKAFI
+1156 YRSIKFELDGLKAFI
-1171 EGNSEYNAAIAGDNL
+1171 EGNSEYNGAIAGDNL
-1186 TRYNTFCEKVQE
+1186 ARYNTFCTKVQE
-1198 TENKYGEGT
+1198 TEDKYGEGT

-1248 DDAAATYAETTS
+1248 DKAAHTYAETTS
-1260 PALWDIAEANAKK
+1260 PALWDIKEDNAAK
-1273 AQEYTDQIE
+1273 AMEYTDQIE
-1282 AYKKELDLAVNT
+1282 AYKKDLDLAVNT

-1320 SYDKN
+1320 GFDKN

-1350 LLVSNLDNDWNFFG
+1350 LLVSNLDDDWSFFG

-1419 GFAYEGKDDDFK
+1419 GFAYEGKGDDLK
-1431 SYKDCVAKYLTP
+1431 AYKDCVAKYLTP

-1467 DAFYAEAGAVYTSAK
+1467 NAFYAEAGAVYTSAK

-1510 AAQEYYGAFNVASSR
+1510 AAQDYYGAFNVASSR

-1530 ASAFNQVKR
+1530 ASTFDQVKR

-1554 KRIYGLTIGE
+1554 KRVYGLIIGE

-1579 DGIYNAANQ
+1579 DGIYNAANL

-1609 DNLTGTAADEVKAYY
+1609 DNLTGTAANEVKAYY

-1647 LAEAKKDA
+1647 PAEAKKDA

-1672 KLVNAELIEG
+1672 KLVNAELIDG
-1682 VANSLEMLVS
+1682 VASSLEMLVS
-1692 QAESGYSAV
+1692 QAESSYSTV
-1701 NITYD
+1701 NNTYSE
-1706 GVYTPVKVEYK
+1706 VYMPVKVEYK
-1717 SALDA
+1717 SSLDA
-1722 CREEL
+1722 CRNEL

-1756 DRMGATRMDIIEA
+1756 DRMGATRTDIMEA
-1769 NKPYVAHAKAMEN
+1769 NKPYVAHAKAMKD
-1782 LQNAYDA
+1782 LQDAYDA

-1814 SYKQVGNEV
+1814 SWKQVGNEV
-1823 FVLERG
+1823 FVFESG

-1876 ESYKDGCLYD
+1876 ESYKDGSLKD
-1886 AYAKLAV
+1886 AYAKLETV
-1893 AEVFGAWYETTQ
+1893 EVLGAWYETKQ
-1905 VYQSN
+1905 VYQFN
-1910 VWGARSAMENSFD
+1910 VLSALYDMDKSFN

-1943 KLACR
+1943 KLAR
-1948 NFDNY
+1948 QNFDNY
-1953 LTSENGRIDLI
+1953 LAFGEMGQIDLI

-1979 GSVAVVKPINYP
+1979 GSVAAVKPINYP

-2014 LRTSIEENTYVLGDV
+2014 LRASVEENTYVLGDV

-2047 LDPETLEGG
+2047 LDLETLEGG

-2097 MVGSENFTV
+2097 MVGSENLTV

-2132 DIVLPA
+2132 DIILPA

-2157 SKDINGVHRV
+2157 SKDIDGVHRV
-2167 VISTIENNSFPNGS
+2167 VISTIENNSFTNGS
-2181 AILYLDVQGGSIDK
+2181 AILYLDVQGGCIDK
-2195 VALDNVIFA
+2195 VALDKVIFA
-2204 EANGRETTITGNDAT
+2204 EANGRETYITGSDAT
-2219 GINGMETEG
+2219 GISGMEAEG

>member
-1 MRKDVLISLLAITG
+1 
-15 APVAALADADVV
+15 
-27 IDKTAWTGDDLTVSE
+27 
-42 DGSVTVSTGKE
+42 
-53 VSIEKELAPGK
+53 
-64 YMLQR
+64 
-69 ATFTDNAKI
+69 
-78 VAVYKGKEYA
+78 
-88 PGVAFTI
+88 
-95 DSDAPAKVKVKVRA
+95 
-109 VTPGEFKFSGVKF
+109 
-122 TLIFDFAAPVKELG
+122 
-136 AQLGEIVSGT
+136 
-146 SDYFRRTDAWTKGKD
+146 
-161 GKPSLEMQV
+161 
-170 ADYASQLDIIEK
+170 
-182 GDYEVY
+182 
-188 VKNHLWQGKNSPEL
+188 
-202 RALTDGIAALAKVV
+202 
-216 EKANDNE
+216 
-223 NAYFSAQNAYEA
+223 
-235 AEYQFRSFSS
+235 
-245 TWYTVAEEIR
+245 
-255 ATYQADYNKIQQS
+255 
-268 INDFKALARE
+268 
-278 KYDAGEAK
+278 
-286 ELKTAEFT
+286 
-294 ENFNRML
+294 
-301 NELEANIGV
+301 
-310 SDAAWINIYA
+310 
-320 VYQDGLRVFNAA
+320 
-332 QEEIHTQMPDD
+332 
-343 GNYADWNEE
+343 
-352 ALNAMRSAWKKVSDL
+352 
-367 YKTIDADKTKA
+367 
-378 SELEENFRTLKEA
+378 
-391 QVVVI
+391 
-396 NATKDEYLAK
+396 
-406 HVDAEAK
+406 
-413 KAAADQLLSALED
+413 
-426 GFQSLGDDFQYLEK
+426 
-440 SDDVNQKYANRVK
+440 
-453 EIRTAINALKDKVA
+453 
-467 KDYKAPH
+467 
-474 NIRTASYDADRDAIQ
+474 
-489 AKISSLRS
+489 
-497 DAGAIIQ
+497 
-504 NYENYQ
+504 
-510 KLLKALGTET
+510 
-520 GLQKKLDDAKA
+520 
-531 AVAKMKPADEKD
+531 
-543 TYDVAAHF
+543 
-551 QKTAAG
+551 
-557 LQKTIDEIKA
+557 
-567 AVEKSYQEKML
+567 
-578 TETVRGDFQSQ
+578 
-589 IDAAAMAIGKYQDDA
+589 
-604 TAALDRYDV
+604 
-613 VSTAIKDYEAALT
+613 
-626 TLRGTVG
+626 
-633 PKTLVV
+633 
-639 ATPATEVTG
+639 
-648 KTYGE
+648 
-653 RITKLQT
+653 
-660 EIDRVAGNFS
+660 
-670 AAKEKLDADLL
+670 
-681 AALLAVQLKE
+681 
-691 TILTDA
+691 
-697 QALNAAFANDKVN
+697 
-710 SDKTAKIEAAKA
+710 
-722 MYDAASK
+722 
-729 VVDAIKADIDK
+729 
-740 YKGVPYEYYNVTWTE
+740 
-755 DNLGLKYDEL
+755 
-765 LQDLNDIEASTNT
+765 
-778 QKAKIQAV
+778 
-786 AATKDDIT
+786 
-794 EDNAVEAMSLLSVI
+794 MSLLSVI

-817 ALSALLGRVD
+817 ALSELLTRVNA
-827 EQKAHVNAE
+827 QKAHVNAE
-836 NQAYTDF
+836 KQAYTDF

-863 EAKKAFVIPG
+863 EAKNAFVIPG

-914 GHVVKGITSRLSD
+914 GHVVKGITSRLND
-927 LQLEANALKAMATD
+927 LQKEATALKELATD
-941 STANYNA
+941 STANYDA
-948 YQKLKENFDGQKIDI
+948 YQKLKDNFAEQGIMI
-963 WNYTYGSGYY
+963 WCGYDYYG
-973 AREDYSTHYGF
+973 RDYMEYRYGF
-984 VSAFDAVRTR
+984 ADAFDAVRKYVNRFTHR
-994 INQKTDGTNAD
+994 TNAA
-1005 YYRGLLAYPDG
+1005 YYRGLIANPDG
-1016 VHFKERE
+1016 VHYKECKSIE
-1023 AIKQAIEDAYKA
+1023 QAIEDAYKA
-1035 GKAWTGTLKYNSYTY
+1035 GKAWTGTKKYNSYTY
-1050 KYEPVLNTEIV
+1050 KNEPVLNTGIV

-1066 LSNVLKMLPKQAYND
+1066 LSNVLQMLPKQAYND
-1081 KTNYYTQVDEGNK
+1081 HTNYITQVDELNK
-1094 CQTLWDEV
+1094 RQALWDEV

-1127 KRIKEQKALVVKYYA
+1127 KRIKEQKALVEKYYA

-1147 TNNSDVSKA
+1147 TNNLKVSEA
-1156 YRRIETELGGLKAFI
+1156 YRHIETELSGLKAFI
-1171 EGNSEYNAAIAGDNL
+1171 EGNSDYNAVIAGDNL
-1186 TRYNTFCEKVQE
+1186 TRYNTFCAKVQE

-1248 DDAAATYAETTS
+1248 DKAADTYAETTS
-1260 PALWDIAEANAKK
+1260 PALWDIGETNAAK
-1273 AQEYTDQIE
+1273 AMEYTAQIE
-1282 AYKKELDLAVNT
+1282 AYKKDLDLAVNT

-1320 SYDKN
+1320 DFDKN

-1350 LLVSNLDNDWNFFG
+1350 LLVSNLDADWSFFG

-1419 GFAYEGKDDDFK
+1419 GFAYEGKDDDLK

-1467 DAFYAEAGAVYTSAK
+1467 DAFYTEAGAVYTSAK

-1510 AAQEYYGAFNVASSR
+1510 TAQEYYGAFNVASSR

-1554 KRIYGLTIGE
+1554 KRVYGLIIGE

-1588 AEVDAIK
+1588 AEIDAIK

-1647 LAEAKKDA
+1647 PAEAKKDA

-1692 QAESGYSAV
+1692 QAES
-1701 NITYD
+1701 TYD
-1706 GVYTPVKVEYK
+1706 SVNTTYEQVYAPVKVEYK

-1748 IHLLNVLI
+1748 IHLLSGLI

-1769 NKPYVAHAKAMEN
+1769 NKPYVAHAKAMKD
-1782 LQNAYDA
+1782 LQDAYDA
-1789 LVAEQTRVKELIAS
+1789 LVAEQSRVKELIAS
-1803 YQHSST
+1803 YQHSSN
-1809 VLEES
+1809 VLKMSSGVEIEGDFFVFES
-1814 SYKQVGNEV
+1814 
-1823 FVLERG
+1823 G

-1876 ESYKDGCLYD
+1876 ESYKGGCLYD
-1886 AYAKLAV
+1886 AYAKLAM
-1893 AEVFGAWYETTQ
+1893 AEVFGAWYETQQ
-1905 VYQSN
+1905 VYKPN
-1910 VWGARSAMENSFD
+1910 VLSALDDMEKSFY
-1923 KSGTKIYDEDGALRE
+1923 KSGAKIYDEDGALRE

-1953 LTSENGRIDLI
+1953 LTSKNGRIDLI

-1979 GSVAVVKPINYP
+1979 GSVAAVKPINYP

-2089 LGGSLNAP
+2089 LGGTLNAP
-2097 MVGSENFTV
+2097 MVGAENLTV

-2167 VISTIENNSFPNGS
+2167 VISTIENNSFTNGS

>member
-88 PGVAFTI
+88 PEVAFTI
-95 DSDAPAKVKVKVRA
+95 EGDAPAKVRVKVRA

-122 TLIFDFAAPVKELG
+122 TLLFDFAAPVKELS

-146 SDYFRRTDAWTKGKD
+146 SEYFRTTDAWKKGND
-161 GKPSLEMQV
+161 EKPSLEMQV

-235 AEYQFRSFSS
+235 AEWQFRSFSS

-426 GFQSLGDDFQYLEK
+426 DFQYLEK

-453 EIRTAINALKDKVA
+453 EIRTAINALRDKVD

-489 AKISSLRS
+489 GKINSLRS
-497 DAGAIIQ
+497 DAGVIIQ

-557 LQKTIDEIKA
+557 LQETIDQIKE
-567 AVEKSYQEKML
+567 AVEKAYQEKTL
-578 TETVRGDFQSQ
+578 TETARTDFQQQ
-589 IDAAAMAIGKYQDDA
+589 IDAAAMGIGKYQDDA
-604 TAALDRYDV
+604 TAALDRYNV
-613 VSTAIKDYEAALT
+613 VNTAIKDYKDALA
-626 TLRGTVG
+626 TLRATVG
-633 PKTLVV
+633 TKTLVV

-670 AAKEKLDADLL
+670 AANEKLDAEHL
-681 AALLAVQLKE
+681 AALLLTVQLKE

-697 QALNAAFANDKVN
+697 QALNAAFDNDKVN

-755 DNLGLKYDEL
+755 DNLGLKYDKL

-817 ALSALLGRVD
+817 ALSELLTRVNA
-827 EQKAHVNAE
+827 QKAHVNAE
-836 NQAYTDF
+836 TQAYTDF
-843 IGNQYYYYPKGAEL
+843 IGNQYYYYPTGAEL

-863 EAKKAFVIPG
+863 EAKNAFVIPG

-884 TKLEALKA
+884 TKLDALKA
-892 EAATARAKEILQESC
+892 EAATARANEILQESC
-907 KDSYDAE
+907 KDSYDAD
-914 GHVVKGITSRLSD
+914 GHVVKGITSRLYD
-927 LQLEANALKAMATD
+927 LQLEANALKKLATD
-941 STANYNA
+941 STANYDA
-948 YQKLKENFDGQKIDI
+948 YQELKRNIAEQGIMI
-963 WNYTYGSGYY
+963 WRGYDYYG
-973 AREDYSTHYGF
+973 RDYMEYLYGF
-984 VSAFDAVRTR
+984 ANAFNAAWKYVNRF
-994 INQKTDGTNAD
+994 TDGTNAA
-1005 YYRGLLAYPDG
+1005 YYLGLIANPDG
-1016 VHFKERE
+1016 VHYKECKSIE
-1023 AIKQAIEDAYKA
+1023 QAIEDAYKA
-1035 GKAWTGTLKYNSYTY
+1035 GKAWTGDLKYNSYTY
-1050 KYEPVLNTEIV
+1050 KHEPVPNTGIV
-1061 RRMTD
+1061 GRMTE
-1066 LSNVLKMLPKQAYND
+1066 LSNVFQKLPKQAYND
-1081 KTNYYTQVDEGNK
+1081 HTNYKTQVDELNK
-1094 CQTLWDEV
+1094 RQALWDEV

-1127 KRIKEQKALVVKYYA
+1127 KRIKEQKALVEKYYA

-1147 TNNSDVSKA
+1147 TNHSMVSEA

-1171 EGNSEYNAAIAGDNL
+1171 EGNSDYNAVIAGDNL
-1186 TRYNTFCEKVQE
+1186 TRYNTFCAKVQE

-1248 DDAAATYAETTS
+1248 DEAAATYAKTTS
-1260 PALWDIAEANAKK
+1260 PALWDIDEANAAK
-1273 AQEYTDQIE
+1273 AMKYTAQIE
-1282 AYKKELDLAVNT
+1282 AYKKDLDLAVNT

-1350 LLVSNLDNDWNFFG
+1350 LLVSNLDADWSFFG
-1364 MVPNLLVADLEQAAQ
+1364 MVPNLLVADLEQAAKD
-1379 NEWKALYE
+1379 EWKALYE

-1419 GFAYEGKDDDFK
+1419 GFAYEGKDDDLK
-1431 SYKDCVAKYLTP
+1431 AYKDRVAKYLTP

-1467 DAFYAEAGAVYTSAK
+1467 NAFYAEAGAVYTSAK

-1510 AAQEYYGAFNVASSR
+1510 AAQDYYGAFNVASSR

-1530 ASAFNQVKR
+1530 ASTFEQVKR

-1554 KRIYGLTIGE
+1554 KRVYGLTIGE

-1570 CHSIKILSI
+1570 YHSIKILSI
-1579 DGIYNAANQ
+1579 DGIYNAANL

-1638 LKEFDENAT
+1638 LKEFVENAT
-1647 LAEAKKDA
+1647 PAEAKKDA

-1682 VANSLEMLVS
+1682 VASSLGTLVS
-1692 QAESGYSAV
+1692 QAESTYDDV
-1701 NITYD
+1701 NTTYD

-1748 IHLLNVLI
+1748 IHLLNGLI
-1756 DRMGATRMDIIEA
+1756 DRMGATRTDIIEA
-1769 NKPYVAHAKAMEN
+1769 NKPYVAHAKAMKD
-1782 LQNAYDA
+1782 LQDAYDA

-1803 YQHSST
+1803 YQHVST
-1809 VLEES
+1809 VLGES
-1814 SYKQVGNEV
+1814 SWKQVGGEV
-1823 FVLERG
+1823 FVFESD

-1910 VWGARSAMENSFD
+1910 VWGARSAMENSFY

-1979 GSVAVVKPINYP
+1979 GSVAWVKAINYP

-2006 SLVESMNA
+2006 TLVESMNA

-2097 MVGSENFTV
+2097 MVGSENLTV

-2132 DIVLPA
+2132 DIILPA

-2157 SKDINGVHRV
+2157 SKDIDGVHRV
-2167 VISTIENNSFPNGS
+2167 VISTIENNCFTNGS

-2195 VALDNVIFA
+2195 VALDKVIFA
-2204 EANGRETTITGNDAT
+2204 EANGRETTITGSDAT
-2219 GINGMETEG
+2219 GISSMEAEG

>member
-343 GNYADWNEE
+343 GNYADWNAE
-352 ALNAMRSAWKKVSDL
+352 ALNAMRLAWKEVSDL

-378 SELEENFRTLKEA
+378 SKLEENFRTLKEA
-391 QVVVI
+391 QVDSI
-396 NATKDEYLAK
+396 NATKGEYLAM
-406 HVDAEAK
+406 HADAEAK
-413 KAAADQLLSALED
+413 KRAADQLLADLE
-426 GFQSLGDDFQYLEK
+426 DDFQYLEK
-440 SDDVNQKYANRVK
+440 SEDVNLKYANRVK

-520 GLQKKLDDAKA
+520 GLQKQLDDAKA
-531 AVAKMKPADEKD
+531 AVAKMKPAAEGD
-543 TYDVAAHF
+543 TYDMAAHF

-567 AVEKSYQEKML
+567 AVEKGYQEKTL

-589 IDAAAMAIGKYQDDA
+589 IDAAAMAVVKYQDDA
-604 TAALDRYDV
+604 TAAMARYDV
-613 VSTAIKDYEAALT
+613 VNTAIKDYKDALA
-626 TLRGTVG
+626 TLRATVG
-633 PKTLVV
+633 TKTLVV

-697 QALNAAFANDKVN
+697 QALNDAFANDKVN

-729 VVDAIKADIDK
+729 VVDAIKADIDE

-765 LQDLNDIEASTNT
+765 LQDLNEIEANANT

-786 AATKDDIT
+786 AATEDDIT

-817 ALSALLGRVD
+817 ALSELLTRVNA
-827 EQKAHVNAE
+827 QKAHVNAE
-836 NQAYTDF
+836 KQAYTDL

-863 EAKKAFVIPG
+863 EAKNAFVIPG

-914 GHVVKGITSRLSD
+914 GHVVKGITSRLND
-927 LQLEANALKAMATD
+927 LQLEANALKALAID
-941 STANYNA
+941 STANYDA
-948 YQKLKENFDGQKIDI
+948 YQKLKDNFVGQRIDI
-963 WNYTYGSGYY
+963 WNYSSWG
-973 AREDYSTHYGF
+973 RDYTTTHYGF
-984 VSAFDAVRTR
+984 ANAFDAVRTR
-994 INQKTDGTNAD
+994 INQKTNGTNAA
-1005 YYRGLLAYPDG
+1005 YYLSLLAYPDG
-1016 VHFKERE
+1016 VHFKER
-1023 AIKQAIEDAYKA
+1023 QAIEQAIEAAYKA
-1035 GKAWTGTLKYNSYTY
+1035 GKAWTGSFKYNYNTY
-1050 KYEPVLNTEIV
+1050 KNEPELNTGIA

-1081 KTNYYTQVDEGNK
+1081 YTNNSTQVDEGNK
-1094 CQTLWDEV
+1094 CQALWDEV

-1115 LKPYLSQLGDLL
+1115 LKPYLSKLGDLL
-1127 KRIKEQKALVVKYYA
+1127 KRIKEQKALVEKYYA

-1147 TNNSDVSKA
+1147 TNHKTVSEA
-1156 YRRIETELGGLKAFI
+1156 YRSIKIELDGLKAFI
-1171 EGNSEYNAAIAGDNL
+1171 EGNGDYNAVIAGDNL
-1186 TRYNTFCEKVQE
+1186 IRYNTFCAKVQE
-1198 TENKYGEGT
+1198 TEDKYGEGT

-1248 DDAAATYAETTS
+1248 DKAADTYAETTS
-1260 PALWDIAEANAKK
+1260 PALWDIDEDNAAK
-1273 AQEYTDQIE
+1273 AMEYTDQIE
-1282 AYKKELDLAVNT
+1282 AYKKDLDLAVNT

-1302 MLANLNDNQL
+1302 MLANLNNNQL

-1320 SYDKN
+1320 GFDKN

-1350 LLVSNLDNDWNFFG
+1350 LLVSNLDADWNFFG

-1419 GFAYEGKDDDFK
+1419 GFAYEGKDDDLK

-1467 DAFYAEAGAVYTSAK
+1467 DAFYTEAGAVYTSAK

-1554 KRIYGLTIGE
+1554 KRVYGLTIGE

-1579 DGIYNAANQ
+1579 DGIYNAANL

-1638 LKEFDENAT
+1638 LKEFVENAT
-1647 LAEAKKDA
+1647 PAEAKKDA
-1655 GLLALEKKVAQ
+1655 GLLAFEKKVAQ

-1672 KLVNAELIEG
+1672 KLVNTELIEG

-1692 QAESGYSAV
+1692 QAESSYSNV

-1769 NKPYVAHAKAMEN
+1769 NKPYVAHAKAMKD

-1803 YQHSST
+1803 YQHAS
-1809 VLEES
+1809 
-1814 SYKQVGNEV
+1814 EV
-1823 FVLERG
+1823 REYSDWEGLGEMFYFEGG

-1838 LFFNVASE
+1838 QFFNEASE
-1846 KAEEVSGVLE
+1846 KAEVVSDVLE

-1886 AYAKLAV
+1886 AYAKLATV
-1893 AEVFGAWYETTQ
+1893 EAFGAWKETQ
-1905 VYQSN
+1905 SVYQSN
-1910 VWGARSAMENSFD
+1910 VLSARDAMEKSFN
-1923 KSGTKIYDEDGALRE
+1923 KSGTNIYDEDNTLWE
-1938 QFDNL
+1938 QFNNL
-1943 KLACR
+1943 ERACQ

-1953 LTSENGRIDLI
+1953 RNFVDIYRI

-1979 GSVAVVKPINYP
+1979 GSEARQKEINYS

-2039 YLAVLNAL
+2039 YLTVLNAV

-2097 MVGSENFTV
+2097 MVGSENLTV

-2157 SKDINGVHRV
+2157 SKDIDGVHRV
-2167 VISTIENNSFPNGS
+2167 VISTIENNSFTNGS

-2195 VALDNVIFA
+2195 VALDKVIFA

>member
-53 VSIEKELAPGK
+53 VSIEKELAPGEYK
-64 YMLQR
+64 LQD
-69 ATFTDNAKI
+69 APELFTDNAKI

-95 DSDAPAKVKVKVRA
+95 DGDAPAKVKVKVRA

-122 TLIFDFAAPVKELG
+122 ILIFDFAAPVKELS

-146 SDYFRRTDAWTKGKD
+146 SEYFRTTDAWKKGND
-161 GKPSLEMQV
+161 EKPSLEMQV

-426 GFQSLGDDFQYLEK
+426 DFQYLEK

-467 KDYKAPH
+467 KDYKTPH

-531 AVAKMKPADEKD
+531 AVAKMKPAAEGD

-817 ALSALLGRVD
+817 ALSELLGRVD

-1236 IYKYAALIKNLK
+1236 IYKYAALIKDLK
-1248 DDAAATYAETTS
+1248 DDAADTYAKTTS
-1260 PALWDIAEANAKK
+1260 PDLWDIGETKAAK
-1273 AQEYTDQIE
+1273 AMEYTDQIE
-1282 AYKKELDLAVNT
+1282 AYKKDLDLAVNT

-1419 GFAYEGKDDDFK
+1419 GFAYEGKDDDLK
-1431 SYKDCVAKYLTP
+1431 SYKDRVAKYLTP

-1467 DAFYAEAGAVYTSAK
+1467 NAFYAEAGAVYTSAK

-1554 KRIYGLTIGE
+1554 KRVYGLIIGE

-1756 DRMGATRMDIIEA
+1756 DRMGATCMDIIEA

-1803 YQHSST
+1803 YQHAST
-1809 VLEES
+1809 VLGMS
-1814 SYKQVGNEV
+1814 SWQQVGNEV
-1823 FVLERG
+1823 FEFERG

-1846 KAEEVSGVLE
+1846 KAEEVSDVLE

-1876 ESYKDGCLYD
+1876 ESYKDGSLYE
-1886 AYAKLAV
+1886 AYAKLAM
-1893 AEVFGAWYETTQ
+1893 AEVFGAWNETKQ
-1905 VYQSN
+1905 VYQGN
-1910 VWGARSAMENSFD
+1910 VWGARSAMENSFY
-1923 KSGTKIYDEDGALRE
+1923 KSGTNIYDEDGALRE

-1943 KLACR
+1943 KLACQ

-1953 LTSENGRIDLI
+1953 LNFVDIYRI

-1979 GSVAVVKPINYP
+1979 GSEAWQKEINYS
-1991 KDEEYGVKLVAATSE
+1991 KDEEYGVKLVAATSQ
-2006 SLVESMNA
+2006 SLVDSMNA
-2014 LRTSIEENTYVLGDV
+2014 LRASVEENTYVLGAV

-2056 KVFAAADVNRDG
+2056 KVFAAADVNRDD

-2097 MVGSENFTV
+2097 MVGSENLTV

-2157 SKDINGVHRV
+2157 SKDIDGVHRV
-2167 VISTIENNSFPNGS
+2167 VISTIENNSFTNGS

>member
-109 VTPGEFKFSGVKF
+109 VPPGEFKFSGVKF

-182 GDYEVY
+182 GDYDVY

-202 RALTDGIAALAKVV
+202 RALAEGIGALAKVV

-406 HVDAEAK
+406 HVDADAK
-413 KAAADQLLSALED
+413 KAAADQLLSALE
-426 GFQSLGDDFQYLEK
+426 DDFQYLEK

-489 AKISSLRS
+489 AKINSLRS

-531 AVAKMKPADEKD
+531 AVAKMKPAAEKD

-567 AVEKSYQEKML
+567 AVEKSYQEKTL

-589 IDAAAMAIGKYQDDA
+589 IDAAAMAVVKYQDDA
-604 TAALDRYDV
+604 TAALARYDV
-613 VSTAIKDYEAALT
+613 VNTAIKDYEAALA
-626 TLRGTVG
+626 TLRETVG

-653 RITKLQT
+653 RITKLQA
-660 EIDRVAGNFS
+660 EIDRVKGNFS
-670 AAKEKLDADLL
+670 DAKKKFDAEHL
-681 AALLAVQLKE
+681 AALLDVQLKE

-697 QALNAAFANDKVN
+697 QALNAAFPKDKVN

-729 VVDAIKADIDK
+729 IVDAIKADIDK

-808 KGDVDAIND
+808 KGDVDAINE
-817 ALSALLGRVD
+817 ALSELLTRVD
-827 EQKAHVNAE
+827 AQKAHVNAE
-836 NQAYTDF
+836 KQAYTDF

-863 EAKKAFVIPG
+863 EAKNAFKIPG

-884 TKLEALKA
+884 TKLDALKA

-914 GHVVKGITSRLSD
+914 GHVVKGITSRLND
-927 LQLEANALKAMATD
+927 LQLEANALKKMATD
-941 STANYNA
+941 STANYDA
-948 YQKLKENFDGQKIDI
+948 YQELKRNIAEQGIMI
-963 WNYTYGSGYY
+963 WCGYDYYG
-973 AREDYSTHYGF
+973 RDKMDYCYGF
-984 VSAFDAVRTR
+984 ANAFNAAWKYVNRF
-994 INQKTDGTNAD
+994 TDGTNAA
-1005 YYRGLLAYPDG
+1005 YYLGLLSYPDG

-1023 AIKQAIEDAYKA
+1023 AIRQAIEDAYKA

-1050 KYEPVLNTEIV
+1050 KYEPVLNTGIV

-1066 LSNVLKMLPKQAYND
+1066 LSNVLQMLPKQAYND
-1081 KTNYYTQVDEGNK
+1081 HTNYITQVDELNK
-1094 CQTLWDEV
+1094 RQALWDEV

-1115 LKPYLSQLGDLL
+1115 LKPYLSQLGGLL
-1127 KRIKEQKALVVKYYA
+1127 KRIKEQKTLVEKYYA

-1147 TNNSDVSKA
+1147 TNHKTVSEA
-1156 YRRIETELGGLKAFI
+1156 YRSIKLKLDELKAFI
-1171 EGNSEYNAAIAGDNL
+1171 EGNSEYNGAIAGDNL
-1186 TRYNTFCEKVQE
+1186 TRYNTFCAKVQE
-1198 TENKYGEGT
+1198 TEDKYGEGT

-1248 DDAAATYAETTS
+1248 DDAAATYAKTTS
-1260 PALWDIAEANAKK
+1260 PALWDIDEANAAK
-1273 AQEYTDQIE
+1273 AMEYTAQIE
-1282 AYKKELDLAVNT
+1282 AYKKDLDLAVNT

-1320 SYDKN
+1320 GFDKN

-1350 LLVSNLDNDWNFFG
+1350 LLVSNLDDDWSFFG

-1419 GFAYEGKDDDFK
+1419 GFAYEGKDDDLK

-1467 DAFYAEAGAVYTSAK
+1467 NAFYAEAGAVYTSAK

-1554 KRIYGLTIGE
+1554 KRVYGLIIGE

-1647 LAEAKKDA
+1647 PAEAKKDA

-1672 KLVNAELIEG
+1672 KLVNAELIDG
-1682 VANSLEMLVS
+1682 VASSLGTLVS
-1692 QAESGYSAV
+1692 QAESSYSSV
-1701 NITYD
+1701 NTTYD
-1706 GVYTPVKVEYK
+1706 QVYAPVKVEYK

-1756 DRMGATRMDIIEA
+1756 DRMGATSMDIIEA
-1769 NKPYVAHAKAMEN
+1769 NKPYVAHAKAMKD
-1782 LQNAYDA
+1782 LQDAYDA

-1823 FVLERG
+1823 FVFERG

-1876 ESYKDGCLYD
+1876 ESYKDGSLKD
-1886 AYAKLAV
+1886 AYAKLETV
-1893 AEVFGAWYETTQ
+1893 EVLGAWYETKQ
-1905 VYQSN
+1905 VYQFN
-1910 VWGARSAMENSFD
+1910 VLSALYDMDKSFN

-1943 KLACR
+1943 KLAR
-1948 NFDNY
+1948 QNFDNY
-1953 LTSENGRIDLI
+1953 LAFGEMGQIDLI

-1979 GSVAVVKPINYP
+1979 GSVAAVKPINYP

-2039 YLAVLNAL
+2039 YLTVLNAV

-2097 MVGSENFTV
+2097 MVGSENLTV

-2157 SKDINGVHRV
+2157 SKDIDGVHRV
-2167 VISTIENNSFPNGS
+2167 VISTIENNCFTNGS

-2195 VALDNVIFA
+2195 VALDKVIFA
-2204 EANGRETTITGNDAT
+2204 EANGRETYITGSDAT
-2219 GINGMETEG
+2219 GISGMEAEG

>member
-64 YMLQR
+64 YMLQP
-69 ATFTDNAKI
+69 ATFTNNAKI

-88 PGVAFTI
+88 PEVAFTI
-95 DSDAPAKVKVKVRA
+95 EGDAPAKVRVKVRA

-182 GDYEVY
+182 GDYDVY

-202 RALTDGIAALAKVV
+202 RALAEGIGALAKVV

-301 NELEANIGV
+301 NELEVNIGV

-426 GFQSLGDDFQYLEK
+426 DFQYLEK

-489 AKISSLRS
+489 AKINSLRS

-520 GLQKKLDDAKA
+520 GLQKQLDDAKA
-531 AVAKMKPADEKD
+531 AVAKMKPAAKGDA
-543 TYDVAAHF
+543 YDVAAHF

-557 LQKTIDEIKA
+557 LQKTIDQIKE
-567 AVEKSYQEKML
+567 AVEKAYQEKTL

-589 IDAAAMAIGKYQDDA
+589 IDAAAMAVVKYQDDA
-604 TAALDRYDV
+604 TAAMARYDV
-613 VSTAIKDYEAALT
+613 VNTAIKDYKDALA
-626 TLRGTVG
+626 TLRATVG
-633 PKTLVV
+633 TKTLVV

-670 AAKEKLDADLL
+670 AAKEKLDAEHL

-697 QALNAAFANDKVN
+697 QALNDAFANDKVN

-722 MYDAASK
+722 MYDAASEI
-729 VVDAIKADIDK
+729 VDAIKADIDK

-808 KGDVDAIND
+808 KGDVDAINE
-817 ALSALLGRVD
+817 ALSELLTRVD
-827 EQKAHVNAE
+827 AQKAHVNAE
-836 NQAYTDF
+836 KQAYTDF
-843 IGNQYYYYPKGAEL
+843 IGNQYYYYPKGAGL

-863 EAKKAFVIPG
+863 EAKNAFKIPG

-884 TKLEALKA
+884 TKLDALKA

-914 GHVVKGITSRLSD
+914 GHVVKGITSRLND
-927 LQLEANALKAMATD
+927 LQLEANALKKMATD
-941 STANYNA
+941 STANYDA
-948 YQKLKENFDGQKIDI
+948 YQELKRNIAEQGIMI
-963 WNYTYGSGYY
+963 WCGYDYYG
-973 AREDYSTHYGF
+973 RDKMDYCYGF
-984 VSAFDAVRTR
+984 ANAFNAAWKYVNRF
-994 INQKTDGTNAD
+994 TDGTNAA
-1005 YYRGLLAYPDG
+1005 YYLGLLSYPDG

-1023 AIKQAIEDAYKA
+1023 AIRQAIEDAYKA

-1050 KYEPVLNTEIV
+1050 KYEPVLNTGIV

-1066 LSNVLKMLPKQAYND
+1066 LSNVLQMLPKQAYND
-1081 KTNYYTQVDEGNK
+1081 HTNYITQVDELNK
-1094 CQTLWDEV
+1094 RQALWDEV

-1115 LKPYLSQLGDLL
+1115 LKPYLSQLGGLL
-1127 KRIKEQKALVVKYYA
+1127 KRIKEQKTLVEKYYA

-1147 TNNSDVSKA
+1147 TNHKTVSEA
-1156 YRRIETELGGLKAFI
+1156 YRSIKLKLDELKAFI
-1171 EGNSEYNAAIAGDNL
+1171 EGNSEYNGAIAGDNL
-1186 TRYNTFCEKVQE
+1186 TRYNTFCAKVQE
-1198 TENKYGEGT
+1198 TEDKYGEGT

-1248 DDAAATYAETTS
+1248 DDAAATYAKTTS
-1260 PALWDIAEANAKK
+1260 PALWDIDEANAAK
-1273 AQEYTDQIE
+1273 AMEYTAQIE
-1282 AYKKELDLAVNT
+1282 AYKKDLDLAVNT

-1320 SYDKN
+1320 GFDKN

-1350 LLVSNLDNDWNFFG
+1350 LLVSNLDDDWSFFG

-1419 GFAYEGKDDDFK
+1419 GFAYEGKDDDLK

-1467 DAFYAEAGAVYTSAK
+1467 NAFYAEAGAVYTSAK

-1554 KRIYGLTIGE
+1554 KRVYGLIIGE

-1647 LAEAKKDA
+1647 PAEAKKDA

-1666 ARMGLI
+1666 TRMGLI
-1672 KLVNAELIEG
+1672 KLVNAELIDG
-1682 VANSLEMLVS
+1682 VASSLGTLVS
-1692 QAESGYSAV
+1692 QAESSYSSV
-1701 NITYD
+1701 NTTYD
-1706 GVYTPVKVEYK
+1706 QVYAPVKVEYK

-1756 DRMGATRMDIIEA
+1756 DRMGATSMDIIEA
-1769 NKPYVAHAKAMEN
+1769 NKPYVAHAKAMKD
-1782 LQNAYDA
+1782 LQDAYDA

-1823 FVLERG
+1823 FVFERG

-1876 ESYKDGCLYD
+1876 ESYKDGSLKD
-1886 AYAKLAV
+1886 AYAKLETV
-1893 AEVFGAWYETTQ
+1893 EVLGAWYETKQ
-1905 VYQSN
+1905 VYQFN
-1910 VWGARSAMENSFD
+1910 VLSALYDMDKSFN

-1943 KLACR
+1943 KLAR
-1948 NFDNY
+1948 QNFDNY
-1953 LTSENGRIDLI
+1953 LAFGEMGQIDLI

-1979 GSVAVVKPINYP
+1979 GSVAAVKPINYP

-2039 YLAVLNAL
+2039 YLTVLNAV

-2097 MVGSENFTV
+2097 MVGSENLTV

-2132 DIVLPA
+2132 DIILPA

-2167 VISTIENNSFPNGS
+2167 VISTIENNSFTNGS

>member
-413 KAAADQLLSALED
+413 KAAADQLLAALE
-426 GFQSLGDDFQYLEK
+426 DDFQYLEK

-520 GLQKKLDDAKA
+520 GLQKQLDDAKA
-531 AVAKMKPADEKD
+531 AVAKMKPAAEGD
-543 TYDVAAHF
+543 TYDMAAHF

-567 AVEKSYQEKML
+567 AVEKGYQEKTL

-589 IDAAAMAIGKYQDDA
+589 IDAAAMAVVKYQDDA
-604 TAALDRYDV
+604 TAAMARYDV
-613 VSTAIKDYEAALT
+613 VNTAIKDYKDALA
-626 TLRGTVG
+626 TLRATVG
-633 PKTLVV
+633 TKTLVV

-697 QALNAAFANDKVN
+697 QALNDAFANDKVN

-722 MYDAASK
+722 MYDAASEI
-729 VVDAIKADIDK
+729 VDAIKADIDK

-817 ALSALLGRVD
+817 ALSELLTRVNA
-827 EQKAHVNAE
+827 QKAHVNAE
-836 NQAYTDF
+836 KQAYTDF

-863 EAKKAFVIPG
+863 EAKNAFVIPG

-914 GHVVKGITSRLSD
+914 GHVVKGITSRLND
-927 LQLEANALKAMATD
+927 LQLEANALKALAID
-941 STANYNA
+941 STANYDA
-948 YQKLKENFDGQKIDI
+948 YQKLKDNFVGQRIDI
-963 WNYTYGSGYY
+963 WNYSSWG
-973 AREDYSTHYGF
+973 RDYTTTHYGF
-984 VSAFDAVRTR
+984 ANAFDAVRTR
-994 INQKTDGTNAD
+994 INQKTNGTNAA
-1005 YYRGLLAYPDG
+1005 YYLSLLAYPDG
-1016 VHFKERE
+1016 VHFKER
-1023 AIKQAIEDAYKA
+1023 QAIEQAIEAAYKA
-1035 GKAWTGTLKYNSYTY
+1035 GKAWTGSFKYNYNTY
-1050 KYEPVLNTEIV
+1050 KNEPELNTGIA

-1081 KTNYYTQVDEGNK
+1081 YTNNSTQVDEGNK
-1094 CQTLWDEV
+1094 CQALWDEV

-1115 LKPYLSQLGDLL
+1115 LKPYLSKLGDLL
-1127 KRIKEQKALVVKYYA
+1127 KRIKEQKALVEKYYA

-1147 TNNSDVSKA
+1147 TNHKTVSEA
-1156 YRRIETELGGLKAFI
+1156 YRSIKLKLDELKAFI
-1171 EGNSEYNAAIAGDNL
+1171 EGNSEYNAVIAGDNL
-1186 TRYNTFCEKVQE
+1186 TRYNTFCAKMQE
-1198 TENKYGEGT
+1198 TEDKYGEGT

-1236 IYKYAALIKNLK
+1236 IYKYAALIKDLK
-1248 DDAAATYAETTS
+1248 DDAADSYAKTTS
-1260 PALWDIAEANAKK
+1260 PALWDIAEANAAK
-1273 AQEYTDQIE
+1273 AMEYTAQIE
-1282 AYKKELDLAVNT
+1282 AYKKDLDLAVNT

-1350 LLVSNLDNDWNFFG
+1350 LLVSNLDDDWSFFG

-1419 GFAYEGKDDDFK
+1419 GFAYEGKDDDLK

-1458 KIADLQRYI
+1458 KITDLQRYI
-1467 DAFYAEAGAVYTSAK
+1467 NAFYAEAGAVYTSAK

-1554 KRIYGLTIGE
+1554 KRVYGLIIGE

-1609 DNLTGTAADEVKAYY
+1609 DNLTGAAADEVKAYY

-1638 LKEFDENAT
+1638 LKEFVENAT
-1647 LAEAKKDA
+1647 PAEAKKDA

-1692 QAESGYSAV
+1692 QAESSYSAV
-1701 NITYD
+1701 NDTYD

-1756 DRMGATRMDIIEA
+1756 DRMGATRTDIMEA
-1769 NKPYVAHAKAMEN
+1769 NKPYVAHAKAMKD
-1782 LQNAYDA
+1782 LQDAYDA

-1823 FVLERG
+1823 FVFERG

-1876 ESYKDGCLYD
+1876 ESYKDGSLKD
-1886 AYAKLAV
+1886 AYAKLETV
-1893 AEVFGAWYETTQ
+1893 EVLGAWYETKQ
-1905 VYQSN
+1905 VYQFN
-1910 VWGARSAMENSFD
+1910 VLSALYDMEKSFH
-1923 KSGTKIYDEDGALRE
+1923 KSGTNIFDEDGALRE

-1943 KLACR
+1943 KLAQQ

-1953 LTSENGRIDLI
+1953 LAFGEMGQIDLI

-1979 GSVAVVKPINYP
+1979 GSVAAVKPINYP

-2097 MVGSENFTV
+2097 MVGSENLTV

-2132 DIVLPA
+2132 DIILPA

-2157 SKDINGVHRV
+2157 SKDIDGVHRV
-2167 VISTIENNSFPNGS
+2167 VISTIENNSFTNGS
-2181 AILYLDVQGGSIDK
+2181 AILYLDVQGGCIDK
-2195 VALDNVIFA
+2195 VALDKVIFA
-2204 EANGRETTITGNDAT
+2204 EANGRETYITGSDAT
-2219 GINGMETEG
+2219 GISGMEAEG

-2258 TQKVTG
+2258 PQKVTG

>member
-27 IDKTAWTGDDLTVSE
+27 IDKTAWSGDDLTVSE

-88 PGVAFTI
+88 PEVAFTI
-95 DSDAPAKVKVKVRA
+95 EGDAPAKVRVKVRA

-182 GDYEVY
+182 GDYDVY

-202 RALTDGIAALAKVV
+202 RALAEGIGALAKVV

-426 GFQSLGDDFQYLEK
+426 DFQYLEK

-489 AKISSLRS
+489 AKINSLRS

-531 AVAKMKPADEKD
+531 AVAKMKPAAEGD
-543 TYDVAAHF
+543 TYDMAAHF

-567 AVEKSYQEKML
+567 AVEKGYQEKTL

-589 IDAAAMAIGKYQDDA
+589 IDAAAMAVGKYQDDA
-604 TAALDRYDV
+604 TAAMARYDV
-613 VSTAIKDYEAALT
+613 MNTAIKDYKGALA
-626 TLRGTVG
+626 TLRATVG
-633 PKTLVV
+633 TKTLVV

-653 RITKLQT
+653 RITQLQT

-729 VVDAIKADIDK
+729 VVDAIKADIDE

-765 LQDLNDIEASTNT
+765 LQDLNDIEANANT

-786 AATKDDIT
+786 AATEDDIT

-817 ALSALLGRVD
+817 ALSELLTRVNA
-827 EQKAHVNAE
+827 QKAHVNAE
-836 NQAYTDF
+836 KQAYTDF

-863 EAKKAFVIPG
+863 EAKNAFVIPG

-914 GHVVKGITSRLSD
+914 GHVVKGITSRLND
-927 LQLEANALKAMATD
+927 LQLEANALKALAID
-941 STANYNA
+941 STANYDA
-948 YQKLKENFDGQKIDI
+948 YQKLKDNFVGQRIDI
-963 WNYTYGSGYY
+963 WNYSSWG
-973 AREDYSTHYGF
+973 RDYTTTHYGF
-984 VSAFDAVRTR
+984 ANAFDAVRTR
-994 INQKTDGTNAD
+994 INQKTNGTNAA
-1005 YYRGLLAYPDG
+1005 YYLSLLAYPDG
-1016 VHFKERE
+1016 VHFKER
-1023 AIKQAIEDAYKA
+1023 QAIEQAIEAAYKA
-1035 GKAWTGTLKYNSYTY
+1035 GKAWTGSFKYNYNTY
-1050 KYEPVLNTEIV
+1050 KNEPELNTGIA

-1081 KTNYYTQVDEGNK
+1081 YTNNSTQVDEGNK
-1094 CQTLWDEV
+1094 CQALWDEV

-1115 LKPYLSQLGDLL
+1115 LKPYLSKLGDLL
-1127 KRIKEQKALVVKYYA
+1127 KRIKEQKTLVEKYYA

-1147 TNNSDVSKA
+1147 TNHKTVSEA
-1156 YRRIETELGGLKAFI
+1156 YRSIKLKLDELKAFI
-1171 EGNSEYNAAIAGDNL
+1171 EGNSEYNGAIAGDNL
-1186 TRYNTFCEKVQE
+1186 TRYNTFCAKVQE
-1198 TENKYGEGT
+1198 TEDKYGEGT

-1236 IYKYAALIKNLK
+1236 IYKYAVLIKDLK
-1248 DDAAATYAETTS
+1248 DEAAATYANTTS
-1260 PALWDIAEANAKK
+1260 PALWDIEEANAKK
-1273 AQEYTDQIE
+1273 AQKYTDQIE

-1294 AVRAKLEE
+1294 AVRVKLEE

-1320 SYDKN
+1320 GFDKN

-1419 GFAYEGKDDDFK
+1419 GFAYEGKDDDLK

-1467 DAFYAEAGAVYTSAK
+1467 NAFYAEAGAVYTSAK

-1510 AAQEYYGAFNVASSR
+1510 TAQEYYGAFNVASSR

-1554 KRIYGLTIGE
+1554 KRVYGLIIGE

-1647 LAEAKKDA
+1647 PAEAKKDA

-1692 QAESGYSAV
+1692 QAESSYSNV

-1722 CREEL
+1722 CRNEL

-1769 NKPYVAHAKAMEN
+1769 NKPYVAHAKAMKD
-1782 LQNAYDA
+1782 LQDAYDA

-1814 SYKQVGNEV
+1814 SWKQVGNEV
-1823 FVLERG
+1823 FVFERG

-1876 ESYKDGCLYD
+1876 ESYKDGSLKD
-1886 AYAKLAV
+1886 AYAKLETV
-1893 AEVFGAWYETTQ
+1893 EVLGAWYETKQ
-1905 VYQSN
+1905 VYQFN
-1910 VWGARSAMENSFD
+1910 VLSALYDMEKSFY
-1923 KSGTKIYDEDGALRE
+1923 KSETKIYDEDGALRE

-1943 KLACR
+1943 KLAQQ

-1953 LTSENGRIDLI
+1953 LAFGEMGQIDLI

-1979 GSVAVVKPINYP
+1979 GSVAAVKPINYP

-2047 LDPETLEGG
+2047 LDSETLEGG

-2097 MVGSENFTV
+2097 MVGSENLTV

-2157 SKDINGVHRV
+2157 SKDIDGVHRV
-2167 VISTIENNSFPNGS
+2167 VISTIENNCFTNGS

-2195 VALDNVIFA
+2195 VALDKVIFA
-2204 EANGRETTITGNDAT
+2204 EANGRETYITGSDAT
-2219 GINGMETEG
+2219 GINGMEAEG

>member
-64 YMLQR
+64 YMLQP

-95 DSDAPAKVKVKVRA
+95 DGDAPAKVRVKVRA

-122 TLIFDFAAPVKELG
+122 TLLFDFAAPVKELG

-182 GDYEVY
+182 GDYDVY

-202 RALTDGIAALAKVV
+202 RALAEGIGALAKVV

-426 GFQSLGDDFQYLEK
+426 DFLYLEK

-453 EIRTAINALKDKVA
+453 EIRTAINALKDKVD

-520 GLQKKLDDAKA
+520 GLQKKLDDATA
-531 AVAKMKPADEKD
+531 AVAKMKPAVKD
-543 TYDVAAHF
+543 DKYAYDVAAHF

-567 AVEKSYQEKML
+567 AVEKGYQEKML
-578 TETVRGDFQSQ
+578 TETVRGDFQQQ
-589 IDAAAMAIGKYQDDA
+589 IDAAAMAIGKYQNDA

-626 TLRGTVG
+626 TLCVTVG

-653 RITKLQT
+653 RITQLQT
-660 EIDRVAGNFS
+660 ELDRVAGNFS
-670 AAKEKLDADLL
+670 AANEKLDAEHL
-681 AALLAVQLKE
+681 AALRAVQLKE
-691 TILTDA
+691 SILTDA
-697 QALNAAFANDKVN
+697 QALNDAFAKDKDN

-817 ALSALLGRVD
+817 ALSELLTRVNA
-827 EQKAHVNAE
+827 QKAHVNAE
-836 NQAYTDF
+836 KQAYTDF

-863 EAKKAFVIPG
+863 EAKNAFVIPG

-914 GHVVKGITSRLSD
+914 GHVVKGITSRLND

-941 STANYNA
+941 STANYDA
-948 YQKLKENFDGQKIDI
+948 YQELKRNIAEQGIMI
-963 WNYTYGSGYY
+963 WCGYDYYG
-973 AREDYSTHYGF
+973 RDKMDYCYGF
-984 VSAFDAVRTR
+984 ANAFNAAWKYVNRF
-994 INQKTDGTNAD
+994 TDGTNAA
-1005 YYRGLLAYPDG
+1005 YYLGLLSYPDG

-1023 AIKQAIEDAYKA
+1023 AIRQAIEDAYKA

-1050 KYEPVLNTEIV
+1050 KYEPVLNTGIV

-1066 LSNVLKMLPKQAYND
+1066 LSNVLQMLPKQAYND
-1081 KTNYYTQVDEGNK
+1081 HSNYITQVDELNK
-1094 CQTLWDEV
+1094 RQALWDEV
-1102 NGLFNASDLRPET
+1102 NGLFNASDLRPEA

-1127 KRIKEQKALVVKYYA
+1127 KRIKEQKALVEKYYA

-1147 TNNSDVSKA
+1147 TNNVTVSEA
-1156 YRRIETELGGLKAFI
+1156 YRRIKIELDGLKAFI
-1171 EGNSEYNAAIAGDNL
+1171 EGNSEYNAVIAGDNL
-1186 TRYNTFCEKVQE
+1186 TRYNTFCAKVQE

-1207 AQIAGYQNIST
+1207 VQIAGYQNIST

-1248 DDAAATYAETTS
+1248 DEAAASYAETTS
-1260 PALWDIAEANAKK
+1260 PALWDIDEDNAAK
-1273 AQEYTDQIE
+1273 AMEYTAQIE
-1282 AYKKELDLAVNT
+1282 AYKKDLDLAVNT

-1320 SYDKN
+1320 GFDKN

-1350 LLVSNLDNDWNFFG
+1350 LLVSNLDDDWSFFG

-1404 AGAKADNEKW
+1404 AGAKVDNEKW

-1419 GFAYEGKDDDFK
+1419 GFAYEGKDDDLK
-1431 SYKDCVAKYLTP
+1431 SYKDRVAKYLTP

-1467 DAFYAEAGAVYTSAK
+1467 NAFYAEAGAVYTSAK

-1510 AAQEYYGAFNVASSR
+1510 TAQEYYGAFNVASSR

-1554 KRIYGLTIGE
+1554 KRVYGLIIGE

-1647 LAEAKKDA
+1647 PAEAKKNA

-1692 QAESGYSAV
+1692 QAESSYSNV

-1722 CREEL
+1722 CRNEL
-1727 DGVKNLITSY
+1727 DGVKNPITSY

-1748 IHLLNVLI
+1748 IHLLNGLI
-1756 DRMGATRMDIIEA
+1756 DRMGTTRMDIIEA
-1769 NKPYVAHAKAMEN
+1769 NKPYVAHAKAMKD
-1782 LQNAYDA
+1782 LQDAYDA

-1803 YQHSST
+1803 YQHVS
-1809 VLEES
+1809 
-1814 SYKQVGNEV
+1814 EV
-1823 FVLERG
+1823 REHSDWQGLGEMFYFEGG

-1846 KAEEVSGVLE
+1846 KAEVVNGVLE

-1861 LEEGPVSAILTDSQV
+1861 LEEGPVSGILTDSQV

-1886 AYAKLAV
+1886 AYAKLATV
-1893 AEVFGAWYETTQ
+1893 EAFGAWKETQ
-1905 VYQSN
+1905 SVYQSKVYTALN
-1910 VWGARSAMENSFD
+1910 AMENSFN
-1923 KSGTKIYDEDGALRE
+1923 KSGTNIYDEDGTLWE
-1938 QFDNL
+1938 QFNNL
-1943 KLACR
+1943 ERAYQRFVSYL
-1948 NFDNY
+1948 NFADIY
-1953 LTSENGRIDLI
+1953 RI

-1979 GSVAVVKPINYP
+1979 GSEAWQKEINYS

-2097 MVGSENFTV
+2097 MVGSENLTV

-2132 DIVLPA
+2132 DIILPA

-2157 SKDINGVHRV
+2157 SKDIDGVHRV
-2167 VISTIENNSFPNGS
+2167 VISTIENNSFTNGS

-2195 VALDNVIFA
+2195 VALDKVIFA
-2204 EANGRETTITGNDAT
+2204 EANGRETTITGSDAT
-2219 GINGMETEG
+2219 GISGMEAEG

>member
-53 VSIEKELAPGK
+53 VSIEKELAPGEYK
-64 YMLQR
+64 LQD
-69 ATFTDNAKI
+69 APELFTDNAKI

-95 DSDAPAKVKVKVRA
+95 DGDAPAKVKVKVRA

-122 TLIFDFAAPVKELG
+122 ILIFDFAAPVKELS

-216 EKANDNE
+216 EAANDNE
-223 NAYFSAQNAYEA
+223 NAYNSARNAYEA
-235 AEYQFRSFSS
+235 AEYRLRNFYS
-245 TWYTVAEEIR
+245 WYAAAEEIQ

-268 INDFKALARE
+268 ITDFKVLAQQ
-278 KYDAGEAK
+278 KYNAGTAK
-286 ELKTAEFT
+286 ELKTDEFT
-294 ENFNRML
+294 ENFNRRL
-301 NELEANIGV
+301 NELGTNIGA
-310 SDAAWINIYA
+310 SGDAWRNIKY

-343 GNYADWNEE
+343 GNYADWNAE

-378 SELEENFRTLKEA
+378 SELKEDFRTLKEA

-396 NATKDEYLAK
+396 NATKDEYRAK
-406 HVDAEAK
+406 HIDAEAK
-413 KAAADQLLSALED
+413 KAAADQLLADLE
-426 GFQSLGDDFQYLEK
+426 DDFQYLEG
-440 SDDVNQKYANRVK
+440 SEDVNQKYANRVK

-489 AKISSLRS
+489 AKINSLRS

-531 AVAKMKPADEKD
+531 AVAKMKPAAEGD

-551 QKTAAG
+551 QKTAAD

-567 AVEKSYQEKML
+567 AVEKGYQEKTL
-578 TETVRGDFQSQ
+578 TETVRGGFQSQ
-589 IDAAAMAIGKYQDDA
+589 IDAAAMAVVKYQDDA
-604 TAALDRYDV
+604 TAAMDRYDV
-613 VSTAIKDYEAALT
+613 VSTAIKDYKDALA
-626 TLRGTVG
+626 TLRATVG
-633 PKTLVV
+633 TKTLVV

-660 EIDRVAGNFS
+660 EIDRVAGNVS
-670 AAKEKLDADLL
+670 VAKEKLDADLL

-786 AATKDDIT
+786 AATEDDIT
-794 EDNAVEAMSLLSVI
+794 EANAVEAMSLLSVI

-817 ALSALLGRVD
+817 ALSELLTRVD
-827 EQKAHVNAE
+827 AQKAHVNAE
-836 NQAYTDF
+836 TQAYTNF
-843 IGNQYYYYPKGAEL
+843 IGNQSYYYATGAGL

-863 EAKKAFVIPG
+863 EAKDAFKIPG

-884 TKLEALKA
+884 TKLDALKA

-914 GHVVKGITSRLSD
+914 GHVVKGITSRLND
-927 LQLEANALKAMATD
+927 LQLEANALKEMATD

-948 YQKLKENFDGQKIDI
+948 YQKLKENFDKQKIEI
-963 WNYTYGSGYY
+963 WNYYGSGYY
-973 AREDYSTHYGF
+973 AKNNYSTHYGF
-984 VSAFDAVRTR
+984 DSAFNAVWTR
-994 INQKTDGTNAD
+994 INQKTDGTNA
-1005 YYRGLLAYPDG
+1005 YYYLGLLSYPDG

-1023 AIKQAIEDAYKA
+1023 AIRQAIEDAYKA
-1035 GKAWTGTLKYNSYTY
+1035 GKAWTGSWEYSYSSY
-1050 KYEPVLNTEIV
+1050 KYEPVLNTGIV

-1066 LSNVLKMLPKQAYND
+1066 LSNVFKMLPKQAYD
-1081 KTNYYTQVDEGNK
+1081 DCTNYKTQVYELNLK
-1094 CQTLWDEV
+1094 QELWDEV

-1127 KRIKEQKALVVKYYA
+1127 KRIKEQKALVEKYYA

-1147 TNNSDVSKA
+1147 TNNSMVSEA
-1156 YRRIETELGGLKAFI
+1156 YRSIKLELDGLKAFI
-1171 EGNSEYNAAIAGDNL
+1171 EGNSDYNAVIAGDNL
-1186 TRYNTFCEKVQE
+1186 TRYNTFCAKVQE
-1198 TENKYGEGT
+1198 TEDKYGEGT

-1236 IYKYAALIKNLK
+1236 IYKYAALIKDLK
-1248 DDAAATYAETTS
+1248 DDAAATYAKTTS
-1260 PALWDIAEANAKK
+1260 PALWDIDETNATK
-1273 AQEYTDQIE
+1273 AMEYTAQIE
-1282 AYKKELDLAVNT
+1282 AYKKDLDLAVNT

-1302 MLANLNDNQL
+1302 MLANLNNNQL

-1320 SYDKN
+1320 GFDKN

-1350 LLVSNLDNDWNFFG
+1350 LLVNNLDDDWSFFG
-1364 MVPNLLVADLEQAAQ
+1364 MVPNLLVADLEQAAKD
-1379 NEWKALYE
+1379 EWKALYE

-1419 GFAYEGKDDDFK
+1419 GFAYEGKDDDLK

-1467 DAFYAEAGAVYTSAK
+1467 NAFYAEAGAVYTSAK

-1510 AAQEYYGAFNVASSR
+1510 AAQDYYGAFNVASSR

-1530 ASAFNQVKR
+1530 ASTFDQVKR

-1554 KRIYGLTIGE
+1554 KRVYGLIIGE

-1647 LAEAKKDA
+1647 PAEAKKDA

-1682 VANSLEMLVS
+1682 VASSLEMLVS
-1692 QAESGYSAV
+1692 QVESSYSDV
-1701 NITYD
+1701 NSTYD

-1722 CREEL
+1722 CRNEL

-1748 IHLLNVLI
+1748 IHLLNGLI
-1756 DRMGATRMDIIEA
+1756 DRMGATRTDIMEA
-1769 NKPYVAHAKAMEN
+1769 NNPYVAHAKAMKD

-1803 YQHSST
+1803 YQHVS
-1809 VLEES
+1809 
-1814 SYKQVGNEV
+1814 EV
-1823 FVLERG
+1823 CEYSGCEGLGEMFCFEDG

-1846 KAEEVSGVLE
+1846 KAEVVSGVLE

-1861 LEEGPVSAILTDSQV
+1861 LEEGPVSAILTDNQV
-1876 ESYKDGCLYD
+1876 ESYKDGCLNE
-1886 AYAKLAV
+1886 AYAKLATV
-1893 AEVFGAWYETTQ
+1893 EAFGAWKETQ
-1905 VYQSN
+1905 SVYQVN
-1910 VWGARSAMENSFD
+1910 VNSARYAMENSFN
-1923 KSGTKIYDEDGALRE
+1923 KSGTNIYDEDGTLWE
-1938 QFDNL
+1938 QFNNL
-1943 KLACR
+1943 ERAYQRFVSYL
-1948 NFDNY
+1948 NFADIY
-1953 LTSENGRIDLI
+1953 RI

-1979 GSVAVVKPINYP
+1979 GSEAWQKEINYS

-2089 LGGSLNAP
+2089 LGGTLNAP
-2097 MVGSENFTV
+2097 MVGSENLTV

-2132 DIVLPA
+2132 DIILPA

-2157 SKDINGVHRV
+2157 SKDIDGVHRV
-2167 VISTIENNSFPNGS
+2167 VISTIENNCFTNGS

-2195 VALDNVIFA
+2195 VALDKVIFA
-2204 EANGRETTITGNDAT
+2204 EANGRETTITGSDAT
-2219 GINGMETEG
+2219 GINGMEAEG

>member
-27 IDKTAWTGDDLTVSE
+27 IDKTAWSGDDLTVSE

-95 DSDAPAKVKVKVRA
+95 DGAAPAKVKVKVRA

-202 RALTDGIAALAKVV
+202 RALTDGIASLAKVV

-332 QEEIHTQMPDD
+332 QEEIHTQMPDG

-352 ALNAMRSAWKKVSDL
+352 ALNAMRLAWKEVSDL
-367 YKTIDADKTKA
+367 YKEIDADKTKA
-378 SELEENFRTLKEA
+378 SKLEKKFRTLKEDR
-391 QVVVI
+391 VRGI
-396 NATKDEYLAK
+396 NATKDDYLAK
-406 HVDAEAK
+406 HADAEAK
-413 KAAADQLLSALED
+413 KDAADQLLADLE
-426 GFQSLGDDFQYLEK
+426 DDFQYLEE

-453 EIRTAINALKDKVA
+453 EIRTAINALKGKVD

-474 NIRTASYDADRDAIQ
+474 NIRTANYDADRDAIQ

-531 AVAKMKPADEKD
+531 AVAKMKPAAEKD

-567 AVEKSYQEKML
+567 AVEKSYQEKTL

-589 IDAAAMAIGKYQDDA
+589 IDAAAMAVVKYQDDA
-604 TAALDRYDV
+604 TAAMARYDV
-613 VSTAIKDYEAALT
+613 VNTAIKDYKDALA
-626 TLRGTVG
+626 TLRATVG
-633 PKTLVV
+633 TKTLVV

-697 QALNAAFANDKVN
+697 QALNDAFANDKVN

-740 YKGVPYEYYNVTWTE
+740 YKGVPYTYYGVTWTE

-765 LQDLNDIEASTNT
+765 LQELNEIEAKTNT

-817 ALSALLGRVD
+817 ALSDLLTRVD
-827 EQKAHVNAE
+827 AQKDHVNAE
-836 NQAYTDF
+836 KQAYTDF

-857 VSRTLT
+857 VSRTLK
-863 EAKKAFVIPG
+863 EAKDAFVIPG

-884 TKLEALKA
+884 TKLDALKA

-914 GHVVKGITSRLSD
+914 GHVVKGITSRLND
-927 LQLEANALKAMATD
+927 LQQEANALKKLATD
-941 STANYNA
+941 STANYDA
-948 YQKLKENFDGQKIDI
+948 YQELKRNIAEQGIMI
-963 WNYTYGSGYY
+963 WCGYDYYG
-973 AREDYSTHYGF
+973 RDKMDYCYGF
-984 VSAFDAVRTR
+984 ANAFNAAWKYVNRF
-994 INQKTDGTNAD
+994 TDGTNAA
-1005 YYRGLLAYPDG
+1005 YYLGLLSYPDG

-1023 AIKQAIEDAYKA
+1023 AIRQAIEDAYKA

-1050 KYEPVLNTEIV
+1050 KYEPVLNTGIV

-1066 LSNVLKMLPKQAYND
+1066 LSNVLQMLPKQAYND
-1081 KTNYYTQVDEGNK
+1081 HTNYITQVDELNK
-1094 CQTLWDEV
+1094 RQALWDEV

-1127 KRIKEQKALVVKYYA
+1127 KRIKEQKALVEKYYA

-1147 TNNSDVSKA
+1147 TNNSMVIKA
-1156 YRRIETELGGLKAFI
+1156 YRSIKLELDGLKAFI

-1236 IYKYAALIKNLK
+1236 IYKYAVLIKNLK
-1248 DDAAATYAETTS
+1248 DDAADTYAETTS

-1282 AYKKELDLAVNT
+1282 AYKKDLDLAVNT

-1350 LLVSNLDNDWNFFG
+1350 LLVSNLDNDWSFFG

-1419 GFAYEGKDDDFK
+1419 GFAYEGKDDDLK
-1431 SYKDCVAKYLTP
+1431 SYKDRVAKYLTP

-1467 DAFYAEAGAVYTSAK
+1467 NAFYAEAGAVYISAK

-1510 AAQEYYGAFNVASSR
+1510 AAQDYYGAFNVASSR

-1554 KRIYGLTIGE
+1554 KRVYGLTIGE

-1579 DGIYNAANQ
+1579 DGIYNAANL

-1638 LKEFDENAT
+1638 LKEFVENAT
-1647 LAEAKKDA
+1647 PAEAKKDA

-1682 VANSLEMLVS
+1682 VASSLEMLVS
-1692 QAESGYSAV
+1692 QAELSYSDV

-1722 CREEL
+1722 CRNEL

-1756 DRMGATRMDIIEA
+1756 DRMGATRTDIMEA
-1769 NKPYVAHAKAMEN
+1769 NKPYVAHAKAMKD

-1803 YQHSST
+1803 YQHAS
-1809 VLEES
+1809 
-1814 SYKQVGNEV
+1814 EV
-1823 FVLERG
+1823 REYSDWEGLGEMFYFEGG

-1838 LFFNVASE
+1838 QFFNEASE
-1846 KAEEVSGVLE
+1846 KAEVVSDVLE

-1861 LEEGPVSAILTDSQV
+1861 LEEGPVSAILTDNQV
-1876 ESYKDGCLYD
+1876 ESYKDGCLNE
-1886 AYAKLAV
+1886 AYAKLATV
-1893 AEVFGAWYETTQ
+1893 EAFGAWKETQ
-1905 VYQSN
+1905 SVYQVN
-1910 VWGARSAMENSFD
+1910 VNSARYAMEKSFN
-1923 KSGTKIYDEDGALRE
+1923 KSGTNIYDEDNTLWE
-1938 QFDNL
+1938 QFNNL
-1943 KLACR
+1943 ERACQ

-1953 LTSENGRIDLI
+1953 RNFVDIYRI

-1979 GSVAVVKPINYP
+1979 GSEAGQKEINYS

-2089 LGGSLNAP
+2089 LGGTLNAP
-2097 MVGSENFTV
+2097 MVGSENLTV

-2132 DIVLPA
+2132 DIILPA

-2157 SKDINGVHRV
+2157 SKDIDGVHRV
-2167 VISTIENNSFPNGS
+2167 VISTIENNSFTNGS

-2195 VALDNVIFA
+2195 VALDKVIFA
-2204 EANGRETTITGNDAT
+2204 EANGRETTITGSDAT
-2219 GINGMETEG
+2219 GISGMEAEG